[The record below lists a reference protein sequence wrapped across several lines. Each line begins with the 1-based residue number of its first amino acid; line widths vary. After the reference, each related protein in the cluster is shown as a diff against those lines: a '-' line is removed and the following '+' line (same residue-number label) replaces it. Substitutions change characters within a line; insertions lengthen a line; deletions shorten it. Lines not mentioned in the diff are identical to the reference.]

1 MNRLRLHILSLLII
15 LGAMLQAAAQD
26 VMVTVNPV
34 QPTLPPQAMLYVSN
48 PGNYFNVSLINSS
61 GETQNVYL
69 VMDLEQINPNS
80 GLYIKI
86 PALYQPEKPLTVVA
100 GGTHILSMV
109 ELKTLFNHVPN
120 DKIATTPGLFSDYQG
135 GAFGLLPEG
144 QYRMKLV
151 AYRWEPGRDNPI
163 MVSSPSSGQCIF
175 NICYKAQ
182 SPEFLMPM
190 PAVGGD
196 ASVCTMDKKNA
207 LFTWKEPIVA
217 CNPGVARF
225 TYRFKVVQLINGQTP
240 DEAIEYNPTVYEKSG
255 LLSPMCILPQERIR
269 SMIDGH
275 TYVARVTAEQ
285 SGLGNTYLNYSMV
298 ENDGNS
304 DLKLFR
310 FEPDATTVTPD
321 SPDTPDTPS
330 DKKKK
335 DNDDDDD
342 DDDDDDFDMNFG
354 DGKSETTDS
363 LYNFRNPQITVPNFS
378 EYEGARKRFIGDDIG
393 VEWRKA
399 WFVGGT
405 GERQDTVK
413 INYEV
418 QLFKGNPEM
427 ERDDIFASDPVY
439 SHSTYE
445 LSDSIPWSKLSDKV
459 VAGDYMVLRVLA
471 KSENVES
478 VAFIN
483 DSVNVVDFALAERI
497 SKKFFQ
503 CSSLVDISN
512 TNPTTKSAK
521 ELIGKVVGIGQYQ
534 LTIDELKENG
544 KDGGF
549 RGNGRVEWNPLGST
563 MMIKVEFDS
572 LFINTDNIV
581 YAGKAK
587 GMKGD
592 TWASNNGDQVDKL
605 FSDWGI
611 DNLIGDTGIPY
622 ASMLQKEVSNRGRDI
637 AKQLSLGKYY
647 DYYHRAKDFLTSGTL
662 DNIMMPMKLPKSVN
676 KTPVDIQIVNMTF
689 APSWASMDLMGTFT
703 LPESRYTDNNIL
715 ILGAPHTCISPDRL
729 LPESGSMCLLSTI
742 DVKEPSSGF
751 QIKFK
756 APTDITVADDGEAP
770 DDGCYINWQA
780 DSLAA
785 LHIDI
790 DIAIPKLKKV
800 VAGSA
805 TEERPVIN
813 IRTDI
818 KDWNDWTA
826 GASMEDFE
834 AEALPGWTFCPGT
847 IVYDHSSTVNDKNM
861 GSFPAGYDKLK
872 SDIKTNDKEWMG
884 LYVSEVKVKFPKA
897 MQVGKEDDDG
907 DRRLTLAAKNM
918 FFDRSG
924 VSLTFGAEDIISA
937 KTGKLGG
944 WAFTLDNVG
953 VEFLQSN
960 FEKAYFDG
968 NMKLPLVNSDIAYTC
983 NIYNQK
989 RFKKTDAN
997 GYAYIFKVQQ
1007 VEDINFDFLLAVAN
1021 LEQKQTYFFLEAE
1034 DQADGSTNTRLEF
1047 SMGGSITIGYA
1058 DEIQSKLDVVNNKV
1072 DKAKE
1077 QSSFVKKALDG
1088 LPLKLS
1094 VPGIHFTKMR
1104 IANCSTWESIYDK
1117 EETQKKAHAAQAE
1130 ELRRSAWKTLCEEK
1144 ERNLGSE
1151 EHPIYFNMGEWSLAS
1166 LEKKIG
1172 PFNFSLTRYDL
1183 GFSGGAMT
1191 LDLEGKIAL
1200 LEDLVVAK
1208 AGIQLQAEVKNLDD
1222 ISNISLKYKD
1232 CLFNSIEV
1240 SSNLPGITISGR
1252 MDVIRPND
1260 KVKDKGYKGHLK
1272 FALPGNL
1279 FTFDSNGGYFEHKE
1293 EGNNFTWGY
1302 FNIAIGSAV
1311 GLQIPPIELNDI
1323 HGGFYFNCRKDPK
1336 DATKAI
1342 AQKGVIGVTAG
1353 LGIAASGGDNVIGG
1367 KFSLT
1372 VVYDKEHKRLTTF
1385 MLDGNVSAMA
1395 GLVNSRASIVYQNDD
1410 QSKYLRLNVTVD
1422 ATADG
1427 LAKKY
1432 AGEITKYTEQLADS
1446 KILKQMQALNDTIK
1460 TTYDKLG
1467 SMAGLDNLHQE
1478 HSTEE
1483 KHESKDENKNEN
1495 KDNFKATS
1503 GAKISLDFGLTWR
1516 DKGVNFDKVKWHL
1529 YLGKP
1534 QKSERCQFI
1543 LIDLE
1548 AKIVEVKIGADA
1560 YFCVG
1565 NELPDNGALPPI
1577 PENIRQFLTGSR
1589 GSNGVQSADVSKAE
1603 RAREEAMRE
1612 FRANA
1617 TGGVMLGASVWGYIN
1632 VDLGILYADM
1642 GAEAGFDVSITHIGD
1657 EVYCVGVPGAAGW
1670 KGWYGEGQLYA
1681 YLYAKMGLR
1690 LNLGFWKG
1698 SIDLVDAGIGGVLQ
1712 MGLPNP
1718 SYFTGDLR
1726 MKLRLLGGLINFN
1739 RRFQFTCGKKCD
1751 IFYGNALDDFQLW
1764 GESSI
1769 GEETRKNGW
1778 NHKMTISP
1786 DLPTDFTITPMA
1798 RLNEQYPL
1806 LDQTDLHRQMK
1817 QVEAEREILE
1827 TTSTRT
1833 FRFNPSTSQVKLY
1846 EYSDSTMRDS
1856 VIRYYNIEFN
1866 ATKVT
1871 VRGMRSLNPNR
1882 FYKLEITGLA
1892 KELRAGKW
1900 QDPQTYNVKDGYYE
1914 NVPWEQT
1921 KAFYF
1926 RTGNSDGMN
1935 IQDGGDL
1942 QSFVAVAYPSKYNE
1956 LKSAE
1961 PVIAYATDV
1970 QNPLIVLKEKNVLNR
1985 LYSDGKL
1992 KWKLKKDGKV
2002 IEEHDVYA
2010 GWENRVSA
2018 SFNTKVLPGNTYN
2031 LVLDY
2036 EKTKVTKEKVV
2047 AEKTI
2052 QFGEKYYS
2060 KYTNGCRPNGIKP
2073 RTIGGYGVIKIISSR
2088 RYLGRVFEDVKNFK
2102 DDVLHDKIIKDLQF
2116 GPAFHGPH
2124 MDPNENVDLYAD
2136 TMSPQTRKTRVTK
2149 SSGITKASSGT
2160 TSTSGKSSSSGPPQR
2175 KPTTQA
2181 SSTVNLGTRIVPK
2194 DNTSSA
2200 DGDAKKEQNESVKLG
2215 GKQNEKPT
2223 RQPGGILPGAIKKP
2237 KDDGSLQSGVT
2248 NEQTMTPGSTLLGLL
2263 GDKADDQEAPEGFQW
2278 MWEFVFTCYDNR
2290 ETEEPVV
2297 AANLMDLN
2305 VTTIDGDWTT
2315 GYNGRP
2321 LDYELPF
2328 IGTKVARLMSD
2339 GPDLSNIPD
2348 VEIGYKTSLMERQK
2362 KYPNTNTLLAYYDP
2376 FYYISYLANWALIG
2390 GWNIESDRIQTM
2402 VTTTTSL
2409 TYSDLG
2415 GNYSGFLAEG
2425 DVNYNIVNDWE
2436 KIHSNSIYPSGGYG
2450 SKYPLPL
2457 IDNDRYDYVNPI
2469 RCHAT
2474 IPEYN
2479 PKNPAGD
2486 ILKNI
2491 ANVYYLAEDVDKK
2504 IKENAKVVLDK
2515 GGTTFNTK
2523 RANAVEEWNLQHLGT
2538 DIIVSREGLNETT
2551 QIIKIPYYQ
2560 MTLLWCGIIDNS
2572 ESGRKVSLNSIM
2584 KGAGKRA
2591 TPRQSKSQS
2600 RMVLFT
2606 FTGDKGYPE
2615 ATFKAKEAM
2624 KNLKKMIVE
2633 TYRIDDYDVQ
2643 KKEYTV
2649 LHNSSQRDI
2658 TIYEPL
2664 KKFY

>member
-1 MNRLRLHILSLLII
+1 MNRLRFHILSLLII

-34 QPTLPPQAMLYVSN
+34 QPTLPPQAMLYVAN

-80 GLYIKI
+80 GLYVKI
-86 PALYQPEKPLTVVA
+86 PAQYQPDKPITVPS

-109 ELKTLFNHVPN
+109 EMKNLFNHVPN
-120 DKIATTPGLFSDYQG
+120 DRIATTPGLFSDYEG

-144 QYRMKLV
+144 QYRMRLV
-151 AYRWEPGRDNPI
+151 AYRWEPGRDTPV

-175 NICYKAQ
+175 TICYKAQ
-182 SPEFLMPM
+182 APEFLMPM
-190 PAVGGD
+190 PGIGSSSD
-196 ASVCTMDKKNA
+196 ASVCTMDKQNA
-207 LFTWKEPIVA
+207 LFTWKEPIVT
-217 CNPGVARF
+217 CNPGAARF
-225 TYRFKVVQLINGQTP
+225 TYKFKVVQLVSGQTP
-240 DEAIEYNPTVYEKSG
+240 DEAIEYNPAVYEKSG
-255 LLSPMCILPQERIR
+255 LMSPMMILPQERIR
-269 SMIDGH
+269 SMIDDV

-285 SGLGNTYLNYSMV
+285 SGLGSTYLNYSMV

-304 DLKLFR
+304 DLRLFR
-310 FEPDATTVTPD
+310 FEPDATTVVTPPTPD
-321 SPDTPDTPS
+321 NKDKE
-330 DKKKK
+330 DKK
-335 DNDDDDD
+335 DEEEDDDEF
-342 DDDDDDFDMNFG
+342 DFGFG
-354 DGKSETTDS
+354 SGKEEVTDS
-363 LYNFRNPQITVPNFS
+363 VYNFRNPQIIRPSFPGNA
-378 EYEGARKRFIGDDIG
+378 GARKSFTGDDIG
-393 VEWRKA
+393 VEWKKA
-399 WFVGGT
+399 WFVGGV

-418 QLFKGNPEM
+418 QLFRGEPEM
-427 ERDDIFASDPVY
+427 DRADIFASEPVY
-439 SHSTYE
+439 THSTYD
-445 LSDSIPWSKLSDKV
+445 LSDSIKWEKISDKV
-459 VAGDYMVLRVLA
+459 VAGDYMVLRVLP
-471 KSENVES
+471 KSENVQS
-478 VAFIN
+478 VAFVN
-483 DSVNVVDFALAERI
+483 DSVNVIDFALAQRI
-497 SKKFFQ
+497 SQKFFQ
-503 CSSLVDISN
+503 CSSMVNIENLK
-512 TNPTTKSAK
+512 PTKKSAK
-521 ELIGKVVGIGQYQ
+521 DFIGKEVGIGQYQ
-534 LTIDELKENG
+534 LTIDEMKENG

-549 RGNGRVEWNPLGST
+549 RGNGRVEWSPLGLSL
-563 MMIKVEFDS
+563 MVKVEFDS
-572 LFINTDNIV
+572 LFINTDDIV

-622 ASMLQKEVSNRGRDI
+622 AKMLQKEASNKGRDI

-647 DYYHRAKDFLTSGTL
+647 DYYHRAKDFLTEGRL

-676 KTPVDIQIVNMTF
+676 KTPVDIQIVNVTF
-689 APSWASMDLMGTFT
+689 APSWASMDLIGTFT

-729 LPESGSMCLLSTI
+729 LPESGSMCLLSTM

-756 APTDITVADDGEAP
+756 APTDITVADEGQAP
-770 DDGCYINWQA
+770 ADGCYINWQA

-800 VAGSA
+800 ANGTA
-805 TEERPVIN
+805 TDERPVLN
-813 IRTDI
+813 IQTDI
-818 KDWNDWTA
+818 KDWNNWTA
-826 GASMEDFE
+826 SAAMDDFE
-834 AEALPGWTFCPGT
+834 AEALPGWTFCPGA
-847 IVYDHSSTVNDKNM
+847 IVYDHSTTVNDNNM
-861 GSFPAGYDKLK
+861 GSFPAGYDKSK
-872 SDIKTNDKEWMG
+872 ADIRTNDKEWMG
-884 LYVSEVKVKFPKA
+884 LYISKVGVKFPKA
-897 MQVGKEDDDG
+897 MEVGKEDGDG
-907 DRRLTLAAKNM
+907 DRRLTLAAKDM
-918 FFDRSG
+918 FFDKSG
-924 VSLTFGAEDIISA
+924 VSLKFGAEDIISA

-968 NMKLPLVNSDIAYTC
+968 TMKLPLVNSDIAYTC

-989 RFKKTDAN
+989 RFKKDNDN

-1007 VEDINFDFLLAVAN
+1007 VEDINFDFILAEAN

-1034 DQADGSTNTRLEF
+1034 DQADGSTKTRLEF

-1058 DEIQSKLDVVNNKV
+1058 DEIQGKLDEVNNKV
-1072 DKAKE
+1072 EAAKNR
-1077 QSSFVKKALDG
+1077 SSFVKKALDG

-1094 VPGIHFTKMR
+1094 IPGIHFTKMR

-1151 EHPIYFNMGEWSLAS
+1151 DKPIYFNMGEWSLAS

-1172 PFNFSLTRYDL
+1172 PFCFGITRYDL
-1183 GFSGGAMT
+1183 GYSGGAMT
-1191 LDLEGKIAL
+1191 LDLEGKIGL

-1222 ISNISLKYKD
+1222 ISNISLEYKD

-1432 AGEITKYTEQLADS
+1432 AGEIMKYTEQLADS

-1603 RAREEAMRE
+1603 RAREEALRE

-1642 GAEAGFDVSITHIGD
+1642 GATAGFDVSITHIGD

-1769 GEETRKNGW
+1769 GEEVRKNGW

-1985 LYSDGKL
+1985 LYSDGRL
-1992 KWKLKKDGKV
+1992 TWKLKKDGKV
-2002 IEEHDVYA
+2002 IEEQNVYDR
-2010 GWENRVSA
+2010 WENRLSA
-2018 SFNTKVLPGNTYN
+2018 SFKTKVLPGNTYN

-2036 EKTKVTKEKVV
+2036 EKTKVTKEWVET
-2047 AEKTI
+2047 EKTI
-2052 QFGEKYYS
+2052 RFREVDYS
-2060 KYTNGCRPNGIKP
+2060 KNTNGCSPGMALK
-2073 RTIGGYGVIKIISSR
+2073 TIGGHKVIKIISSR
-2088 RYLGRVFEDVKNFK
+2088 RYLGHISGYNRLQDIKENPPINIMDK
-2102 DDVLHDKIIKDLQF
+2102 DRRF
-2116 GPAFHGPH
+2116 GTSFHGPY
-2124 MDPNENVDLYAD
+2124 MDANENVDLYVEA
-2136 TMSPQTRKTRVTK
+2136 MSPQTRKTRVTK
-2149 SSGITKASSGT
+2149 SSAITKASSGT
-2160 TSTSGKSSSSGPPQR
+2160 TSTSGNTTSSETTPTRRQ
-2175 KPTTQA
+2175 PTTQT
-2181 SSTVNLGTRIVPK
+2181 SPSTKLGTRIVPK
-2194 DNTSSA
+2194 SDDTSSSSSTEEV
-2200 DGDAKKEQNESVKLG
+2200 KKEELSMTRIPNGKLS
-2215 GKQNEKPT
+2215 
-2223 RQPGGILPGAIKKP
+2223 GGIKKT
-2237 KDDGSLQSGVT
+2237 DDDALQSGVT
-2248 NEQTMTPGSTLLGLL
+2248 DEKTMSPGIILP
-2263 GDKADDQEAPEGFQW
+2263 DKTDDQEAPEGMEW

-2290 ETEEPVV
+2290 ETEETVV
-2297 AANLMDLN
+2297 AANIMDLN

-2328 IGTKVARLMSD
+2328 IGTTVGMLQYDGAYNGIVPISNMSI
-2339 GPDLSNIPD
+2339 SD
-2348 VEIGYKTSLMERQK
+2348 VEIGYKASDSERQK

-2376 FYYISYLANWALIG
+2376 FCYISYLANWALIG

-2425 DVNYNIVNDWE
+2425 DVNYNIVHDWE
-2436 KIHSNSIYPSGGYG
+2436 KIRRNSVYPSGGYG
-2450 SKYPLPL
+2450 SNYPLPL

-2469 RCHAT
+2469 RSHAA
-2474 IPEYN
+2474 IPTYQ

-2551 QIIKIPYYQ
+2551 QMIKIPYYQ
-2560 MTLLWCGIIDNS
+2560 MTLLWCGIIENS
-2572 ESGRKVSLNSIM
+2572 ESGQKVSLNNIM

-2591 TPRQSKSQS
+2591 TPRQSMKQS

-2624 KNLKKMIVE
+2624 KNLKKMIVH

-2649 LHNSSQRDI
+2649 SYSNSERDI
-2658 TIYEPL
+2658 IINEPL

>member
-1 MNRLRLHILSLLII
+1 MNRLRFHILSLLII

-34 QPTLPPQAMLYVSN
+34 QPTLPPQAMLYVAN

-80 GLYIKI
+80 GLYVKI
-86 PALYQPEKPLTVVA
+86 PAQYQPDKPITVPS

-109 ELKTLFNHVPN
+109 EMKNLFNHVPN
-120 DKIATTPGLFSDYQG
+120 DRIATTPGLFSDYEG

-144 QYRMKLV
+144 QYRMRLV
-151 AYRWEPGRDNPI
+151 AYRWEPGRDTPV

-175 NICYKAQ
+175 TICYKAQ
-182 SPEFLMPM
+182 APEFLMPM
-190 PAVGGD
+190 PGIGSSSD
-196 ASVCTMDKKNA
+196 ASVCTMDKQNA
-207 LFTWKEPIVA
+207 LFTWKEPIVT
-217 CNPGVARF
+217 CNPGAARF
-225 TYRFKVVQLINGQTP
+225 TYKFKVVQLVGGQTP
-240 DEAIEYNPTVYEKSG
+240 DEAIEYNPAVYEKSG
-255 LLSPMCILPQERIR
+255 LMSPMLILPQERIR
-269 SMIDGH
+269 SMIDDM

-285 SGLGNTYLNYSMV
+285 SGLGSTYLNYSMV

-304 DLKLFR
+304 DLRLFR
-310 FEPDATTVTPD
+310 FEPDATTVVTPPTPD
-321 SPDTPDTPS
+321 KE
-330 DKKKK
+330 DKKEDKK
-335 DNDDDDD
+335 NEEEDDDEF
-342 DDDDDDFDMNFG
+342 DFGFG
-354 DGKSETTDS
+354 SGKEEVTDS
-363 LYNFRNPQITVPNFS
+363 VYNFRNPQIIRPSFPGNA
-378 EYEGARKRFIGDDIG
+378 GARKSFTGDDIG
-393 VEWRKA
+393 VEWKKA
-399 WFVGGT
+399 WFVGGV

-418 QLFKGNPEM
+418 QLFRGEPEM
-427 ERDDIFASDPVY
+427 DRADIFASEPVY
-439 SHSTYE
+439 THSTYD
-445 LSDSIPWSKLSDKV
+445 LSDSIKWEKISDKV
-459 VAGDYMVLRVLA
+459 VAGDYMVLRVLP
-471 KSENVES
+471 KSENVQS
-478 VAFIN
+478 VAFVN
-483 DSVNVVDFALAERI
+483 DSVNVIDFALAQRI
-497 SKKFFQ
+497 SQKFFQ
-503 CSSLVDISN
+503 CSSMVNIENLK
-512 TNPTTKSAK
+512 PTKKSAK
-521 ELIGKVVGIGQYQ
+521 DFIGKVVGIGQYQ
-534 LTIDELKENG
+534 LTIDEMKENG

-549 RGNGRVEWNPLGST
+549 RGNGRVEWSPLGLSL
-563 MMIKVEFDS
+563 MVKVEFDS
-572 LFINTDNIV
+572 LFINTDDIV

-592 TWASNNGDQVDKL
+592 TWASNNGEQVDKL

-622 ASMLQKEVSNRGRDI
+622 AKMLQKEASNRGRDI

-647 DYYHRAKDFLTSGTL
+647 DYYHRAKDFLTEGKL

-676 KTPVDIQIVNMTF
+676 KTPVDIQIVNVTF
-689 APSWASMDLMGTFT
+689 APSWASMDLIGTFT

-756 APTDITVADDGEAP
+756 APTDITVADEGQAP
-770 DDGCYINWQA
+770 ADGCYINWQA

-800 VAGSA
+800 ANGTA
-805 TEERPVIN
+805 TDERPVLN
-813 IRTDI
+813 IQTDI
-818 KDWNDWTA
+818 KDWNNWTA
-826 GASMEDFE
+826 SAAMDDFE
-834 AEALPGWTFCPGT
+834 AEALPGWTFCPGA
-847 IVYDHSSTVNDKNM
+847 IVYDHSTTVNDNNM
-861 GSFPAGYDKLK
+861 GSFPAGYDKSK
-872 SDIKTNDKEWMG
+872 ADIRTNDKEWMG
-884 LYVSEVKVKFPKA
+884 LYISKVGVKFPKA
-897 MQVGKEDDDG
+897 MEVGKEDGDG
-907 DRRLTLAAKNM
+907 DRRLTLAAKDM
-918 FFDRSG
+918 FFDKSG
-924 VSLTFGAEDIISA
+924 VSLKFGAEDIISA

-989 RFKKTDAN
+989 RFKKDNDN

-1007 VEDINFDFLLAVAN
+1007 VEDINFDFILAEAN

-1034 DQADGSTNTRLEF
+1034 DQADGSTKTRLEF

-1058 DEIQSKLDVVNNKV
+1058 DEIQGKLDEVNNKV
-1072 DKAKE
+1072 EAAKNR
-1077 QSSFVKKALDG
+1077 SSFVKKALDG

-1094 VPGIHFTKMR
+1094 IPGIHFTKMR

-1151 EHPIYFNMGEWSLAS
+1151 DKPIYFNMGEWSLAS

-1172 PFNFSLTRYDL
+1172 PFCFGITRYDL
-1183 GFSGGAMT
+1183 GYSGGAMT
-1191 LDLEGKIAL
+1191 LDLEGKIGL

-1222 ISNISLKYKD
+1222 ISNISLEYKD

-1260 KVKDKGYKGHLK
+1260 KVKDKGYKGNLK

-1353 LGIAASGGDNVIGG
+1353 LGIAATGGDNVIGG

-1422 ATADG
+1422 AKADG

-1478 HSTEE
+1478 HSKEE
-1483 KHESKDENKNEN
+1483 KHESNEGN
-1495 KDNFKATS
+1495 ESKEKDNFKATS

-1603 RAREEAMRE
+1603 RAREEALRE

-1900 QDPQTYNVKDGYYE
+1900 QDPQTYNVDDGDYE

-1970 QNPLIVLKEKNVLNR
+1970 QNPLIVLKENNVLNR

-2002 IEEHDVYA
+2002 IEEQEVYA
-2010 GWENRVSA
+2010 GWENRASA
-2018 SFNTKVLPGNTYN
+2018 SFKTKVLPGNTYN

-2036 EKTKVTKEKVV
+2036 EKTKVTKETVV

-2052 QFGEKYYS
+2052 HFREKYYS
-2060 KYTNGCRPNGIKP
+2060 NYTNGSCPGLTPK
-2073 RTIGGYGVIKIISSR
+2073 TIGGYKVIKIISSR
-2088 RYLGRVFEDVKNFK
+2088 RYSGPAMNDNIGKNFNEGF
-2102 DDVLHDKIIKDLQF
+2102 LNDKIKKDLRF
-2116 GPAFHGPH
+2116 GPAFHGPY
-2124 MDPNENVDLYAD
+2124 MDANDNVDLYAD
-2136 TMSPQTRKTRVTK
+2136 AMSPQTRKTRVTK
-2149 SSGITKASSGT
+2149 SSAITKASSGT
-2160 TSTSGKSSSSGPPQR
+2160 TSTSGNTSSSETTPTRRQ
-2175 KPTTQA
+2175 PTTQT
-2181 SSTVNLGTRIVPK
+2181 SSSVNLGTRVMPK
-2194 DNTSSA
+2194 SDDSSSSSSTEEV
-2200 DGDAKKEQNESVKLG
+2200 KKEQSL
-2215 GKQNEKPT
+2215 T
-2223 RQPGGILPGAIKKP
+2223 RIPNGTLSGGIKKT
-2237 KDDGSLQSGVT
+2237 DDDALQSGVT
-2248 NEQTMTPGSTLLGLL
+2248 NEQTMKPGSTLLGYLASF
-2263 GDKADDQEAPEGFQW
+2263 KEEAPEGQEW
-2278 MWEFVFTCYDNR
+2278 YWEFVFTCYDNR
-2290 ETEEPVV
+2290 ETEETVV
-2297 AANLMDLN
+2297 AANIMDLN
-2305 VTTIDGDWTT
+2305 VTTVDGDWTT

-2328 IGTKVARLMSD
+2328 IGTKVARLMSN
-2339 GPDLSNIPD
+2339 GPDISKISD
-2348 VEIGYKTSLMERQK
+2348 VEIGYKASDSERQK

-2376 FYYISYLANWALIG
+2376 FCYISYLANWALIG

-2450 SKYPLPL
+2450 SEYPLPL

-2474 IPEYN
+2474 IPTYQ

-2551 QIIKIPYYQ
+2551 QMIKIPYYQ
-2560 MTLLWCGIIDNS
+2560 MTLLWCGIIENS
-2572 ESGRKVSLNSIM
+2572 DSGRKVSLNSIM

-2615 ATFKAKEAM
+2615 ASFKAKEAM

-2649 LHNSSQRDI
+2649 SYSNSQRDI

>member
-1 MNRLRLHILSLLII
+1 MNRLRFHILSLLII

-34 QPTLPPQAMLYVSN
+34 QPTLPPQAMLYVAN

-80 GLYIKI
+80 GLYVKI
-86 PALYQPEKPLTVVA
+86 PAQYQPDKPITVPS

-109 ELKTLFNHVPN
+109 EMKNLFNHVPN
-120 DKIATTPGLFSDYQG
+120 DRIATTPGLFSDYEG

-144 QYRMKLV
+144 QYRMRLV
-151 AYRWEPGRDNPI
+151 AYRWEPGRDTPV

-175 NICYKAQ
+175 TICYKAQ
-182 SPEFLMPM
+182 APEFLMPM
-190 PAVGGD
+190 PGIGNNAD
-196 ASVCTMDKKNA
+196 ASVCTMDKQNA
-207 LFTWKEPIVA
+207 LFTWKEPIVT
-217 CNPGVARF
+217 CNPGAARF
-225 TYRFKVVQLINGQTP
+225 TYKFKVVQLVGGQTP
-240 DEAIEYNPTVYEKSG
+240 DEAIEYNPAVYEKSG
-255 LLSPMCILPQERIR
+255 LMSPMLILPQERIR
-269 SMIDGH
+269 SMIDDM

-285 SGLGNTYLNYSMV
+285 SGLGSTYLNYSMV

-304 DLKLFR
+304 DLRLFR
-310 FEPDATTVTPD
+310 FEPDATTVVTPPTPD
-321 SPDTPDTPS
+321 NKDKE
-330 DKKKK
+330 DKK
-335 DNDDDDD
+335 DEEDEEEDDDEF
-342 DDDDDDFDMNFG
+342 DFGFG
-354 DGKSETTDS
+354 SGKEEVTDS
-363 LYNFRNPQITVPNFS
+363 VYNFRNPQIIRPSFPGNA
-378 EYEGARKRFIGDDIG
+378 GARKSFTGDDIG
-393 VEWRKA
+393 VEWKKA
-399 WFVGGT
+399 WFVGGV

-418 QLFKGNPEM
+418 QLFRGEPEM
-427 ERDDIFASDPVY
+427 DRADIFASEPVY
-439 SHSTYE
+439 THSTYD
-445 LSDSIPWSKLSDKV
+445 LSDSIKWEKISDKV
-459 VAGDYMVLRVLA
+459 VAGDYMVLRVLP
-471 KSENVES
+471 KSENVQS
-478 VAFIN
+478 VAFVN
-483 DSVNVVDFALAERI
+483 DSVNVIDFALAQRI
-497 SKKFFQ
+497 SQKFFQ
-503 CSSLVDISN
+503 CSSMVNIENLK
-512 TNPTTKSAK
+512 PTKKSAK
-521 ELIGKVVGIGQYQ
+521 DFIGKVVGIGQYQ
-534 LTIDELKENG
+534 LTIDEMKENG

-549 RGNGRVEWNPLGST
+549 RGNGRVEWSPLGLSL
-563 MMIKVEFDS
+563 MVKVEFDS
-572 LFINTDNIV
+572 LFINTDDIV

-592 TWASNNGDQVDKL
+592 TWASNNGEQVDKL

-622 ASMLQKEVSNRGRDI
+622 AKMLQKEASNRGRDI

-647 DYYHRAKDFLTSGTL
+647 DYYHRAKDFLTEGKL

-676 KTPVDIQIVNMTF
+676 KTPVDIQIVNVTF
-689 APSWASMDLMGTFT
+689 APSWASMDLIGTFT

-756 APTDITVADDGEAP
+756 APTDITVADEGQAP
-770 DDGCYINWQA
+770 ADGCYINWQA

-800 VAGSA
+800 ANGTA
-805 TEERPVIN
+805 TEERPVLN
-813 IRTDI
+813 IQTDI
-818 KDWNDWTA
+818 KDWNNWTA
-826 GASMEDFE
+826 SAAMDDFE
-834 AEALPGWTFCPGT
+834 AEALPGWTFCPGA
-847 IVYDHSSTVNDKNM
+847 IVYDHSTTVNDNNM
-861 GSFPAGYDKLK
+861 GSFPAGYDKSK
-872 SDIKTNDKEWMG
+872 ADIRTNDKEWMG
-884 LYVSEVKVKFPKA
+884 LYISKVGVKFPKA
-897 MQVGKEDDDG
+897 MEVGKEDGDG
-907 DRRLTLAAKNM
+907 DRRLTLAAKDM
-918 FFDRSG
+918 FFDKSG
-924 VSLTFGAEDIISA
+924 VSLKFGAEDIISA

-944 WAFTLDNVG
+944 WAFTIDNVG

-989 RFKKTDAN
+989 RFKKDNDN

-1007 VEDINFDFLLAVAN
+1007 VEDINFDFILAEAN

-1034 DQADGSTNTRLEF
+1034 DQADGSTKTRLEF

-1058 DEIQSKLDVVNNKV
+1058 DEIQGKLDEVNNKV
-1072 DKAKE
+1072 EAAKNR
-1077 QSSFVKKALDG
+1077 SSFVKNALDG

-1094 VPGIHFTKMR
+1094 IPGIHFTKMR

-1151 EHPIYFNMGEWSLAS
+1151 DKPIYFNMGEWSLAS

-1172 PFNFSLTRYDL
+1172 PFCFGITRYDL
-1183 GFSGGAMT
+1183 GYSGGAMT
-1191 LDLEGKIAL
+1191 LDLEGKIGL

-1222 ISNISLKYKD
+1222 ISNISLEYKD

-1422 ATADG
+1422 AKADG

-1483 KHESKDENKNEN
+1483 KHESKDENKSEQ

-1516 DKGVNFDKVKWHL
+1516 ENGVNYDKVKWHL

-1548 AKIVEVKIGADA
+1548 AKIVEVKIGANA

-1603 RAREEAMRE
+1603 RAREEALRE

-1833 FRFNPSTSQVKLY
+1833 FRFNPSTKQVKLY

-1892 KELRAGKW
+1892 KELRAGNW
-1900 QDPQTYNVKDGYYE
+1900 HDPETYNVKKGKYE
-1914 NVPWEQT
+1914 EVPWEQT

-1942 QSFVAVAYPSKYNE
+1942 QSLVAVAYPSKYNE

-2002 IEEHDVYA
+2002 IEEQEMYA
-2010 GWENRVSA
+2010 GWENRASA
-2018 SFNTKVLPGNTYN
+2018 SFKTKVLPGNTYN

-2036 EKTKVTKEKVV
+2036 EKTKVNKEKVLT
-2047 AEKTI
+2047 EKTI
-2052 QFGEKYYS
+2052 SFREKYYS
-2060 KYTNGCRPNGIKP
+2060 KYTNGGSPNGMAPKS
-2073 RTIGGYGVIKIISSR
+2073 IGGHQVIKIISSR
-2088 RYLGRVFEDVKNFK
+2088 RYLAPALKDIGTLNMNNTVVK
-2102 DDVLHDKIIKDLQF
+2102 DKISKDLRF
-2116 GPAFHGPH
+2116 GPSFHGPA
-2124 MDPNENVDLYAD
+2124 MDPNENAAFYAD
-2136 TMSPQTRKTRVTK
+2136 AMSPQTRKTRVTK

-2160 TSTSGKSSSSGPPQR
+2160 TSSSGNTSSSGTPPTRRQ
-2175 KPTTQA
+2175 PTTQT
-2181 SSTVNLGTRIVPK
+2181 SPSTKLGT
-2194 DNTSSA
+2194 
-2200 DGDAKKEQNESVKLG
+2200 
-2215 GKQNEKPT
+2215 PT
-2223 RQPGGILPGAIKKP
+2223 RRPGGTLSGGIKKT
-2237 KDDGSLQSGVT
+2237 DDDALQSGVT
-2248 NEQTMTPGSTLLGLL
+2248 DEKTMSPGIILP
-2263 GDKADDQEAPEGFQW
+2263 DKTDDQAPEGKEW
-2278 MWEFVFTCYDNR
+2278 MWEYVFTCFDNR

-2305 VTTIDGDWTT
+2305 VNTVDGNWTT

-2328 IGTKVARLMSD
+2328 IGTSVATLKND
-2339 GPDLSNIPD
+2339 GADISNISD

-2362 KYPNTNTLLAYYDP
+2362 KYPNTNTLFAYYDP
-2376 FYYISYLANWALIG
+2376 FCYISYLANWALIG

-2415 GNYSGFLAEG
+2415 GNYSGFLAGG
-2425 DVNYNIVNDWE
+2425 DVSYNIVNDLE
-2436 KIHSNSIYPSGGYG
+2436 KIRRNSVYPSGGYG
-2450 SKYPLPL
+2450 SNYPLPL

-2469 RCHAT
+2469 RSHAT

-2486 ILKNI
+2486 ILTNI

-2551 QIIKIPYYQ
+2551 QMIKIPYYQ

-2572 ESGRKVSLNSIM
+2572 DSGRKVSLNSIM

-2606 FTGDKGYPE
+2606 FTGDNGYPE

-2624 KNLKKMIVE
+2624 KNLKKMIVR

-2658 TIYEPL
+2658 TINEPL
-2664 KKFY
+2664 KIFY

>member
-1 MNRLRLHILSLLII
+1 MNRLRFHILSLLII

-34 QPTLPPQAMLYVSN
+34 QPTLPPQAMLYVAN

-80 GLYIKI
+80 GLYVKI
-86 PALYQPEKPLTVVA
+86 PAQYQPDKPITVPS

-109 ELKTLFNHVPN
+109 EMKNLFNHVPN
-120 DKIATTPGLFSDYQG
+120 DRIATTPGLFSDYEG

-144 QYRMKLV
+144 QYRMRLV
-151 AYRWEPGRDNPI
+151 AYRWEPGRDTPV

-175 NICYKAQ
+175 TICYKAQ
-182 SPEFLMPM
+182 APEFLMPM
-190 PAVGGD
+190 PGIGSSSD
-196 ASVCTMDKKNA
+196 ASVCTMDKQNA
-207 LFTWKEPIVA
+207 LFTWKEPIVT
-217 CNPGVARF
+217 CNPGAARF
-225 TYRFKVVQLINGQTP
+225 TYKFKVVQLVGGQTP
-240 DEAIEYNPTVYEKSG
+240 DEAIEYNPAVYEKSG
-255 LLSPMCILPQERIR
+255 LMSPMLILPQERIR
-269 SMIDGH
+269 SMIDDM

-285 SGLGNTYLNYSMV
+285 SGLGSTYLNYSMV
-298 ENDGNS
+298 ENDGKS
-304 DLKLFR
+304 DLRLFR
-310 FEPDATTVTPD
+310 FEPDATTVVTP
-321 SPDTPDTPS
+321 PTPENKDNK
-330 DKKKK
+330 DKK
-335 DNDDDDD
+335 DEEEDDEF
-342 DDDDDDFDMNFG
+342 DFGFG
-354 DGKSETTDS
+354 SGKEEVTDS
-363 LYNFRNPQITVPNFS
+363 VYNFRNPQIIRPSFPGNA
-378 EYEGARKRFIGDDIG
+378 GARKSFTGDDIG
-393 VEWRKA
+393 VEWKKA
-399 WFVGGT
+399 WFVGGV

-418 QLFKGNPEM
+418 QLFRGEPEM
-427 ERDDIFASDPVY
+427 DRADIFASEPVY
-439 SHSTYE
+439 THSTYD
-445 LSDSIPWSKLSDKV
+445 LSDSIKWEQISDKV
-459 VAGDYMVLRVLA
+459 VAGDYMVLRVLP
-471 KSENVES
+471 KSENVQS
-478 VAFIN
+478 VAFVN
-483 DSVNVVDFALAERI
+483 DSVNVIDFALAQRI
-497 SKKFFQ
+497 SQKFFQ
-503 CSSLVDISN
+503 CSSMVNIENLK
-512 TNPTTKSAK
+512 PTKKSAK
-521 ELIGKVVGIGQYQ
+521 DFIGKVVGIGQYQ
-534 LTIDELKENG
+534 LTIDEMKENG

-549 RGNGRVEWNPLGST
+549 LGNGRVEWSPLGLSL
-563 MMIKVEFDS
+563 MVKVEFDS
-572 LFINTDNIV
+572 LFINTDDIV

-592 TWASNNGDQVDKL
+592 TWASNNGEQVDKL

-622 ASMLQKEVSNRGRDI
+622 AKMLQKEASNRGRDI

-647 DYYHRAKDFLTSGTL
+647 DYYHRAKDFLTEGRL

-676 KTPVDIQIVNMTF
+676 KTPVDIQIVNVTF
-689 APSWASMDLMGTFT
+689 APSWASMDLIGTFT

-756 APTDITVADDGEAP
+756 APTDITVADEGQAP
-770 DDGCYINWQA
+770 ADGCYINWQA

-800 VAGSA
+800 ANGTA
-805 TEERPVIN
+805 TEERPVLN
-813 IRTDI
+813 IQTDI
-818 KDWNDWTA
+818 KDWNNWTA
-826 GASMEDFE
+826 SAAMDDFE
-834 AEALPGWTFCPGT
+834 AEALPGWTFCPGA
-847 IVYDHSSTVNDKNM
+847 IVYDHSTTVNDNNM
-861 GSFPAGYDKLK
+861 GSFPAGYDKSK
-872 SDIKTNDKEWMG
+872 ADIRTNDNEWMG
-884 LYVSEVKVKFPKA
+884 LYISKVGVKFPKA
-897 MQVGKEDDDG
+897 MEVGKEDGDG
-907 DRRLTLAAKNM
+907 DRRLTLAAKDM
-918 FFDRSG
+918 FFDKSG
-924 VSLTFGAEDIISA
+924 VSLKFGAEDIISA

-989 RFKKTDAN
+989 RFKKDNDN

-1007 VEDINFDFLLAVAN
+1007 VEDINFDFILAEAN

-1034 DQADGSTNTRLEF
+1034 DQADGSTKTRLEF

-1058 DEIQSKLDVVNNKV
+1058 DEIQGKLDEVNDKV
-1072 DKAKE
+1072 EAAKNR
-1077 QSSFVKKALDG
+1077 SSFVKKALDG

-1094 VPGIHFTKMR
+1094 IPGIHFTKMR

-1151 EHPIYFNMGEWSLAS
+1151 DKPIYFNMGEWSLAS

-1172 PFNFSLTRYDL
+1172 PFCFGITRYDL

-1191 LDLEGKIAL
+1191 LDLEGKIGL

-1222 ISNISLKYKD
+1222 ISNISLEYKD

-1483 KHESKDENKNEN
+1483 KHESKDENKSEQ

-1603 RAREEAMRE
+1603 RAREEALRE

-1642 GAEAGFDVSITHIGD
+1642 GATAGFDVSITHIGD

-1806 LDQTDLHRQMK
+1806 LDQTDLHRHMK
-1817 QVEAEREILE
+1817 QVEAEKDILE

-1833 FRFNPSTSQVKLY
+1833 FRFNPSTKQVKLY

-1892 KELRAGKW
+1892 KELRAGNW
-1900 QDPQTYNVKDGYYE
+1900 HDPETYNVKKGKYE
-1914 NVPWEQT
+1914 EVPWEQT

-1935 IQDGGDL
+1935 IKDGGDL

-1970 QNPLIVLKEKNVLNR
+1970 QNPLIVLKENNVLNR
-1985 LYSDGKL
+1985 LYSDGRL

-2002 IEEHDVYA
+2002 IEEQLMNAYTN
-2010 GWENRVSA
+2010 NRAYA
-2018 SFNTKVLPGNTYN
+2018 SFNTKVLPGNSYN

-2036 EKTKVTKEKVV
+2036 EKTKTTVDKVLE
-2047 AEKTI
+2047 EKTI
-2052 QFGEKYYS
+2052 SFSEGNYS
-2060 KYTNGCRPNGIKP
+2060 KFTNGASPNGLPPK
-2073 RTIGGYGVIKIISSR
+2073 TIGAHQVVKIISSR
-2088 RYLGRVFEDVKNFK
+2088 RYLVPQTKAEIKENPLK
-2102 DDVLHDKIIKDLQF
+2102 DILDRDRRF
-2116 GPAFHGPH
+2116 GPSFHGPY
-2124 MDPNENVDLYAD
+2124 MDANENVDLYAD
-2136 TMSPQTRKTRVTK
+2136 AMSPQTRKTRVTK
-2149 SSGITKASSGT
+2149 SSAITKASSGT
-2160 TSTSGKSSSSGPPQR
+2160 TSTSGNTSSSETTPTRRQ
-2175 KPTTQA
+2175 PTTQT
-2181 SSTVNLGTRIVPK
+2181 SSSVNLGTRVVPK
-2194 DNTSSA
+2194 ADNSSSSSSTEEV
-2200 DGDAKKEQNESVKLG
+2200 KKEEQSLTRIPNGKLS
-2215 GKQNEKPT
+2215 
-2223 RQPGGILPGAIKKP
+2223 GGIKKT
-2237 KDDGSLQSGVT
+2237 DDDALQSGVT
-2248 NEQTMTPGSTLLGLL
+2248 DVQTMKPGSTLLF
-2263 GDKADDQEAPEGFQW
+2263 DKADDKAAPEGMVW
-2278 MWEFVFTCYDNR
+2278 MWEFVFTCYDTR
-2290 ETEEPVV
+2290 YTEERMVT
-2297 AANLMDLN
+2297 NLMDLN

-2328 IGTKVARLMSD
+2328 IGTKVGMIQYD
-2339 GPDLSNIPD
+2339 GSDLSNIPD

-2436 KIHSNSIYPSGGYG
+2436 KIRSNSIYPSGGYG
-2450 SKYPLPL
+2450 SNYPLPL

-2469 RCHAT
+2469 RSHAT

-2515 GGTTFNTK
+2515 GGTTFKTK

-2551 QIIKIPYYQ
+2551 QMIKIPYYQ
-2560 MTLLWCGIIDNS
+2560 MTLLWCGIIENA
-2572 ESGRKVSLNSIM
+2572 ESGHKVSLNSIM

-2591 TPRQSKSQS
+2591 TPRQSMNQS

-2624 KNLKKMIVE
+2624 KNLKKMIVR
-2633 TYRIDDYDVQ
+2633 TYRINDYDVQ

-2649 LHNSSQRDI
+2649 LYDSSKRDI
-2658 TIYEPL
+2658 TINEPL

>member
-1 MNRLRLHILSLLII
+1 MNRLRFHILSLLII

-34 QPTLPPQAMLYVSN
+34 QPTLPPQAMLYVAN

-80 GLYIKI
+80 GLYVKI
-86 PALYQPEKPLTVVA
+86 PAQYQPDKPITVPA

-109 ELKTLFNHVPN
+109 EMKNLFNHVPN
-120 DKIATTPGLFSDYQG
+120 DRIATTPGLFSDYEG

-144 QYRMKLV
+144 QYRMRLV
-151 AYRWEPGRDNPI
+151 AYRWEPGRDTPL

-175 NICYKAQ
+175 TICYKAQ
-182 SPEFLMPM
+182 APEFLMPM
-190 PAVGGD
+190 PGIGNNAD
-196 ASVCTMDKKNA
+196 ASVCTMDKQNA
-207 LFTWKEPIVA
+207 LFTWKEPIVT
-217 CNPGVARF
+217 CNPGAARF
-225 TYRFKVVQLINGQTP
+225 TYKFKVVQLVGGQTP
-240 DEAIEYNPTVYEKSG
+240 DEAIEYNPAVYEKSG
-255 LLSPMCILPQERIR
+255 LMSPMLILPQERIR
-269 SMIDGH
+269 SMIDDM

-285 SGLGNTYLNYSMV
+285 SGLGSNYLNYSMV
-298 ENDGNS
+298 ENDGKS
-304 DLKLFR
+304 DLRLFR
-310 FEPDATTVTPD
+310 FEPDATTVVTP
-321 SPDTPDTPS
+321 PTPENKDNKDKE
-330 DKKKK
+330 DKK
-335 DNDDDDD
+335 DEEEDDEF
-342 DDDDDDFDMNFG
+342 DFGFG
-354 DGKSETTDS
+354 SGKEEVTDS
-363 LYNFRNPQITVPNFS
+363 VYNFRNPQIIRPSFPGNA
-378 EYEGARKRFIGDDIG
+378 GARKSFTGDDIG
-393 VEWRKA
+393 VEWKKA
-399 WFVGGT
+399 WFVGGV

-418 QLFKGNPEM
+418 QLFRGEPEM
-427 ERDDIFASDPVY
+427 DRADIFASEPVY
-439 SHSTYE
+439 THSTYD
-445 LSDSIPWSKLSDKV
+445 LSDSIKWEQISDKV
-459 VAGDYMVLRVLA
+459 VAGDYMVLRVLP
-471 KSENVES
+471 KSENVQS
-478 VAFIN
+478 VAFVN
-483 DSVNVVDFALAERI
+483 DSVNVIDFALAQRI
-497 SKKFFQ
+497 SQKFFQ
-503 CSSLVDISN
+503 CSSMVNIENLK
-512 TNPTTKSAK
+512 PTKKSAK
-521 ELIGKVVGIGQYQ
+521 DFIGKVVGIGQYQ
-534 LTIDELKENG
+534 LTIDEMKENG

-549 RGNGRVEWNPLGST
+549 RGNGRVEWSPLGLSL
-563 MMIKVEFDS
+563 MVKVEFDS
-572 LFINTDNIV
+572 LFINTDDIV

-592 TWASNNGDQVDKL
+592 TWASNNGEQVDKL

-622 ASMLQKEVSNRGRDI
+622 AKMLQKEASNRGRDI

-647 DYYHRAKDFLTSGTL
+647 DYYHRAKDFLTEGKL

-676 KTPVDIQIVNMTF
+676 KTPVDIQIVNVTF
-689 APSWASMDLMGTFT
+689 APSWASMDLIGTFT

-756 APTDITVADDGEAP
+756 APTDITVADEGQASA
-770 DDGCYINWQA
+770 DGCYINWQA

-800 VAGSA
+800 ANGTA
-805 TEERPVIN
+805 TEERPVLN
-813 IRTDI
+813 IQTDI
-818 KDWNDWTA
+818 KDWNNWTA
-826 GASMEDFE
+826 SAAMDDFE
-834 AEALPGWTFCPGT
+834 AEALPGWTFCPGA
-847 IVYDHSSTVNDKNM
+847 IVYDHSTTVNDNNM
-861 GSFPAGYDKLK
+861 GSFPAGYDKSK
-872 SDIKTNDKEWMG
+872 ADIRTNDKEWMG
-884 LYVSEVKVKFPKA
+884 LYISKVGVKFPKA
-897 MQVGKEDDDG
+897 MEVGKEDGDG
-907 DRRLTLAAKNM
+907 DRRLTLAAKDM
-918 FFDRSG
+918 FFDKSG
-924 VSLTFGAEDIISA
+924 VSLKFGAEDIISA

-989 RFKKTDAN
+989 RFKKDNDN

-1007 VEDINFDFLLAVAN
+1007 VEDINFDFILAEAN

-1034 DQADGSTNTRLEF
+1034 DQADGSTKTRLEF

-1058 DEIQSKLDVVNNKV
+1058 DEIQGKLDVVNNKV

-1094 VPGIHFTKMR
+1094 IPGIHFTKMR

-1151 EHPIYFNMGEWSLAS
+1151 DKPIYFNMGEWSLAS

-1172 PFNFSLTRYDL
+1172 PFCFGITRYDL
-1183 GFSGGAMT
+1183 GYSGGAMT
-1191 LDLEGKIAL
+1191 LDLEGKIGL

-1222 ISNISLKYKD
+1222 ISNISLEYKD

-1432 AGEITKYTEQLADS
+1432 AGEITKYTQQLADS

-1483 KHESKDENKNEN
+1483 KHESKDENKSEQ

-1603 RAREEAMRE
+1603 RAREEAIRE

-1642 GAEAGFDVSITHIGD
+1642 GATAGFDVSITHIGD

-1817 QVEAEREILE
+1817 QVEAEKDILE

-1833 FRFNPSTSQVKLY
+1833 FRFNPSTKQVKLY

-1900 QDPQTYNVKDGYYE
+1900 QDPQTYNVDDGDYE

-1942 QSFVAVAYPSKYNE
+1942 QSLVAVAYPSKYNE

-2002 IEEHDVYA
+2002 IEEQLMNAYTSNLNMNN
-2010 GWENRVSA
+2010 G
-2018 SFNTKVLPGNTYN
+2018 VL
-2031 LVLDY
+2031 
-2036 EKTKVTKEKVV
+2036 K
-2047 AEKTI
+2047 
-2052 QFGEKYYS
+2052 
-2060 KYTNGCRPNGIKP
+2060 
-2073 RTIGGYGVIKIISSR
+2073 
-2088 RYLGRVFEDVKNFK
+2088 
-2102 DDVLHDKIIKDLQF
+2102 DKIDKDLRFGRF
-2116 GPAFHGPH
+2116 GPAFHGPY
-2124 MDPNENVDLYAD
+2124 MDANENVDLYAD
-2136 TMSPQTRKTRVTK
+2136 AMSPQTRKTRVTK
-2149 SSGITKASSGT
+2149 SSAITKASSGT
-2160 TSTSGKSSSSGPPQR
+2160 TSTSGNTSSSETTPTRRQ
-2175 KPTTQA
+2175 PTTQT
-2181 SSTVNLGTRIVPK
+2181 SSSVNLGTRVMPK
-2194 DNTSSA
+2194 SDDSSSSSSTEEV
-2200 DGDAKKEQNESVKLG
+2200 KKEEQSL
-2215 GKQNEKPT
+2215 T
-2223 RQPGGILPGAIKKP
+2223 RIPNGTLSGGIKKT
-2237 KDDGSLQSGVT
+2237 DDDALQSGVT
-2248 NEQTMTPGSTLLGLL
+2248 NEQTMSPGSTLLGYLAAY
-2263 GDKADDQEAPEGFQW
+2263 KEEAPEGMEW
-2278 MWEFVFTCYDNR
+2278 NWEFVFTCYDNR
-2290 ETEEPVV
+2290 ETEETVV
-2297 AANLMDLN
+2297 AANIMDLN

-2315 GYNGRP
+2315 GNNGRP

-2328 IGTKVARLMSD
+2328 IGTKVGMIQYD
-2339 GPDLSNIPD
+2339 GSDLSNIPD

-2436 KIHSNSIYPSGGYG
+2436 KIRRNSVYPSGGYG
-2450 SKYPLPL
+2450 SEYPLPL

-2469 RCHAT
+2469 RSHAT
-2474 IPEYN
+2474 IPEYQ

-2486 ILKNI
+2486 ILTSI

-2515 GGTTFNTK
+2515 GGTTFKTK

-2538 DIIVSREGLNETT
+2538 DIIVSREGLNEIT
-2551 QIIKIPYYQ
+2551 QMIKIPYYQ

-2572 ESGRKVSLNSIM
+2572 DSGRKVSLNSIM

-2615 ATFKAKEAM
+2615 ASFKAKEAM
-2624 KNLKKMIVE
+2624 KNLKKMIVR

-2649 LHNSSQRDI
+2649 LHNSSKRDI
-2658 TIYEPL
+2658 TISEPL

>member
-1 MNRLRLHILSLLII
+1 MNRLRFHILSLLII

-34 QPTLPPQAMLYVSN
+34 QPTLPPQAMLYVAN

-80 GLYIKI
+80 GLYVKI
-86 PALYQPEKPLTVVA
+86 PAQYQPDKPITVPS

-109 ELKTLFNHVPN
+109 EMKNLFNHVPN
-120 DKIATTPGLFSDYQG
+120 DRIATTPGLFSDYEG

-144 QYRMKLV
+144 QYRMRLV
-151 AYRWEPGRDNPI
+151 AYRWEPGRDTPV

-175 NICYKAQ
+175 TICYKAQ
-182 SPEFLMPM
+182 APEFLMPM
-190 PAVGGD
+190 PGIGSSSD
-196 ASVCTMDKKNA
+196 ASVCTMDKQNA
-207 LFTWKEPIVA
+207 LFTWKEPIVT
-217 CNPGVARF
+217 CNPGAARF
-225 TYRFKVVQLINGQTP
+225 TYKFKVVQLVSGQTP
-240 DEAIEYNPTVYEKSG
+240 DEAIEYNPAVYEKSG
-255 LLSPMCILPQERIR
+255 LMSPMMILPQERIR
-269 SMIDGH
+269 SMIDDV

-285 SGLGNTYLNYSMV
+285 SGLGSTYLNYSMV

-304 DLKLFR
+304 DLRLFR
-310 FEPDATTVTPD
+310 FEPDATTVVTPPTPD
-321 SPDTPDTPS
+321 NKDKE
-330 DKKKK
+330 DKK
-335 DNDDDDD
+335 DEEEDDEF
-342 DDDDDDFDMNFG
+342 DFGFG
-354 DGKSETTDS
+354 SGKEEVTDS
-363 LYNFRNPQITVPNFS
+363 VYNFRNPQIIRPSFPGNA
-378 EYEGARKRFIGDDIG
+378 GARKSFTGDDIG
-393 VEWRKA
+393 VEWKKA
-399 WFVGGT
+399 WFVGGV

-418 QLFKGNPEM
+418 QLFRGEPEM
-427 ERDDIFASDPVY
+427 DRADIFASEPVY
-439 SHSTYE
+439 THSTYD
-445 LSDSIPWSKLSDKV
+445 LSDSIKWEKISDKV
-459 VAGDYMVLRVLA
+459 VAGDYMVLRVLP
-471 KSENVES
+471 KSENVQS
-478 VAFIN
+478 VAFVN
-483 DSVNVVDFALAERI
+483 DSVNVIDFALAQRI
-497 SKKFFQ
+497 SQKFFQ
-503 CSSLVDISN
+503 CSSMVNIENLK
-512 TNPTTKSAK
+512 PTKKSAK
-521 ELIGKVVGIGQYQ
+521 DFIGKEVGIGQYQ
-534 LTIDELKENG
+534 LTIDEMKENG

-549 RGNGRVEWNPLGST
+549 RGNGRVEWSPLGLSL
-563 MMIKVEFDS
+563 MVKVEFDS
-572 LFINTDNIV
+572 LFINTDDIV

-622 ASMLQKEVSNRGRDI
+622 AKMLQKEASNKGRDI

-647 DYYHRAKDFLTSGTL
+647 DYYHRAKDFLTEGRL

-676 KTPVDIQIVNMTF
+676 KTPVDIQIVNVTF
-689 APSWASMDLMGTFT
+689 APSWASMDLIGTFT

-756 APTDITVADDGEAP
+756 APTDITVADEGQAP
-770 DDGCYINWQA
+770 ADGCYINWQA

-800 VAGSA
+800 ANGTA
-805 TEERPVIN
+805 TDERPVLN
-813 IRTDI
+813 IQTDI
-818 KDWNDWTA
+818 KDWNNWTA
-826 GASMEDFE
+826 SAAMDDFE
-834 AEALPGWTFCPGT
+834 AEALPGWTFCPGA
-847 IVYDHSSTVNDKNM
+847 IVYDHSTTVNDNNM
-861 GSFPAGYDKLK
+861 GSFPAGYDKSK
-872 SDIKTNDKEWMG
+872 ADIRTNDKEWMG
-884 LYVSEVKVKFPKA
+884 LYISKVGVKFPKA
-897 MQVGKEDDDG
+897 MEVGKEDGDG
-907 DRRLTLAAKNM
+907 DRRLTLAAKDM
-918 FFDRSG
+918 FFDKSG
-924 VSLTFGAEDIISA
+924 VSLKFGAEDIISA

-968 NMKLPLVNSDIAYTC
+968 TMKLPLVNSDIAYTC

-989 RFKKTDAN
+989 RFKKDNDN

-1007 VEDINFDFLLAVAN
+1007 VEDINFDFILAEAN

-1034 DQADGSTNTRLEF
+1034 DQADGSTKTRLEF

-1058 DEIQSKLDVVNNKV
+1058 DEIQGKLDEVNNKI

-1077 QSSFVKKALDG
+1077 RSSFVKNALDG

-1094 VPGIHFTKMR
+1094 IPGIHFTKMR

-1151 EHPIYFNMGEWSLAS
+1151 DKPIYFNMGEWSLAS

-1172 PFNFSLTRYDL
+1172 PFCFGITRYDL
-1183 GFSGGAMT
+1183 GYSGGAMT
-1191 LDLEGKIAL
+1191 LDLEGKIGL

-1222 ISNISLKYKD
+1222 ISNISLEYKD

-1311 GLQIPPIELNDI
+1311 GLQIPPIEINDI

-1483 KHESKDENKNEN
+1483 KHESKDENKSEQ

-1503 GAKISLDFGLTWR
+1503 GAKISLDFALTWR

-1603 RAREEAMRE
+1603 RAREEAIRE

-1642 GAEAGFDVSITHIGD
+1642 GATAGFDVSITHIGD

-1769 GEETRKNGW
+1769 GEEVRKNGW

-1900 QDPQTYNVKDGYYE
+1900 QDPQTYNVDDGDYE

-1942 QSFVAVAYPSKYNE
+1942 QSLVAVAYPSKYNE
-1956 LKSAE
+1956 LKSSD

-2002 IEEHDVYA
+2002 IEEQEVYA
-2010 GWENRVSA
+2010 GWENRASA
-2018 SFNTKVLPGNTYN
+2018 SFKTKVLPGNTYN

-2036 EKTKVTKEKVV
+2036 EKTKVTKETVV

-2052 QFGEKYYS
+2052 RFREKHYS
-2060 KYTNGCRPNGIKP
+2060 NYTNGSCPGLTPK
-2073 RTIGGYGVIKIISSR
+2073 TIGGYKVIKIISSKR
-2088 RYLGRVFEDVKNFK
+2088 SLGYAMNDNIGKNFNEGF
-2102 DDVLHDKIIKDLQF
+2102 LNDKIKKDLRF
-2116 GPAFHGPH
+2116 GPAFHGPY
-2124 MDPNENVDLYAD
+2124 MDANENVDLYAD
-2136 TMSPQTRKTRVTK
+2136 AMSPQTRKTRVTK
-2149 SSGITKASSGT
+2149 SSAITKASSGT
-2160 TSTSGKSSSSGPPQR
+2160 TSSSGNTSSSGTPPTRRQPTTQTSPSTKLGTRVVPKSDDSSSS
-2175 KPTTQA
+2175 
-2181 SSTVNLGTRIVPK
+2181 SSTEEKKEEQSLTRIP
-2194 DNTSSA
+2194 NGTLS
-2200 DGDAKKEQNESVKLG
+2200 
-2215 GKQNEKPT
+2215 
-2223 RQPGGILPGAIKKP
+2223 GGIKKT
-2237 KDDGSLQSGVT
+2237 DDDALQSGVT
-2248 NEQTMTPGSTLLGLL
+2248 NEQTMNPGSTLLG
-2263 GDKADDQEAPEGFQW
+2263 KMMYDQEAPEGQEW
-2278 MWEFVFTCYDNR
+2278 YWEFVFTCYDNR

-2297 AANLMDLN
+2297 AANIMDLN

-2328 IGTKVARLMSD
+2328 IGTTVARLMSD

-2450 SKYPLPL
+2450 SEYPLPL

-2474 IPEYN
+2474 IPTYQ

-2606 FTGDKGYPE
+2606 FTGDNGYPE

-2624 KNLKKMIVE
+2624 KNLKKMIVH

-2649 LHNSSQRDI
+2649 LHNSSKRDI

>member
-1 MNRLRLHILSLLII
+1 MNRLRFHILSLLII

-34 QPTLPPQAMLYVSN
+34 QPTLPPQAMLYVAN

-80 GLYIKI
+80 GLYVKI
-86 PALYQPEKPLTVVA
+86 PAQYQPDKPITVPS

-109 ELKTLFNHVPN
+109 EMKNLFNHVPN
-120 DKIATTPGLFSDYQG
+120 DRIATTPGLFSDYEG

-144 QYRMKLV
+144 QYRMRLV
-151 AYRWEPGRDNPI
+151 AYRWEPGRDTPV

-175 NICYKAQ
+175 TICYKAQ
-182 SPEFLMPM
+182 APEFLMPM
-190 PAVGGD
+190 PGIGGSSD
-196 ASVCTMDKKNA
+196 ASVCTMDKQNA
-207 LFTWKEPIVA
+207 LFTWKEPIVT
-217 CNPGVARF
+217 CNPGAARF
-225 TYRFKVVQLINGQTP
+225 TYKFKVVQLVGGQTP
-240 DEAIEYNPTVYEKSG
+240 DEAIEYNPAVYEKSG
-255 LLSPMCILPQERIR
+255 LMSPMLILPQERIR
-269 SMIDGH
+269 SMIDDI

-285 SGLGNTYLNYSMV
+285 SGLGSNYLNYSMV

-304 DLKLFR
+304 DLRLFR
-310 FEPDATTVTPD
+310 FEPDATTVVTPPTPD
-321 SPDTPDTPS
+321 KKDKEDKE
-330 DKKKK
+330 DKK
-335 DNDDDDD
+335 DEEEEDDEF
-342 DDDDDDFDMNFG
+342 DFGFG
-354 DGKSETTDS
+354 SGKEEVTDS
-363 LYNFRNPQITVPNFS
+363 VYNFRNPQIIRPSFPGNA
-378 EYEGARKRFIGDDIG
+378 GARKSFTGDDIG
-393 VEWRKA
+393 VEWKKA
-399 WFVGGT
+399 WFVGGV

-418 QLFKGNPEM
+418 QLFRGEPEM
-427 ERDDIFASDPVY
+427 DRADIFASEPVY
-439 SHSTYE
+439 THSTYD
-445 LSDSIPWSKLSDKV
+445 LSDSIKWEKISDKV
-459 VAGDYMVLRVLA
+459 VAGDYMVLRVLP
-471 KSENVES
+471 KSENVQS
-478 VAFIN
+478 VAFVN
-483 DSVNVVDFALAERI
+483 DSVNVIDFALAQRI
-497 SKKFFQ
+497 SQKFFQ
-503 CSSLVDISN
+503 CSSMVNIDNLK
-512 TNPTTKSAK
+512 PTKKSAK
-521 ELIGKVVGIGQYQ
+521 DFIGKVVGIGQYQ
-534 LTIDELKENG
+534 LTIDEMKENG

-549 RGNGRVEWNPLGST
+549 RGNGRVEWSPLGLSL
-563 MMIKVEFDS
+563 MVKVEFDS
-572 LFINTDNIV
+572 LFINTDDIV

-622 ASMLQKEVSNRGRDI
+622 AKMLQKEASNKGRDI

-647 DYYHRAKDFLTSGTL
+647 DYYHRAKDFLTEGRL

-676 KTPVDIQIVNMTF
+676 KTPVDIQIVNVTF
-689 APSWASMDLMGTFT
+689 APSWASMDLIGTFT

-756 APTDITVADDGEAP
+756 APTDITVADEGQAP
-770 DDGCYINWQA
+770 ADGCYINWQA

-800 VAGSA
+800 ANGTA
-805 TEERPVIN
+805 TDERPVLN
-813 IRTDI
+813 IQTDV
-818 KDWNDWTA
+818 KDWNNWTA
-826 GASMEDFE
+826 SAAMDDFE
-834 AEALPGWTFCPGT
+834 AEALPGWTFCPGA
-847 IVYDHSSTVNDKNM
+847 IVYDHSTTVNDNNM
-861 GSFPAGYDKLK
+861 GSFPAGYDKSK
-872 SDIKTNDKEWMG
+872 ADIRTNDKEWMG
-884 LYVSEVKVKFPKA
+884 LYISKVGVKFPKA
-897 MQVGKEDDDG
+897 MEVGKEDGDG
-907 DRRLTLAAKNM
+907 DRRLTLAAKDM
-918 FFDRSG
+918 FFDKSG
-924 VSLTFGAEDIISA
+924 VSLKFGAEDIISA

-989 RFKKTDAN
+989 RFKKDNDN

-1007 VEDINFDFLLAVAN
+1007 VEDINFDFILAEAN

-1034 DQADGSTNTRLEF
+1034 DQADGSTKTRLEF

-1058 DEIQSKLDVVNNKV
+1058 DEIQGKLDEVNNKV
-1072 DKAKE
+1072 EAAKNR
-1077 QSSFVKKALDG
+1077 SSFVKKALDG

-1094 VPGIHFTKMR
+1094 IPGIHFTKMR

-1151 EHPIYFNMGEWSLAS
+1151 DKPIYFNMGEWSLAS

-1172 PFNFSLTRYDL
+1172 PFCFGITRYDL
-1183 GFSGGAMT
+1183 GYSGGAMT
-1191 LDLEGKIAL
+1191 LDLEGKIGL

-1222 ISNISLKYKD
+1222 ISNISLEYKD

-1252 MDVIRPND
+1252 MDVIRPNE
-1260 KVKDKGYKGHLK
+1260 KVKDKGYKGNLK

-1422 ATADG
+1422 AKADG

-1478 HSTEE
+1478 HSKEE

-1516 DKGVNFDKVKWHL
+1516 DKGVTFDKVKWHL

-1603 RAREEAMRE
+1603 RAREEALRE

-1642 GAEAGFDVSITHIGD
+1642 GATAGFDVSITHIGD

-1856 VIRYYNIEFN
+1856 VVRYYNIEFN

-1892 KELRAGKW
+1892 KELRAGNW
-1900 QDPQTYNVKDGYYE
+1900 HDPETYNVKKGKYE
-1914 NVPWEQT
+1914 EVPWEQT

-1942 QSFVAVAYPSKYNE
+1942 QSLVAVAYPSKYNE

-2002 IEEHDVYA
+2002 IEEQEVYA
-2010 GWENRVSA
+2010 GWENRASA
-2018 SFNTKVLPGNTYN
+2018 SFKTKVLPGNTYN

-2036 EKTKVTKEKVV
+2036 EKTKVTKELVE

-2052 QFGEKYYS
+2052 MFREKDYS
-2060 KYTNGCRPNGIKP
+2060 KYTNGSCPGLIP
-2073 RTIGGYGVIKIISSR
+2073 ETIDGHKVIKIISSKR
-2088 RYLGRVFEDVKNFK
+2088 LLLPVTKNFKNFK
-2102 DDVLHDKIIKDLQF
+2102 DDVLHDKIIKDLRF
-2116 GPAFHGPH
+2116 GPAFHGPY
-2124 MDPNENVDLYAD
+2124 MDANENVDLYAD
-2136 TMSPQTRKTRVTK
+2136 AMSPQTRKTRVTK
-2149 SSGITKASSGT
+2149 SSAITKASSGT
-2160 TSTSGKSSSSGPPQR
+2160 TSTSGNTSSSETTPTRRQ
-2175 KPTTQA
+2175 PTTQT
-2181 SSTVNLGTRIVPK
+2181 SPSVNLGTRVVPK
-2194 DNTSSA
+2194 SDDSSSSSSTE
-2200 DGDAKKEQNESVKLG
+2200 DKKEEQSL
-2215 GKQNEKPT
+2215 T
-2223 RQPGGILPGAIKKP
+2223 RIPNGTLSGGIKKT
-2237 KDDGSLQSGVT
+2237 DDDALQSGVT
-2248 NEQTMTPGSTLLGLL
+2248 NEQTMKPVFSLFGN
-2263 GDKADDQEAPEGFQW
+2263 AYNQEAPEGQEW
-2278 MWEFVFTCYDNR
+2278 YWEFVFTCYDNR

-2297 AANLMDLN
+2297 AANIMDLN
-2305 VTTIDGDWTT
+2305 VTTVDGDWTT

-2328 IGTKVARLMSD
+2328 IGTKVARLMSN
-2339 GPDLSNIPD
+2339 GPDISKISD
-2348 VEIGYKTSLMERQK
+2348 VEIGYKASDSERQK

-2376 FYYISYLANWALIG
+2376 FCYISYLANWALIG

-2425 DVNYNIVNDWE
+2425 DVSYNIVNDWE

-2450 SKYPLPL
+2450 SEYPLPL

-2474 IPEYN
+2474 IPTYN

-2538 DIIVSREGLNETT
+2538 DIVVSREGLNETT
-2551 QIIKIPYYQ
+2551 QMIKIPYYQ
-2560 MTLLWCGIIDNS
+2560 MTLLWCGIIENS

-2591 TPRQSKSQS
+2591 TPRQSMKQS

-2615 ATFKAKEAM
+2615 ASFKAKEAM

-2649 LHNSSQRDI
+2649 LHSSSQRDI
-2658 TIYEPL
+2658 TINEPL

>member
-1 MNRLRLHILSLLII
+1 MNRLRFHILSLLII

-34 QPTLPPQAMLYVSN
+34 QPTLPPQAMLYVAN

-80 GLYIKI
+80 GLYVKI
-86 PALYQPEKPLTVVA
+86 PAQYQPDKPITVPS

-109 ELKTLFNHVPN
+109 EMKNLFNHVPN
-120 DKIATTPGLFSDYQG
+120 DRIATTPGLFSDYEG

-144 QYRMKLV
+144 QYRMRLV
-151 AYRWEPGRDNPI
+151 AYRWEPGRDTPV

-175 NICYKAQ
+175 TICYKAQ
-182 SPEFLMPM
+182 APEFLMPM
-190 PAVGGD
+190 PGIGSSSD
-196 ASVCTMDKKNA
+196 ASVCTMDKQNA
-207 LFTWKEPIVA
+207 LFTWKEPIVT
-217 CNPGVARF
+217 CNPGAARF
-225 TYRFKVVQLINGQTP
+225 TYKFKVVQLVGGQTP
-240 DEAIEYNPTVYEKSG
+240 DEAIEYNPAVYEKSG
-255 LLSPMCILPQERIR
+255 LMSPMLILPQERIR
-269 SMIDGH
+269 SMIDDM

-285 SGLGNTYLNYSMV
+285 SGLGSNYLNYSMV
-298 ENDGNS
+298 ENDGKS
-304 DLKLFR
+304 DLRLFR
-310 FEPDATTVTPD
+310 FEPDATTVVTPPTPD
-321 SPDTPDTPS
+321 NKDKE
-330 DKKKK
+330 DKK
-335 DNDDDDD
+335 DEEEEDDEF
-342 DDDDDDFDMNFG
+342 DFGFG
-354 DGKSETTDS
+354 SGKEEVTDS
-363 LYNFRNPQITVPNFS
+363 VYNFRNPQIIRPSFPGNA
-378 EYEGARKRFIGDDIG
+378 GARKSFTGDDIG
-393 VEWRKA
+393 VEWKKA
-399 WFVGGT
+399 WFVGGV

-418 QLFKGNPEM
+418 QLFRGEPEM
-427 ERDDIFASDPVY
+427 DRADIFASEPVY
-439 SHSTYE
+439 THSTYD
-445 LSDSIPWSKLSDKV
+445 LSDSIKWEKISDKV
-459 VAGDYMVLRVLA
+459 VAGDYMVLRVLP
-471 KSENVES
+471 KSENVQS
-478 VAFIN
+478 VAFVN
-483 DSVNVVDFALAERI
+483 DSVNVIDFALAQRI
-497 SKKFFQ
+497 SQKFFQ
-503 CSSLVDISN
+503 CSSMVNIENLK
-512 TNPTTKSAK
+512 PTKKSAK
-521 ELIGKVVGIGQYQ
+521 DFIGKVVGIGQYQ
-534 LTIDELKENG
+534 LTIDEMKENG

-549 RGNGRVEWNPLGST
+549 RGNGRVEWSPLGLSL
-563 MMIKVEFDS
+563 MVKVEFDS
-572 LFINTDNIV
+572 LFINTDDIV

-622 ASMLQKEVSNRGRDI
+622 AKMLQKEASNRGRDI

-647 DYYHRAKDFLTSGTL
+647 DYYHRAKDFLTEGRL

-676 KTPVDIQIVNMTF
+676 KTPVDIQIVNVTF
-689 APSWASMDLMGTFT
+689 APSWASMDLIGTFT

-756 APTDITVADDGEAP
+756 APTDITVADEGQAP
-770 DDGCYINWQA
+770 ADGCYINWQA

-800 VAGSA
+800 ANSTA
-805 TEERPVIN
+805 TDERPVLN
-813 IRTDI
+813 IQTDI
-818 KDWNDWTA
+818 KDWNNWTA
-826 GASMEDFE
+826 SAAMDDFE
-834 AEALPGWTFCPGT
+834 AEALPGWTFCPGA
-847 IVYDHSSTVNDKNM
+847 IVYDHSTTVNDNNM
-861 GSFPAGYDKLK
+861 GSFPAGYDKSK
-872 SDIKTNDKEWMG
+872 ADIRTNDKEWMG
-884 LYVSEVKVKFPKA
+884 LYISKVGVKFPKA
-897 MQVGKEDDDG
+897 MEVGKEDGDG
-907 DRRLTLAAKNM
+907 DRRLTLAAKDM
-918 FFDRSG
+918 FFDKSG
-924 VSLTFGAEDIISA
+924 VSLKFGAEDIISA

-989 RFKKTDAN
+989 RFKKDNDN

-1007 VEDINFDFLLAVAN
+1007 VEDINFDFILAEAN

-1034 DQADGSTNTRLEF
+1034 DQADGSTKTRLEF

-1058 DEIQSKLDVVNNKV
+1058 DEIQGKLDEVNDKV
-1072 DKAKE
+1072 EAAKNR
-1077 QSSFVKKALDG
+1077 SSFVKKALDG

-1094 VPGIHFTKMR
+1094 IPGIHFTKMR

-1151 EHPIYFNMGEWSLAS
+1151 DKPIYFNMGEWSLAS

-1172 PFNFSLTRYDL
+1172 PFCFGITRYDL
-1183 GFSGGAMT
+1183 GYSGGAMT
-1191 LDLEGKIAL
+1191 LDLEGKIGL

-1222 ISNISLKYKD
+1222 ISNISLEYKD

-1260 KVKDKGYKGHLK
+1260 KVKDKGYKGNLK

-1422 ATADG
+1422 AKADG

-1478 HSTEE
+1478 HSKEE

-1516 DKGVNFDKVKWHL
+1516 DKGVTFDKVKWHL

-1603 RAREEAMRE
+1603 RAREEALRE

-1642 GAEAGFDVSITHIGD
+1642 GATAGFDVSITHIGD

-1769 GEETRKNGW
+1769 GEEVRKNGW

-1833 FRFNPSTSQVKLY
+1833 FRFNPSTKQVKLY

-1892 KELRAGKW
+1892 KELRAGNW
-1900 QDPQTYNVKDGYYE
+1900 HDPETYNVKKGKYE
-1914 NVPWEQT
+1914 EVPWEQT

-1942 QSFVAVAYPSKYNE
+1942 QSLVAVAYPSKYNE

-2002 IEEHDVYA
+2002 IEEQEVYA
-2010 GWENRVSA
+2010 GWENRASA
-2018 SFNTKVLPGNTYN
+2018 SFKTKVLPGNTYN

-2036 EKTKVTKEKVV
+2036 EKTKVTKEFVV

-2052 QFGEKYYS
+2052 RFREKYYS
-2060 KYTNGCRPNGIKP
+2060 NYTNGASPNGRMAPK
-2073 RTIGGYGVIKIISSR
+2073 TIGGYGVIKIISSR
-2088 RYLGRVFEDVKNFK
+2088 RFLGYAMNDNIGKNFNEGF
-2102 DDVLHDKIIKDLQF
+2102 LNDKIKKDLRF
-2116 GPAFHGPH
+2116 GPAFHGPY
-2124 MDPNENVDLYAD
+2124 MDANENVDLYAD
-2136 TMSPQTRKTRVTK
+2136 AMSPQTRKTRVTK
-2149 SSGITKASSGT
+2149 SSAITKASSGT
-2160 TSTSGKSSSSGPPQR
+2160 TSTSGNTSSSETTPTRRQPTTQTSSSTKLGTRVVPKSDNSSSSSSTEEVKKEEQSLTR
-2175 KPTTQA
+2175 KP
-2181 SSTVNLGTRIVPK
+2181 NGTL
-2194 DNTSSA
+2194 S
-2200 DGDAKKEQNESVKLG
+2200 
-2215 GKQNEKPT
+2215 
-2223 RQPGGILPGAIKKP
+2223 GGIKKT
-2237 KDDGSLQSGVT
+2237 DDDALQSGVT
-2248 NEQTMTPGSTLLGLL
+2248 DEQTMKPGSTLLGYLASF
-2263 GDKADDQEAPEGFQW
+2263 KEEAPEGQEW
-2278 MWEFVFTCYDNR
+2278 YWEFVFTCYDNR

-2297 AANLMDLN
+2297 AANIMDLN
-2305 VTTIDGDWTT
+2305 VTTVDGDWIT

-2328 IGTKVARLMSD
+2328 IGTKVARLMSN
-2339 GPDLSNIPD
+2339 GPDISKISD
-2348 VEIGYKTSLMERQK
+2348 VEIGYKASDSERQK

-2376 FYYISYLANWALIG
+2376 FCYISYLANWALIG

-2415 GNYSGFLAEG
+2415 GNYSGYLAEG

-2474 IPEYN
+2474 IPTYQ

-2551 QIIKIPYYQ
+2551 QMIKIPYYQ
-2560 MTLLWCGIIDNS
+2560 MTLLWCGIIENS

-2591 TPRQSKSQS
+2591 TPRQSMKQS

-2615 ATFKAKEAM
+2615 ASFKAKEAM

-2649 LHNSSQRDI
+2649 LHSNSQRDI

>member
-1 MNRLRLHILSLLII
+1 MNRLRFHILSLLII

-34 QPTLPPQAMLYVSN
+34 QPTLPPQAMLYVAN

-80 GLYIKI
+80 GLYVKI
-86 PALYQPEKPLTVVA
+86 PAQYQPDKPITVPS

-109 ELKTLFNHVPN
+109 EMKNLFNHVPN
-120 DKIATTPGLFSDYQG
+120 DRIATTPGLFSDYEG

-144 QYRMKLV
+144 QYRMRLV
-151 AYRWEPGRDNPI
+151 AYRWEPGRDTPV

-175 NICYKAQ
+175 TICYKAQ
-182 SPEFLMPM
+182 APEFLMPM
-190 PAVGGD
+190 PGIGSSSD
-196 ASVCTMDKKNA
+196 ASVCTMDKQNA
-207 LFTWKEPIVA
+207 LFTWKEPIVT
-217 CNPGVARF
+217 CNPGAARF
-225 TYRFKVVQLINGQTP
+225 TYKFKVVQLVGGQTP
-240 DEAIEYNPTVYEKSG
+240 DEAIEYNPAVYEKSG
-255 LLSPMCILPQERIR
+255 LMSPMLILPQERIR
-269 SMIDGH
+269 SMIDDM

-285 SGLGNTYLNYSMV
+285 SGLGSNYLNYSMV

-304 DLKLFR
+304 DLRLFR
-310 FEPDATTVTPD
+310 FEPDATTVVTPPTPD
-321 SPDTPDTPS
+321 NKDKE
-330 DKKKK
+330 DKK
-335 DNDDDDD
+335 DEEEDDDEF
-342 DDDDDDFDMNFG
+342 DFGFG
-354 DGKSETTDS
+354 SGKEEVTDS
-363 LYNFRNPQITVPNFS
+363 VYNFRNPQIIRPSFPGNA
-378 EYEGARKRFIGDDIG
+378 GARKSFTGDDIG
-393 VEWRKA
+393 VEWKKA
-399 WFVGGT
+399 WFVGGV

-418 QLFKGNPEM
+418 QLFRGEPEM
-427 ERDDIFASDPVY
+427 DRADIFASEPVY
-439 SHSTYE
+439 THSTYD
-445 LSDSIPWSKLSDKV
+445 LSDSIKWEKISDKV
-459 VAGDYMVLRVLA
+459 VAGDYMVLRVLP
-471 KSENVES
+471 KSENVQS
-478 VAFIN
+478 VAFVN
-483 DSVNVVDFALAERI
+483 DSVNVIDFALAQRI
-497 SKKFFQ
+497 SQKFFQ
-503 CSSLVDISN
+503 CSSMVNIENLK
-512 TNPTTKSAK
+512 PTKKSAK
-521 ELIGKVVGIGQYQ
+521 DFIGKVVGIGQYQ
-534 LTIDELKENG
+534 LTIDEMKENG

-549 RGNGRVEWNPLGST
+549 RGNGRVEWSPLGLSL
-563 MMIKVEFDS
+563 MVKVEFDS
-572 LFINTDNIV
+572 LFINTDDIV

-592 TWASNNGDQVDKL
+592 TWASNNGEQVDKL

-622 ASMLQKEVSNRGRDI
+622 AKMLQKEASNRGRDI

-647 DYYHRAKDFLTSGTL
+647 DYYHRAKDFLTEGRL

-676 KTPVDIQIVNMTF
+676 KTPVDIQIVNVTF
-689 APSWASMDLMGTFT
+689 APSWASMDLIGTFT

-756 APTDITVADDGEAP
+756 APTDITVADEGQAP
-770 DDGCYINWQA
+770 ADGCYINWQA

-800 VAGSA
+800 ANGTA
-805 TEERPVIN
+805 TDERPVLN
-813 IRTDI
+813 IQTDI
-818 KDWNDWTA
+818 KDWNNWTA
-826 GASMEDFE
+826 SAAMDDFE
-834 AEALPGWTFCPGT
+834 AEALPGWTFCPGA
-847 IVYDHSSTVNDKNM
+847 IVYDHSTTVNDNNM
-861 GSFPAGYDKLK
+861 GSFPAGYDKSK
-872 SDIKTNDKEWMG
+872 ADIRTNDKEWMG
-884 LYVSEVKVKFPKA
+884 LYISKVGVKFPKA
-897 MQVGKEDDDG
+897 MEVGKEDGDG
-907 DRRLTLAAKNM
+907 DRRLTLAAKDM
-918 FFDRSG
+918 FFDKSG
-924 VSLTFGAEDIISA
+924 VSLKFGAEDIISA

-989 RFKKTDAN
+989 RFKKDNDN

-1007 VEDINFDFLLAVAN
+1007 VEDINFDFILAEAN

-1034 DQADGSTNTRLEF
+1034 DQADGSTKTRLEF

-1058 DEIQSKLDVVNNKV
+1058 DEIQGKLDEVNNKV
-1072 DKAKE
+1072 EAAKNR
-1077 QSSFVKKALDG
+1077 SSFVKKALDG

-1094 VPGIHFTKMR
+1094 IPGIHFTKMR

-1151 EHPIYFNMGEWSLAS
+1151 DKPIYFNMGEWSLAS

-1172 PFNFSLTRYDL
+1172 PFCFGITRYDL
-1183 GFSGGAMT
+1183 GYSGGAMT
-1191 LDLEGKIAL
+1191 LDLEGKIGL

-1222 ISNISLKYKD
+1222 ISNISLEYKD

-1432 AGEITKYTEQLADS
+1432 AGEITKYTEQLTDS

-1478 HSTEE
+1478 HSKEE
-1483 KHESKDENKNEN
+1483 KHESKEGNESKE

-1603 RAREEAMRE
+1603 RAREEAIRE

-1769 GEETRKNGW
+1769 GEEVRKNGW

-1900 QDPQTYNVKDGYYE
+1900 QDPQTYNVDDGDYE

-2002 IEEHDVYA
+2002 IEEQEVYA
-2010 GWENRVSA
+2010 GWENRASA
-2018 SFNTKVLPGNTYN
+2018 SFKTKVLPGNTYN

-2036 EKTKVTKEKVV
+2036 EKTKVTKETVV

-2052 QFGEKYYS
+2052 HFREKNYS
-2060 KYTNGCRPNGIKP
+2060 NYTNGSCPGLTPK
-2073 RTIGGYGVIKIISSR
+2073 TIGGYKVIKIISSR
-2088 RYLGRVFEDVKNFK
+2088 RYSGPAMNDNIGKNFNEGF
-2102 DDVLHDKIIKDLQF
+2102 LNDKIKKDLRF
-2116 GPAFHGPH
+2116 GPAFHGPY
-2124 MDPNENVDLYAD
+2124 MDANENIDLYAD
-2136 TMSPQTRKTRVTK
+2136 AMSPQTRKTRVTK
-2149 SSGITKASSGT
+2149 SSAITKASSGT
-2160 TSTSGKSSSSGPPQR
+2160 TSTSGNTSSSETTPTRRQ
-2175 KPTTQA
+2175 PTTQT
-2181 SSTVNLGTRIVPK
+2181 SSSVNLGTRVVPK
-2194 DNTSSA
+2194 SDDSSSSSSTEEV
-2200 DGDAKKEQNESVKLG
+2200 KKEEQSL
-2215 GKQNEKPT
+2215 T
-2223 RQPGGILPGAIKKP
+2223 RIPNGTLSGGIKKT
-2237 KDDGSLQSGVT
+2237 DDDALQSGVT
-2248 NEQTMTPGSTLLGLL
+2248 NEQMMKPVFSLFGN
-2263 GDKADDQEAPEGFQW
+2263 AYDQEAPEGQEW
-2278 MWEFVFTCYDNR
+2278 YWEFVFTCYDNR

-2328 IGTKVARLMSD
+2328 IGTKVARLMSN

-2348 VEIGYKTSLMERQK
+2348 VEIGYKTSAMERQK

-2450 SKYPLPL
+2450 SEYPLPL

-2474 IPEYN
+2474 IPTYQ

-2551 QIIKIPYYQ
+2551 QMIKIPYYQ

-2606 FTGDKGYPE
+2606 FTGDNGYPE

-2649 LHNSSQRDI
+2649 SYSNSQRDI

>member
-1 MNRLRLHILSLLII
+1 MNRLRFHILSLLII

-34 QPTLPPQAMLYVSN
+34 QPTLPPQAMLYVAN

-80 GLYIKI
+80 GLYVKI
-86 PALYQPEKPLTVVA
+86 PAQYQPDKPITVPS

-109 ELKTLFNHVPN
+109 EMKNLFNHVPN
-120 DKIATTPGLFSDYQG
+120 DRIATTPGLFSDYEG

-144 QYRMKLV
+144 QYRMRLV
-151 AYRWEPGRDNPI
+151 AYRWEPGRDAPV

-175 NICYKAQ
+175 TICYKAQ
-182 SPEFLMPM
+182 APEFLMPM
-190 PAVGGD
+190 PGIGSSSD
-196 ASVCTMDKKNA
+196 ASVCTMDKQNA
-207 LFTWKEPIVA
+207 LFTWKEPIVT
-217 CNPGVARF
+217 CNPGAARF
-225 TYRFKVVQLINGQTP
+225 TYKFKVVQLVGGQTP
-240 DEAIEYNPTVYEKSG
+240 DEAIEYNPAVYEKSG
-255 LLSPMCILPQERIR
+255 LMSPMLILPQERIR
-269 SMIDGH
+269 SMIDDM

-285 SGLGNTYLNYSMV
+285 SGLGSNYLNYSMV
-298 ENDGNS
+298 ENDGKS
-304 DLKLFR
+304 DLRLFR
-310 FEPDATTVTPD
+310 FEPDATTVVTP
-321 SPDTPDTPS
+321 PTPENKDKE
-330 DKKKK
+330 DKK
-335 DNDDDDD
+335 DDEEDDDEF
-342 DDDDDDFDMNFG
+342 DFGFG
-354 DGKSETTDS
+354 SGKEEVTDS
-363 LYNFRNPQITVPNFS
+363 VYNFRNPQIIRPSFPGNA
-378 EYEGARKRFIGDDIG
+378 GARKSFTGDDIG
-393 VEWRKA
+393 VEWKKA
-399 WFVGGT
+399 WFVGGV

-418 QLFKGNPEM
+418 QLFRGEPEM
-427 ERDDIFASDPVY
+427 DRADIFASEPVY
-439 SHSTYE
+439 THSTYD
-445 LSDSIPWSKLSDKV
+445 LSDSIKWEKISDKV
-459 VAGDYMVLRVLA
+459 VAGDYMVLRVLP
-471 KSENVES
+471 KSENVQS
-478 VAFIN
+478 VAFVN
-483 DSVNVVDFALAERI
+483 DSVNVIDFALAQRI
-497 SKKFFQ
+497 SQKFFQ
-503 CSSLVDISN
+503 CSSMVNIENLK
-512 TNPTTKSAK
+512 PTKKSAK
-521 ELIGKVVGIGQYQ
+521 DFIGKVVGIGQYQ
-534 LTIDELKENG
+534 LTIDEMKENG

-549 RGNGRVEWNPLGST
+549 RGNGRVEWSPLGLSL
-563 MMIKVEFDS
+563 MVKVEFDS
-572 LFINTDNIV
+572 LFINTDDIV

-592 TWASNNGDQVDKL
+592 TWASNNGEQVDKL

-622 ASMLQKEVSNRGRDI
+622 AKMLQKEASNRGRDI

-647 DYYHRAKDFLTSGTL
+647 DYYHRAKDFLTEGRL

-676 KTPVDIQIVNMTF
+676 KTPVDIQIVNVTF
-689 APSWASMDLMGTFT
+689 APSWASMDLIGTFT

-756 APTDITVADDGEAP
+756 APTDITVADEGQAP
-770 DDGCYINWQA
+770 ADGCYINWQA

-800 VAGSA
+800 ANGTA
-805 TEERPVIN
+805 TEERPVLN
-813 IRTDI
+813 IQTDI
-818 KDWNDWTA
+818 KDWNNWTA
-826 GASMEDFE
+826 SAAMDDFE
-834 AEALPGWTFCPGT
+834 AEALPGWTFCPGA
-847 IVYDHSSTVNDKNM
+847 IVYDHSNTTNDNNM
-861 GSFPAGYDKLK
+861 GSFPAGYDKSK
-872 SDIKTNDKEWMG
+872 ADIRTNDNEWMG
-884 LYVSEVKVKFPKA
+884 LYISKVGVKFPKA
-897 MQVGKEDDDG
+897 MEVGKEDGDG
-907 DRRLTLAAKNM
+907 DRRLTLAAKDM
-918 FFDRSG
+918 FFDKSG
-924 VSLTFGAEDIISA
+924 VSLKFGAEDIISA

-989 RFKKTDAN
+989 RFKKDNDN

-1007 VEDINFDFLLAVAN
+1007 VEDINFDFILAEAN

-1034 DQADGSTNTRLEF
+1034 DQADGSTKTRLEF

-1058 DEIQSKLDVVNNKV
+1058 DEIQGKLDEVNNKV
-1072 DKAKE
+1072 EAAKNR
-1077 QSSFVKKALDG
+1077 SSFVKNALDG

-1094 VPGIHFTKMR
+1094 IPGIHFTKMR

-1151 EHPIYFNMGEWSLAS
+1151 DKPIYFNMGEWSLAS

-1172 PFNFSLTRYDL
+1172 PFCFGITRYDL
-1183 GFSGGAMT
+1183 GYSGGAMT
-1191 LDLEGKIAL
+1191 LDLEGKIGL

-1222 ISNISLKYKD
+1222 ISNISLEYKD

-1483 KHESKDENKNEN
+1483 KHESKDENKSEQ

-1603 RAREEAMRE
+1603 RAREEAIRE

-1698 SIDLVDAGIGGVLQ
+1698 SVDLVDAGIGGVLQ

-1833 FRFNPSTSQVKLY
+1833 FRFNPSTKQVKLY

-1900 QDPQTYNVKDGYYE
+1900 QDPQTYNVDNGDYE

-1921 KAFYF
+1921 KAYYF

-1956 LKSAE
+1956 LKSAD

-2002 IEEHDVYA
+2002 IEEQEVYA
-2010 GWENRVSA
+2010 GWENRASA
-2018 SFNTKVLPGNTYN
+2018 SFNTKVMPGNTYN

-2036 EKTKVTKEKVV
+2036 EKTKVNKEEFLT
-2047 AEKTI
+2047 EKTI
-2052 QFGEKYYS
+2052 RFREKYYS
-2060 KYTNGCRPNGIKP
+2060 KYTNVSSPSIVPK
-2073 RTIGGYGVIKIISSR
+2073 TIGGYKVIKIISSR
-2088 RYLGRVFEDVKNFK
+2088 RYLERALKDNIGVNFK
-2102 DDVLHDKIIKDLQF
+2102 DDVLNDKINKELRF
-2116 GPAFHGPH
+2116 GPAFHGPY
-2124 MDPNENVDLYAD
+2124 MDANENVDLYAD
-2136 TMSPQTRKTRVTK
+2136 AMSPQTRKTRVTK
-2149 SSGITKASSGT
+2149 SSAITKASSGT
-2160 TSTSGKSSSSGPPQR
+2160 TSTSGNTSSSETTPTRRQPTTQTSPSTKLGTHVVPKSDDTSSSS
-2175 KPTTQA
+2175 
-2181 SSTVNLGTRIVPK
+2181 STEEKKEEQSLTRIP
-2194 DNTSSA
+2194 N
-2200 DGDAKKEQNESVKLG
+2200 GKLS
-2215 GKQNEKPT
+2215 
-2223 RQPGGILPGAIKKP
+2223 GGIKKT
-2237 KDDGSLQSGVT
+2237 DDDALQSGVT
-2248 NEQTMTPGSTLLGLL
+2248 DVQTMKPGSTLLGI
-2263 GDKADDQEAPEGFQW
+2263 KTYDQEAPEGMEW
-2278 MWEFVFTCYDNR
+2278 EWEFVFTTMDTK

-2297 AANLMDLN
+2297 AANIMDLN
-2305 VTTIDGDWTT
+2305 VTTVDGDWTT

-2328 IGTKVARLMSD
+2328 IGTKVARLMSN
-2339 GPDLSNIPD
+2339 GPDISKISD
-2348 VEIGYKTSLMERQK
+2348 VEIGYKASDSERQK

-2376 FYYISYLANWALIG
+2376 FCYISYLANWALIG

-2450 SKYPLPL
+2450 SEYSLPL

-2474 IPEYN
+2474 IPTYQ

-2515 GGTTFNTK
+2515 GGTTFKTK

-2538 DIIVSREGLNETT
+2538 DIIVSREGLNEIT
-2551 QIIKIPYYQ
+2551 QMIKIPYYQ
-2560 MTLLWCGIIDNS
+2560 MTLLWCGIIENA
-2572 ESGRKVSLNSIM
+2572 ESGSKVSLNSIM

-2591 TPRQSKSQS
+2591 TPRQSMNQS

-2624 KNLKKMIVE
+2624 KNLKKMIVH

-2649 LHNSSQRDI
+2649 SYSNSERDI

>member
-1 MNRLRLHILSLLII
+1 MNRLRFHILSLLII

-34 QPTLPPQAMLYVSN
+34 QPTLPPQAMLYVAN

-80 GLYIKI
+80 GLYVKI
-86 PALYQPEKPLTVVA
+86 PAQYQPDKPITVPS

-109 ELKTLFNHVPN
+109 EMKNLFNHVPN
-120 DKIATTPGLFSDYQG
+120 DRIATTPGLFSDYEG

-144 QYRMKLV
+144 QYRMRLV
-151 AYRWEPGRDNPI
+151 AYRWEPGRDTPV

-175 NICYKAQ
+175 TICYKAQ
-182 SPEFLMPM
+182 APEFLMPM
-190 PAVGGD
+190 PGIGSSSD
-196 ASVCTMDKKNA
+196 ASVCTMDKQNA
-207 LFTWKEPIVA
+207 LFTWKEPIVT
-217 CNPGVARF
+217 CNPGAARF
-225 TYRFKVVQLINGQTP
+225 TYKFKVVQLVGGQTP
-240 DEAIEYNPTVYEKSG
+240 DEAIEYNPAVYEKSG
-255 LLSPMCILPQERIR
+255 LMSPMLILPQERIR
-269 SMIDGH
+269 SMIDNM

-285 SGLGNTYLNYSMV
+285 SGLGSNYLNYSMV

-304 DLKLFR
+304 DLRLFR
-310 FEPDATTVTPD
+310 FEPDATTVVTPPTPD
-321 SPDTPDTPS
+321 NKDKE
-330 DKKKK
+330 DKK
-335 DNDDDDD
+335 DEEEDDDEF
-342 DDDDDDFDMNFG
+342 DFGFG
-354 DGKSETTDS
+354 SGKEEVTDS
-363 LYNFRNPQITVPNFS
+363 VYNFRNPQIIRPSFPGNA
-378 EYEGARKRFIGDDIG
+378 GARKSFTGDDIG
-393 VEWRKA
+393 VEWKKA
-399 WFVGGT
+399 WFVGGV

-418 QLFKGNPEM
+418 QLFRGEPEM
-427 ERDDIFASDPVY
+427 DRADIFASEPVY
-439 SHSTYE
+439 THSTYD
-445 LSDSIPWSKLSDKV
+445 LSDSIKWEKISDKV
-459 VAGDYMVLRVLA
+459 VAGDYMVLRVLP
-471 KSENVES
+471 KSENVQS
-478 VAFIN
+478 VAFVN
-483 DSVNVVDFALAERI
+483 DSVNVIDFALAQRI
-497 SKKFFQ
+497 SQKFFQ
-503 CSSLVDISN
+503 CSSMVNIENLK
-512 TNPTTKSAK
+512 PTKKSAK
-521 ELIGKVVGIGQYQ
+521 DFIGKVVGIGQYQ
-534 LTIDELKENG
+534 LTIDEMKENG

-549 RGNGRVEWNPLGST
+549 RGNGRVEWSPLGLSL
-563 MMIKVEFDS
+563 MVKVEFDS
-572 LFINTDNIV
+572 LFINTDDIV

-592 TWASNNGDQVDKL
+592 TWVSNNGEQVDKL

-622 ASMLQKEVSNRGRDI
+622 AKMLQKEASNRGRDI

-647 DYYHRAKDFLTSGTL
+647 DYYHRAKDFLTEGKL

-676 KTPVDIQIVNMTF
+676 KTPVDIQIVNVTF
-689 APSWASMDLMGTFT
+689 APSWASMDLIGTFT

-756 APTDITVADDGEAP
+756 APTDITVADEGQAP
-770 DDGCYINWQA
+770 ADGCYINWQA

-785 LHIDI
+785 LHVDI

-800 VAGSA
+800 ANGTA
-805 TEERPVIN
+805 TDERPVLN
-813 IRTDI
+813 IQTDI
-818 KDWNDWTA
+818 KDWNNWTA
-826 GASMEDFE
+826 SAAMDDFE
-834 AEALPGWTFCPGT
+834 AEALPGWTFCPGA
-847 IVYDHSSTVNDKNM
+847 IVYDHSTTVNDNNM
-861 GSFPAGYDKLK
+861 GSFPAGYDKSK
-872 SDIKTNDKEWMG
+872 ADIRTNDKEWMG
-884 LYVSEVKVKFPKA
+884 LYISKVGVKFPKA
-897 MQVGKEDDDG
+897 MEVGKEDGDG
-907 DRRLTLAAKNM
+907 DRRLTLAAKDM
-918 FFDRSG
+918 FFDKSG
-924 VSLTFGAEDIISA
+924 VSLKFGAEDVISA

-989 RFKKTDAN
+989 RFKKDNDN

-1007 VEDINFDFLLAVAN
+1007 VEDINFDFILAEAN

-1034 DQADGSTNTRLEF
+1034 DQADGSTKTRLEF

-1058 DEIQSKLDVVNNKV
+1058 DEIQGKLDEVNNKI

-1077 QSSFVKKALDG
+1077 RSSFVKNALDG

-1094 VPGIHFTKMR
+1094 IPGIHFTKMR
-1104 IANCSTWESIYDK
+1104 IANCSMWESIYDK

-1151 EHPIYFNMGEWSLAS
+1151 DKPIYFNMGEWSLAS

-1172 PFNFSLTRYDL
+1172 PFCFGITRYDL
-1183 GFSGGAMT
+1183 GYSGGAMT
-1191 LDLEGKIAL
+1191 LDLEGKIGL

-1222 ISNISLKYKD
+1222 ISNISLEYKD

-1422 ATADG
+1422 AKADG

-1483 KHESKDENKNEN
+1483 KHESKDENKSEQ

-1603 RAREEAMRE
+1603 RAREEAIRE

-1690 LNLGFWKG
+1690 LNLGFWNG

-1892 KELRAGKW
+1892 KELRAGNW
-1900 QDPQTYNVKDGYYE
+1900 HDPETYNVKKGKYE
-1914 NVPWEQT
+1914 EVPWEQT

-1942 QSFVAVAYPSKYNE
+1942 QSLVAVAYPSKYNE

-2002 IEEHDVYA
+2002 IEEQEVYA
-2010 GWENRVSA
+2010 GWENRASA

-2036 EKTKVTKEKVV
+2036 EKTKVNKEKVLT
-2047 AEKTI
+2047 EKTI
-2052 QFGEKYYS
+2052 SFREKYYS
-2060 KYTNGCRPNGIKP
+2060 KYTNGGSPNGIAPK
-2073 RTIGGYGVIKIISSR
+2073 TIGGYQVIKIISSR
-2088 RYLGRVFEDVKNFK
+2088 RYQVPAIKDIGTLNMNNTVVK
-2102 DDVLHDKIIKDLQF
+2102 DKISKDLRF
-2116 GPAFHGPH
+2116 GPSFHGPA
-2124 MDPNENVDLYAD
+2124 MDPNENAAFYAD
-2136 TMSPQTRKTRVTK
+2136 AMSPQTRKTRVTK

-2160 TSTSGKSSSSGPPQR
+2160 TSSSGNTSSSDTPPTRR
-2175 KPTTQA
+2175 KPTTQT
-2181 SSTVNLGTRIVPK
+2181 SPSTNLGTPTRRPGGTLSGGI
-2194 DNTSSA
+2194 
-2200 DGDAKKEQNESVKLG
+2200 KKEPDN
-2215 GKQNEKPT
+2215 ND
-2223 RQPGGILPGAIKKP
+2223 A
-2237 KDDGSLQSGVT
+2237 LQSGVSD
-2248 NEQTMTPGSTLLGLL
+2248 EKTMSPGIILPGKTE
-2263 GDKADDQEAPEGFQW
+2263 DKAAEGMEW
-2278 MWEFVFTCYDNR
+2278 MWEYVFTCYDNR

-2297 AANLMDLN
+2297 AANIMDLN

-2315 GYNGRP
+2315 GNNGRP

-2328 IGTKVARLMSD
+2328 IGTKVGMIQYD
-2339 GPDLSNIPD
+2339 GSDLSNIPD

-2425 DVNYNIVNDWE
+2425 DVNYNIVNDWD
-2436 KIHSNSIYPSGGYG
+2436 KIRRNSVYPSGGYG
-2450 SKYPLPL
+2450 SEYPLPL

-2469 RCHAT
+2469 RSHAT

-2486 ILKNI
+2486 ILTSI

-2538 DIIVSREGLNETT
+2538 DIIVSREGLNEIT
-2551 QIIKIPYYQ
+2551 QMIKIPYYQ

-2572 ESGRKVSLNSIM
+2572 DSGRKVSLNSIM

-2606 FTGDKGYPE
+2606 FTGDNGYPE
-2615 ATFKAKEAM
+2615 ASFKAKEAM
-2624 KNLKKMIVE
+2624 KNLKKMIVR

-2649 LHNSSQRDI
+2649 LHNNSQRDI
-2658 TIYEPL
+2658 TINEPL

>member
-1 MNRLRLHILSLLII
+1 MNRLRFHILSLLII
-15 LGAMLQAAAQD
+15 LGAMLQTAAQD

-34 QPTLPPQAMLYVSN
+34 QPTLPPQAMLYVAN

-80 GLYIKI
+80 GLYVKI
-86 PALYQPEKPLTVVA
+86 PAQYQPDKPITVPS

-109 ELKTLFNHVPN
+109 EMKNLFNHVPN
-120 DKIATTPGLFSDYQG
+120 DRIATTPGLFSDYEG

-144 QYRMKLV
+144 QYRMRLV
-151 AYRWEPGRDNPI
+151 AYRWEPGRDAPV

-175 NICYKAQ
+175 TICYKAQ
-182 SPEFLMPM
+182 APEFLMPM
-190 PAVGGD
+190 PGIGSSSD
-196 ASVCTMDKKNA
+196 ASVCTMDKQNA
-207 LFTWKEPIVA
+207 LFTWKEPIVT
-217 CNPGVARF
+217 CNPGAARF
-225 TYRFKVVQLINGQTP
+225 TYKFKVVQLVGGQTP
-240 DEAIEYNPTVYEKSG
+240 DEAIEYNPAVYEKSG
-255 LLSPMCILPQERIR
+255 LMSPMLILPQERIR
-269 SMIDGH
+269 SMIDDM

-304 DLKLFR
+304 DLRLFR
-310 FEPDATTVTPD
+310 FEPDATTVVTPPTPD
-321 SPDTPDTPS
+321 NKDKE
-330 DKKKK
+330 DKK
-335 DNDDDDD
+335 DEEEDDDEF
-342 DDDDDDFDMNFG
+342 DFGFG
-354 DGKSETTDS
+354 SGKEEVTDS
-363 LYNFRNPQITVPNFS
+363 VYNFRNPQIIRPSFPGNA
-378 EYEGARKRFIGDDIG
+378 GARKSFTGDDIG
-393 VEWRKA
+393 VEWKKA
-399 WFVGGT
+399 WFVGGV

-418 QLFKGNPEM
+418 QLFRGEPEM
-427 ERDDIFASDPVY
+427 DRADIFASEPVY
-439 SHSTYE
+439 THSTYD
-445 LSDSIPWSKLSDKV
+445 LSDSIKWEQISDKV
-459 VAGDYMVLRVLA
+459 VAGDYMVLRVLP
-471 KSENVES
+471 KSENVQS
-478 VAFIN
+478 VAFVN
-483 DSVNVVDFALAERI
+483 DSVNVIDFALAQRI
-497 SKKFFQ
+497 SQKFFQ
-503 CSSLVDISN
+503 CSSMVNIENLK
-512 TNPTTKSAK
+512 PTKKSAK
-521 ELIGKVVGIGQYQ
+521 DFIGKVVGIGQYQ
-534 LTIDELKENG
+534 LTIDEMKENG

-549 RGNGRVEWNPLGST
+549 RGNGRVEWSPLGLSL
-563 MMIKVEFDS
+563 MVKVEFDS
-572 LFINTDNIV
+572 LFINTDDIV

-592 TWASNNGDQVDKL
+592 TWASNNGEQVDKL

-622 ASMLQKEVSNRGRDI
+622 AKMLQKEASNRGRDI

-647 DYYHRAKDFLTSGTL
+647 DYYHRAKDFLTEGKL

-676 KTPVDIQIVNMTF
+676 KTPVDIQIVNVTF
-689 APSWASMDLMGTFT
+689 APSWASMDLIGTFT

-756 APTDITVADDGEAP
+756 APTDITVADEGQAP
-770 DDGCYINWQA
+770 ADGCYINWQA

-800 VAGSA
+800 ANGTA
-805 TEERPVIN
+805 TEERPVLN
-813 IRTDI
+813 IQTDI
-818 KDWNDWTA
+818 KDWNNWTA
-826 GASMEDFE
+826 SAAMDDFE
-834 AEALPGWTFCPGT
+834 AEALPGWTFCPGA
-847 IVYDHSSTVNDKNM
+847 IVYDHSTTVNDNNM
-861 GSFPAGYDKLK
+861 GSFPAGYDKSK
-872 SDIKTNDKEWMG
+872 ADIRTNDKEWMG
-884 LYVSEVKVKFPKA
+884 LYISKVGVKFPKA
-897 MQVGKEDDDG
+897 MEVGKEDGDG
-907 DRRLTLAAKNM
+907 DRRLTLAAKDM
-918 FFDRSG
+918 FFDKSG
-924 VSLTFGAEDIISA
+924 VSLKFGAEDIISA

-989 RFKKTDAN
+989 RFKKDNDN

-1007 VEDINFDFLLAVAN
+1007 VEDINFDFILAEAN

-1034 DQADGSTNTRLEF
+1034 DQADGSTKTRLEF

-1058 DEIQSKLDVVNNKV
+1058 DEIQGKLDEVNNKV
-1072 DKAKE
+1072 EAAKNR
-1077 QSSFVKKALDG
+1077 SSFVKNALDG

-1094 VPGIHFTKMR
+1094 IPGIHFTKMR

-1151 EHPIYFNMGEWSLAS
+1151 DKPIYFNMGEWSLAS

-1172 PFNFSLTRYDL
+1172 PFCFGITRYDL

-1191 LDLEGKIAL
+1191 LDLEGKIGL

-1222 ISNISLKYKD
+1222 ISNISLEYKD

-1516 DKGVNFDKVKWHL
+1516 DKGVTFDKVKWHL

-1589 GSNGVQSADVSKAE
+1589 GSNGVLSADVSKAE
-1603 RAREEAMRE
+1603 RAREEAIRE

-1786 DLPTDFTITPMA
+1786 DLPTDFTITPIA

-1833 FRFNPSTSQVKLY
+1833 FRFNPSTKQVKLY

-1892 KELRAGKW
+1892 KELRAGNW
-1900 QDPQTYNVKDGYYE
+1900 HDPETYNVKKGKYE
-1914 NVPWEQT
+1914 EVPWEQT

-1942 QSFVAVAYPSKYNE
+1942 QSLVAVAYPSKYNE
-1956 LKSAE
+1956 LKSAD

-2002 IEEHDVYA
+2002 IEEQEVYA
-2010 GWENRVSA
+2010 GWENRASA

-2036 EKTKVTKEKVV
+2036 EKTKVNKEKVLT
-2047 AEKTI
+2047 EKTI
-2052 QFGEKYYS
+2052 SFREKYYS
-2060 KYTNGCRPNGIKP
+2060 KYTNGGSPNGIAPK
-2073 RTIGGYGVIKIISSR
+2073 TIGGYQVIKIISSR
-2088 RYLGRVFEDVKNFK
+2088 RYQVPAIKDIGTLNMNNTVVK
-2102 DDVLHDKIIKDLQF
+2102 DKISKDLRF
-2116 GPAFHGPH
+2116 GPSFHGPA
-2124 MDPNENVDLYAD
+2124 MDPNENAAFYAD
-2136 TMSPQTRKTRVTK
+2136 AMSPQTRKTRVTK

-2160 TSTSGKSSSSGPPQR
+2160 TSSSGNTSSSDTPPTRR
-2175 KPTTQA
+2175 KPTTQT
-2181 SSTVNLGTRIVPK
+2181 SPSTNLGTPTRRPGGTLSGGI
-2194 DNTSSA
+2194 
-2200 DGDAKKEQNESVKLG
+2200 KKEPDN
-2215 GKQNEKPT
+2215 ND
-2223 RQPGGILPGAIKKP
+2223 A
-2237 KDDGSLQSGVT
+2237 LQSGVSD
-2248 NEQTMTPGSTLLGLL
+2248 EKTMSPGIILPGKTE
-2263 GDKADDQEAPEGFQW
+2263 DKAAEGMEW
-2278 MWEFVFTCYDNR
+2278 MWEYVFTCYDNR

-2305 VTTIDGDWTT
+2305 VTTVDGNWTT

-2328 IGTKVARLMSD
+2328 IGTSVATLKND
-2339 GPDLSNIPD
+2339 GADISNISD

-2362 KYPNTNTLLAYYDP
+2362 KYPNTNTLFAYYDP
-2376 FYYISYLANWALIG
+2376 FCYISYLANWALIG
-2390 GWNIESDRIQTM
+2390 GWNIESDRIQAM

-2415 GNYSGFLAEG
+2415 GNYSGFLAGG
-2425 DVNYNIVNDWE
+2425 DVSYNIVNDLE
-2436 KIHSNSIYPSGGYG
+2436 KIRRNSIYPSGGYG
-2450 SKYPLPL
+2450 SNYPLPL

-2469 RCHAT
+2469 RSHAT

-2486 ILKNI
+2486 ILTNI

-2504 IKENAKVVLDK
+2504 IKENAKVVLEK

-2538 DIIVSREGLNETT
+2538 DIVVSREGLNEIT
-2551 QIIKIPYYQ
+2551 QMIKIPYYQ

-2572 ESGRKVSLNSIM
+2572 DSGRKVSLNSIM

-2624 KNLKKMIVE
+2624 KNLKKMIVR

-2658 TIYEPL
+2658 TINEPL

>member
-1 MNRLRLHILSLLII
+1 MNRLRFHILSLLII

-34 QPTLPPQAMLYVSN
+34 QPTLPPQAMLYVAN

-80 GLYIKI
+80 GLYVKI
-86 PALYQPEKPLTVVA
+86 PAQYQPDKPITVPS

-109 ELKTLFNHVPN
+109 EMKNLFNHVPN
-120 DKIATTPGLFSDYQG
+120 DRIATTPGLFSDYEG

-144 QYRMKLV
+144 QYRMRLV
-151 AYRWEPGRDNPI
+151 AYRWEPGRDTPV

-175 NICYKAQ
+175 TIYYKAQ
-182 SPEFLMPM
+182 APEFLMPM
-190 PAVGGD
+190 PGIGSSSD
-196 ASVCTMDKKNA
+196 ASVCTMDKQNA
-207 LFTWKEPIVA
+207 LFTWKEPIVT
-217 CNPGVARF
+217 CNPGAARF
-225 TYRFKVVQLINGQTP
+225 TYKFKVVQLVSGQMP
-240 DEAIEYNPTVYEKSG
+240 DEAIEYNPAVYEKSG
-255 LLSPMCILPQERIR
+255 LMSPMMILPQERIR
-269 SMIDGH
+269 SMIDDV

-285 SGLGNTYLNYSMV
+285 SGLGSTYLNYSMV

-304 DLKLFR
+304 DLRLFR
-310 FEPDATTVTPD
+310 FEPDATTVVTPPTPD
-321 SPDTPDTPS
+321 NKDKE
-330 DKKKK
+330 DKK
-335 DNDDDDD
+335 DEEEDDDEF
-342 DDDDDDFDMNFG
+342 DFGFG
-354 DGKSETTDS
+354 SGKEEVTDS
-363 LYNFRNPQITVPNFS
+363 VYNFRNPQIIRPSFPGNA
-378 EYEGARKRFIGDDIG
+378 GARKSFTGDDIG
-393 VEWRKA
+393 VEWKKA
-399 WFVGGT
+399 WFVGGV

-418 QLFKGNPEM
+418 QLFRGEPEM
-427 ERDDIFASDPVY
+427 DRADIFASEPVY
-439 SHSTYE
+439 THSTYD
-445 LSDSIPWSKLSDKV
+445 LSDSIKWEKISDKV
-459 VAGDYMVLRVLA
+459 VAGDYMVLRVLP
-471 KSENVES
+471 KSENVQS
-478 VAFIN
+478 VAFVN
-483 DSVNVVDFALAERI
+483 DSVNVIDFALAQRI
-497 SKKFFQ
+497 SQKFFQ
-503 CSSLVDISN
+503 CSSMVNIENLK
-512 TNPTTKSAK
+512 PTKKSAK
-521 ELIGKVVGIGQYQ
+521 DFIGKEVGIGQYQ
-534 LTIDELKENG
+534 LTIDEMKENG

-549 RGNGRVEWNPLGST
+549 RGNGRVEWSPLGLSL
-563 MMIKVEFDS
+563 MVKVEFDS
-572 LFINTDNIV
+572 LFINTDDIV

-622 ASMLQKEVSNRGRDI
+622 AKMLQKEASNKGRDI

-647 DYYHRAKDFLTSGTL
+647 DYYHRAKDFLTEGRL

-676 KTPVDIQIVNMTF
+676 KTPVDIQIVNVTF
-689 APSWASMDLMGTFT
+689 APSWASMDLIGTFT

-729 LPESGSMCLLSTI
+729 LPESGSMCLLSTM

-756 APTDITVADDGEAP
+756 APTDITVADEGQAP
-770 DDGCYINWQA
+770 ADGCYINWQA

-800 VAGSA
+800 ANGTA
-805 TEERPVIN
+805 TDERPVLN
-813 IRTDI
+813 IQTDI
-818 KDWNDWTA
+818 KDWNNWTA
-826 GASMEDFE
+826 SAAMDDFE
-834 AEALPGWTFCPGT
+834 AEALPGWTFCPGA
-847 IVYDHSSTVNDKNM
+847 IVYDHSTTVNDNNM
-861 GSFPAGYDKLK
+861 GSFPAGYDKSK
-872 SDIKTNDKEWMG
+872 ADIRTNDKEWMG
-884 LYVSEVKVKFPKA
+884 LYISKVGVKFPKA
-897 MQVGKEDDDG
+897 MEVGKEDGDG
-907 DRRLTLAAKNM
+907 DRRLTLAAKDM
-918 FFDRSG
+918 FFDKSG
-924 VSLTFGAEDIISA
+924 VSLKFGAEDIISA

-968 NMKLPLVNSDIAYTC
+968 TMKLPLVNSDIAYTC

-989 RFKKTDAN
+989 RFKKDNDN

-1007 VEDINFDFLLAVAN
+1007 VEDINFDFILAEAN

-1034 DQADGSTNTRLEF
+1034 DQADGSTKTRLEF

-1058 DEIQSKLDVVNNKV
+1058 DEIQGKLDEVNNKI

-1077 QSSFVKKALDG
+1077 RSSFVKNALDG

-1094 VPGIHFTKMR
+1094 IPGIHFTKMR

-1151 EHPIYFNMGEWSLAS
+1151 DKPIYFNMGEWSLAS

-1172 PFNFSLTRYDL
+1172 PFCFGITRYDL
-1183 GFSGGAMT
+1183 GYSGGAMT
-1191 LDLEGKIAL
+1191 LDLEGKIGL

-1222 ISNISLKYKD
+1222 ISNISLEYKD

-1311 GLQIPPIELNDI
+1311 GLQIPPIEINDI

-1422 ATADG
+1422 AKADG

-1833 FRFNPSTSQVKLY
+1833 FRFNPSTKQVKLY

-1856 VIRYYNIEFN
+1856 VVRYYNIEFN

-1892 KELRAGKW
+1892 KELRAGTW
-1900 QDPQTYNVKDGYYE
+1900 HDPETYNVKKGKPE
-1914 NVPWEQT
+1914 EVPWEQT

-1935 IQDGGDL
+1935 LQDGGDL
-1942 QSFVAVAYPSKYNE
+1942 QSLVAVAYPSKYNE
-1956 LKSAE
+1956 LKSAD

-2002 IEEHDVYA
+2002 IEEQEVYA
-2010 GWENRVSA
+2010 GWENRASA
-2018 SFNTKVLPGNTYN
+2018 SFKTKVLPGNTYN

-2036 EKTKVTKEKVV
+2036 EKTKVTKETVV

-2052 QFGEKYYS
+2052 RFREKYYS
-2060 KYTNGCRPNGIKP
+2060 NYTNGGWPGLTPK
-2073 RTIGGYGVIKIISSR
+2073 TIGGYKVIKIISSKR
-2088 RYLGRVFEDVKNFK
+2088 SLGYAMNDNIGKNFNEGF
-2102 DDVLHDKIIKDLQF
+2102 LNDKIKKDLRF
-2116 GPAFHGPH
+2116 GPAFHGPY
-2124 MDPNENVDLYAD
+2124 MDANENVDLYAD
-2136 TMSPQTRKTRVTK
+2136 AMSPQTRKTRVTK
-2149 SSGITKASSGT
+2149 SSAITKASSGT
-2160 TSTSGKSSSSGPPQR
+2160 TSSSGNTSSSGTPPTRRQPTTQTSSSTKLGTRVVPKSDDSSSS
-2175 KPTTQA
+2175 
-2181 SSTVNLGTRIVPK
+2181 SSTEEKKEEQSLTRIP
-2194 DNTSSA
+2194 NGTLS
-2200 DGDAKKEQNESVKLG
+2200 
-2215 GKQNEKPT
+2215 
-2223 RQPGGILPGAIKKP
+2223 GGIKKT
-2237 KDDGSLQSGVT
+2237 DDDALQSGVT
-2248 NEQTMTPGSTLLGLL
+2248 NEQTMKPGSTLLG
-2263 GDKADDQEAPEGFQW
+2263 KMMYDQEAPEGQEW
-2278 MWEFVFTCYDNR
+2278 YWEFVFTCYDNR

-2328 IGTKVARLMSD
+2328 IGTTVARLMSN
-2339 GPDLSNIPD
+2339 GPDISKISD
-2348 VEIGYKTSLMERQK
+2348 VEIGYKASDSERQK

-2376 FYYISYLANWALIG
+2376 FCYISYLANWALIG

-2450 SKYPLPL
+2450 SEYPLPL

-2474 IPEYN
+2474 IPTYQ

-2551 QIIKIPYYQ
+2551 QMIKIPYYQ
-2560 MTLLWCGIIDNS
+2560 MTLLWCGIIENS
-2572 ESGRKVSLNSIM
+2572 ESGRKVSLNNIM

-2591 TPRQSKSQS
+2591 TPRQSMKQS

-2615 ATFKAKEAM
+2615 ASFKAKEAM

-2649 LHNSSQRDI
+2649 LHNSSKRDI
-2658 TIYEPL
+2658 IINEPL

>member
-1 MNRLRLHILSLLII
+1 MNRLRFHILSLLII

-34 QPTLPPQAMLYVSN
+34 QPTLPPQAMLYVAN

-80 GLYIKI
+80 GLYVKI
-86 PALYQPEKPLTVVA
+86 PAQYQPDKPITVPS

-109 ELKTLFNHVPN
+109 EMKNLFNHVPN
-120 DKIATTPGLFSDYQG
+120 DRIATTPGLFSDYEG

-144 QYRMKLV
+144 QYRMRLV
-151 AYRWEPGRDNPI
+151 AYRWEPGRDAPV

-175 NICYKAQ
+175 TICYKAQ
-182 SPEFLMPM
+182 APEFLMPM
-190 PAVGGD
+190 PGIGSSSD
-196 ASVCTMDKKNA
+196 ASVCTMDKQNA
-207 LFTWKEPIVA
+207 LFTWKEPIVT
-217 CNPGVARF
+217 CNPGAARF
-225 TYRFKVVQLINGQTP
+225 TYKFKVVQLVGGQTP
-240 DEAIEYNPTVYEKSG
+240 DEAIEYNPAVYEKSG
-255 LLSPMCILPQERIR
+255 LMSPMMILPQERIR
-269 SMIDGH
+269 SMIDDM

-285 SGLGNTYLNYSMV
+285 SGLGSNYLNYSMV

-304 DLKLFR
+304 DLRLFR
-310 FEPDATTVTPD
+310 FEPDATTVVTPPTPD
-321 SPDTPDTPS
+321 NKDNKDKE
-330 DKKKK
+330 DKK
-335 DNDDDDD
+335 DEEEDDDEF
-342 DDDDDDFDMNFG
+342 DFGFG
-354 DGKSETTDS
+354 SGKEEVTDS
-363 LYNFRNPQITVPNFS
+363 VYNFRNPQIIRPSFPGNA
-378 EYEGARKRFIGDDIG
+378 GARKSFTGDDIG
-393 VEWRKA
+393 VEWKKA
-399 WFVGGT
+399 WFVGGV

-418 QLFKGNPEM
+418 QLFRGEPEM
-427 ERDDIFASDPVY
+427 DRADIFASEPVY
-439 SHSTYE
+439 THSTYD
-445 LSDSIPWSKLSDKV
+445 LSDSIKWEKISDKV
-459 VAGDYMVLRVLA
+459 VAGDYMVLRVLP
-471 KSENVES
+471 KSENVQS
-478 VAFIN
+478 VAFVN
-483 DSVNVVDFALAERI
+483 DSVNVIDFALAQRI
-497 SKKFFQ
+497 SQKFFQ
-503 CSSLVDISN
+503 CSSMVNIENLK
-512 TNPTTKSAK
+512 PTKKSAK
-521 ELIGKVVGIGQYQ
+521 DFIGKEVGIGQYQ
-534 LTIDELKENG
+534 LTIDEMKENG

-549 RGNGRVEWNPLGST
+549 RGNGRVEWSPLGLSL
-563 MMIKVEFDS
+563 MVKVEFDS
-572 LFINTDNIV
+572 LFINTDDIV

-592 TWASNNGDQVDKL
+592 TWASNNGEQVDKL

-622 ASMLQKEVSNRGRDI
+622 AKMLQKEASNRGRDI

-647 DYYHRAKDFLTSGTL
+647 DYYHRAKDFLTEGRL

-676 KTPVDIQIVNMTF
+676 KTPVDIQIVNVTF
-689 APSWASMDLMGTFT
+689 APSWASMDLIGTFT

-756 APTDITVADDGEAP
+756 APTDITVADEGQAP
-770 DDGCYINWQA
+770 ADGCYINWQA

-800 VAGSA
+800 ANGTA
-805 TEERPVIN
+805 TDERPVLN
-813 IRTDI
+813 IQTDI
-818 KDWNDWTA
+818 KDWNNWTA
-826 GASMEDFE
+826 SAAMDDFE
-834 AEALPGWTFCPGT
+834 AEALPGWTFCPGA
-847 IVYDHSSTVNDKNM
+847 IVYDHSTTVNDNNM
-861 GSFPAGYDKLK
+861 GSFPAGYDKSK
-872 SDIKTNDKEWMG
+872 ADIRTNDKEWMG
-884 LYVSEVKVKFPKA
+884 LYISKVGVKFPKA
-897 MQVGKEDDDG
+897 MEVGKEDGDG
-907 DRRLTLAAKNM
+907 DRRLTLAAKDM
-918 FFDRSG
+918 FFDKSG
-924 VSLTFGAEDIISA
+924 VSLKFGAEDIISA

-989 RFKKTDAN
+989 RFKKDNDN

-1007 VEDINFDFLLAVAN
+1007 VEDINFDFLLAEAN

-1034 DQADGSTNTRLEF
+1034 DQADGSTKTRLEF

-1058 DEIQSKLDVVNNKV
+1058 DEIQGKLDEVNNKV
-1072 DKAKE
+1072 EAAKNR
-1077 QSSFVKKALDG
+1077 SSFVKKALDG

-1094 VPGIHFTKMR
+1094 IPGIHFTKMR

-1151 EHPIYFNMGEWSLAS
+1151 DKPIYFNMGEWSLAS

-1172 PFNFSLTRYDL
+1172 PFCFGITRYDL
-1183 GFSGGAMT
+1183 GYSGGAMT
-1191 LDLEGKIAL
+1191 LDLEGKIGL

-1222 ISNISLKYKD
+1222 ISNISLEYKD

-1260 KVKDKGYKGHLK
+1260 KVKDKGYKGNLK

-1422 ATADG
+1422 AKADG

-1478 HSTEE
+1478 HSKEE

-1603 RAREEAMRE
+1603 RAREEALRE

-1642 GAEAGFDVSITHIGD
+1642 GATAGFDVSITHIGD

-1769 GEETRKNGW
+1769 GEEVRKNGW

-1900 QDPQTYNVKDGYYE
+1900 QDPQTYNVDDGDYE

-1926 RTGNSDGMN
+1926 RTGDGMN

-1970 QNPLIVLKEKNVLNR
+1970 QNPLIVLKENNVLNR
-1985 LYSDGKL
+1985 LYSDGRL

-2002 IEEHDVYA
+2002 IEEQEMYA
-2010 GWENRVSA
+2010 GWDNIASA
-2018 SFNTKVLPGNTYN
+2018 SFKTKVLPGNSYN

-2036 EKTKVTKEKVV
+2036 EKTKTTVDKVLE
-2047 AEKTI
+2047 EKTI
-2052 QFGEKYYS
+2052 SFSEGNYS
-2060 KYTNGCRPNGIKP
+2060 KFTNGASPNGLP
-2073 RTIGGYGVIKIISSR
+2073 PTTIGAHQVVKIISSR
-2088 RYLGRVFEDVKNFK
+2088 RYLVPQPKAEIKESPLRDILNK
-2102 DDVLHDKIIKDLQF
+2102 DRHF
-2116 GPAFHGPH
+2116 GPSFHGPY
-2124 MDPNENVDLYAD
+2124 MDANENVDLYAD
-2136 TMSPQTRKTRVTK
+2136 AMSPQTRKTRVTK
-2149 SSGITKASSGT
+2149 SSAITKASSGT
-2160 TSTSGKSSSSGPPQR
+2160 TSTSGNTSSSETTPTRRQ
-2175 KPTTQA
+2175 PTTQT
-2181 SSTVNLGTRIVPK
+2181 SPSVNLGTRVMPK
-2194 DNTSSA
+2194 SDDSSSSSSTEEV
-2200 DGDAKKEQNESVKLG
+2200 KKEEQSL
-2215 GKQNEKPT
+2215 T
-2223 RQPGGILPGAIKKP
+2223 RIPNGTLSGGIKKT
-2237 KDDGSLQSGVT
+2237 DDDALQSGVT
-2248 NEQTMTPGSTLLGLL
+2248 DVQTRIPGSTLLGNNAA
-2263 GDKADDQEAPEGFQW
+2263 GQAPEGMVW
-2278 MWEFVFTCYDNR
+2278 MWEFVFTCYDTR
-2290 ETEEPVV
+2290 YTEERVV
-2297 AANLMDLN
+2297 TNLMDLN

-2328 IGTKVARLMSD
+2328 IGTKVGMIQYD
-2339 GPDLSNIPD
+2339 GSDLSNIPD
-2348 VEIGYKTSLMERQK
+2348 VEIGYKTSKSERQK

-2436 KIHSNSIYPSGGYG
+2436 KIRSNSIYPSGGYG
-2450 SKYPLPL
+2450 SEYPLPL
-2457 IDNDRYDYVNPI
+2457 IDNDRYNYVNPI
-2469 RCHAT
+2469 RSHAT

-2515 GGTTFNTK
+2515 GGTTFKTK

-2538 DIIVSREGLNETT
+2538 DIVVSREGVNETT
-2551 QIIKIPYYQ
+2551 QMIKIPYYQ
-2560 MTLLWCGIIDNS
+2560 MTLLWCGIIENA
-2572 ESGRKVSLNSIM
+2572 ESGQKVSLNSIM

-2591 TPRQSKSQS
+2591 TPRQSMSQS

-2615 ATFKAKEAM
+2615 ASFKAKEAM
-2624 KNLKKMIVE
+2624 KNLKKMIVR
-2633 TYRIDDYDVQ
+2633 TYRINYYDVQ

-2649 LHNSSQRDI
+2649 LYDSSKRDI
-2658 TIYEPL
+2658 TINEPL

>member
-1 MNRLRLHILSLLII
+1 MNRLRFHILSLLII

-34 QPTLPPQAMLYVSN
+34 QPTLPPQAMLYVAN

-80 GLYIKI
+80 GLYVKI
-86 PALYQPEKPLTVVA
+86 PAQYQPDKPITVPS

-109 ELKTLFNHVPN
+109 EMKNLFNHVPN
-120 DKIATTPGLFSDYQG
+120 DRIATTPGLFSDYEG

-144 QYRMKLV
+144 QYRMRLV
-151 AYRWEPGRDNPI
+151 AYRWEPGRDAPV

-175 NICYKAQ
+175 TICYKAQ
-182 SPEFLMPM
+182 APEFLMPM
-190 PAVGGD
+190 PGIGSSSD
-196 ASVCTMDKKNA
+196 ASVCTMDKQNA
-207 LFTWKEPIVA
+207 LFTWKEPIVT
-217 CNPGVARF
+217 CNPGAARF
-225 TYRFKVVQLINGQTP
+225 TYKFKVVQLVGGQTP
-240 DEAIEYNPTVYEKSG
+240 DEAIEYNPAVYEKSG
-255 LLSPMCILPQERIR
+255 LMSPMMILPQERIR
-269 SMIDGH
+269 SMIDDM

-285 SGLGNTYLNYSMV
+285 SGLGSNYLNYSMV
-298 ENDGNS
+298 ENDGKS
-304 DLKLFR
+304 DLRLFR
-310 FEPDATTVTPD
+310 FEPDATTVVTPPTPD
-321 SPDTPDTPS
+321 NKDKEE
-330 DKKKK
+330 DKK
-335 DNDDDDD
+335 NEEEDDDEF
-342 DDDDDDFDMNFG
+342 DFGFG
-354 DGKSETTDS
+354 SGKEEVTDS
-363 LYNFRNPQITVPNFS
+363 VYNFRNPQIIRPSFPGNA
-378 EYEGARKRFIGDDIG
+378 GARKSFTGDDIG
-393 VEWRKA
+393 VEWKKA
-399 WFVGGT
+399 WFVGGV

-418 QLFKGNPEM
+418 QLFRGEPEM
-427 ERDDIFASDPVY
+427 DRADIFASEPVY
-439 SHSTYE
+439 THSTYD
-445 LSDSIPWSKLSDKV
+445 LSDSIKWEQISDKV
-459 VAGDYMVLRVLA
+459 VAGDYMVLRVLP
-471 KSENVES
+471 KSENVQS
-478 VAFIN
+478 VAFVN
-483 DSVNVVDFALAERI
+483 DSVNVIDFALAQRI
-497 SKKFFQ
+497 SQKFFQ
-503 CSSLVDISN
+503 CSSMVNIENLK
-512 TNPTTKSAK
+512 PTKKSAK
-521 ELIGKVVGIGQYQ
+521 DFIGKVVGIGQYQ
-534 LTIDELKENG
+534 LTIDEMKENC

-549 RGNGRVEWNPLGST
+549 RGNGRVEWSPLGLSL
-563 MMIKVEFDS
+563 MVKVEFDS
-572 LFINTDNIV
+572 LFINTDDIV

-592 TWASNNGDQVDKL
+592 TWASNNGEQVDKL

-622 ASMLQKEVSNRGRDI
+622 AKMLQKEASNRGRDI

-647 DYYHRAKDFLTSGTL
+647 DYYHRAKDFLTEGRL

-676 KTPVDIQIVNMTF
+676 KTPVDIQIVNVTF
-689 APSWASMDLMGTFT
+689 APSWASMDLIGTFT

-756 APTDITVADDGEAP
+756 APTDITVADEGQAP
-770 DDGCYINWQA
+770 ADGCYINWQA

-800 VAGSA
+800 ANGTA
-805 TEERPVIN
+805 TDERPVLN
-813 IRTDI
+813 IQTDI
-818 KDWNDWTA
+818 KDWNNWTA
-826 GASMEDFE
+826 SAAMDDFE
-834 AEALPGWTFCPGT
+834 AEALPGWTFCPGA
-847 IVYDHSSTVNDKNM
+847 IVYDHSTTVNDNNM
-861 GSFPAGYDKLK
+861 GSFPAGYDKSK
-872 SDIKTNDKEWMG
+872 ADIRTNDKEWMG
-884 LYVSEVKVKFPKA
+884 LYISKVGVKFPKA
-897 MQVGKEDDDG
+897 MEVGKEDGDG
-907 DRRLTLAAKNM
+907 DRRLTLAAKDM
-918 FFDRSG
+918 FFDKSG
-924 VSLTFGAEDIISA
+924 VSLKFGAEDIISA

-989 RFKKTDAN
+989 RFKKDNDN

-1007 VEDINFDFLLAVAN
+1007 VEDINFDFILAEAN

-1034 DQADGSTNTRLEF
+1034 DQADGSTKTRLEF

-1058 DEIQSKLDVVNNKV
+1058 DEIQGKLDEVNDKV
-1072 DKAKE
+1072 EAAKNR
-1077 QSSFVKKALDG
+1077 SSFVKNALDG

-1094 VPGIHFTKMR
+1094 IPGIHFTKMR

-1151 EHPIYFNMGEWSLAS
+1151 DKPIYFNMGEWSLAS

-1172 PFNFSLTRYDL
+1172 PFCFGITRYDL
-1183 GFSGGAMT
+1183 GYSGGAMT
-1191 LDLEGKIAL
+1191 LDLEGKIGL

-1222 ISNISLKYKD
+1222 ISNISLEYKD

-1260 KVKDKGYKGHLK
+1260 KVKDKGYKGNLK

-1422 ATADG
+1422 AKADG

-1478 HSTEE
+1478 HSKEE

-1516 DKGVNFDKVKWHL
+1516 DKGVTFDKVKWHL

-1603 RAREEAMRE
+1603 RAREEALRE

-1642 GAEAGFDVSITHIGD
+1642 GATAGFDVSITHIGD

-1769 GEETRKNGW
+1769 GEEVRKNGW

-1892 KELRAGKW
+1892 KELRAGNW
-1900 QDPQTYNVKDGYYE
+1900 HDPKTYNVKKGKYE
-1914 NVPWEQT
+1914 EVPWEQT

-1956 LKSAE
+1956 LKSAD

-2002 IEEHDVYA
+2002 IEEQEVYA
-2010 GWENRVSA
+2010 GWENRASA
-2018 SFNTKVLPGNTYN
+2018 SFKTKVLPGNTYN

-2036 EKTKVTKEKVV
+2036 EKTKVTKETVV

-2052 QFGEKYYS
+2052 HLREKYYS
-2060 KYTNGCRPNGIKP
+2060 NYTNGSCPGLTP
-2073 RTIGGYGVIKIISSR
+2073 ETICGYKVIKIISSR
-2088 RYLGRVFEDVKNFK
+2088 RYSGPAMNDNIGKNFK
-2102 DDVLHDKIIKDLQF
+2102 EDFLNDKIKKDLRFGRF
-2116 GPAFHGPH
+2116 GPAFHGPY
-2124 MDPNENVDLYAD
+2124 MDANENIDLYAD
-2136 TMSPQTRKTRVTK
+2136 AMSPQTRKTRVTK
-2149 SSGITKASSGT
+2149 SSGT
-2160 TSTSGKSSSSGPPQR
+2160 TPTRRQ
-2175 KPTTQA
+2175 PTTQT
-2181 SSTVNLGTRIVPK
+2181 SSSVNLGTRVMPK
-2194 DNTSSA
+2194 SDDSSSSSSTEEV
-2200 DGDAKKEQNESVKLG
+2200 KKEEQSL
-2215 GKQNEKPT
+2215 T
-2223 RQPGGILPGAIKKP
+2223 RIPNGTLSGGIKKT
-2237 KDDGSLQSGVT
+2237 DDDALQSGVT
-2248 NEQTMTPGSTLLGLL
+2248 NEQTMKPVFSLFGN
-2263 GDKADDQEAPEGFQW
+2263 AYDQEAPEGQEW
-2278 MWEFVFTCYDNR
+2278 YWEFVFTCYDNR
-2290 ETEEPVV
+2290 ETEEPVI
-2297 AANLMDLN
+2297 AANIMDLN

-2328 IGTKVARLMSD
+2328 IGTKVARLMSN
-2339 GPDLSNIPD
+2339 GPDISKISD
-2348 VEIGYKTSLMERQK
+2348 VEIGYKASDSERQK

-2376 FYYISYLANWALIG
+2376 FSYISYLANWALIG

-2425 DVNYNIVNDWE
+2425 DVSYNIVNDWE
-2436 KIHSNSIYPSGGYG
+2436 KIRCNSVYPSGGYG
-2450 SKYPLPL
+2450 SEYPLPL

-2469 RCHAT
+2469 RSHAT

-2504 IKENAKVVLDK
+2504 IKENAKVVLEK
-2515 GGTTFNTK
+2515 GGTTFETK

-2538 DIIVSREGLNETT
+2538 DIIVSRDGLNETT
-2551 QIIKIPYYQ
+2551 QMIKIPYYQ

-2572 ESGRKVSLNSIM
+2572 DSGRKVSLNSIM

-2606 FTGDKGYPE
+2606 FTGDNGYPE

-2624 KNLKKMIVE
+2624 KNLKKMIVH

-2658 TIYEPL
+2658 TINEPL

>member
-1 MNRLRLHILSLLII
+1 MNRLRFHILSLLII
-15 LGAMLQAAAQD
+15 LGAMLQAVAQD

-34 QPTLPPQAMLYVSN
+34 QPTLPPQAMLYVAN

-69 VMDLEQINPNS
+69 AMDLEQINPNS
-80 GLYIKI
+80 GLYVKI
-86 PALYQPEKPLTVVA
+86 PAQYQPDKPITVPS

-109 ELKTLFNHVPN
+109 EMKNLFNHVPN
-120 DKIATTPGLFSDYQG
+120 DRIATTPGLFSDYEG

-144 QYRMKLV
+144 QYRMRLV
-151 AYRWEPGRDNPI
+151 AYRWEPGRDTPV

-175 NICYKAQ
+175 TICYKAQ
-182 SPEFLMPM
+182 APEFLMPM
-190 PAVGGD
+190 PGIGSSSD
-196 ASVCTMDKKNA
+196 ASVCTMDKQNA
-207 LFTWKEPIVA
+207 LFTWKEPIVT
-217 CNPGVARF
+217 CNPGAARF
-225 TYRFKVVQLINGQTP
+225 TYKFKVVQLVGGQTP
-240 DEAIEYNPTVYEKSG
+240 DEAIEYNPAVYEKSG
-255 LLSPMCILPQERIR
+255 LMSPMLILPQERIR
-269 SMIDGH
+269 SMIDDM

-285 SGLGNTYLNYSMV
+285 SGLGSNYLNYSMV

-304 DLKLFR
+304 DLRLFR
-310 FEPDATTVTPD
+310 FEPDATTVVTPPTPD
-321 SPDTPDTPS
+321 NK
-330 DKKKK
+330 DKEEKK
-335 DNDDDDD
+335 DEEEDDDEF
-342 DDDDDDFDMNFG
+342 DFGFG
-354 DGKSETTDS
+354 SGKEEVTDS
-363 LYNFRNPQITVPNFS
+363 VYNFRNPQIIRPSFPGNA
-378 EYEGARKRFIGDDIG
+378 GARKSFTGDDIG
-393 VEWRKA
+393 VEWKKA
-399 WFVGGT
+399 WFVGGV

-418 QLFKGNPEM
+418 QLFRGEPEM
-427 ERDDIFASDPVY
+427 DRADIFASEPVY
-439 SHSTYE
+439 THSTYD
-445 LSDSIPWSKLSDKV
+445 LSDSIKWEQISDKV
-459 VAGDYMVLRVLA
+459 VAGDYMVLRVLP
-471 KSENVES
+471 KSENVQS
-478 VAFIN
+478 VAFVN
-483 DSVNVVDFALAERI
+483 DSVNVIDFALAQRI
-497 SKKFFQ
+497 SQKFFQ
-503 CSSLVDISN
+503 CSSMVNIENLK
-512 TNPTTKSAK
+512 PTKKSAK
-521 ELIGKVVGIGQYQ
+521 DFIGKVVGIGQYQ
-534 LTIDELKENG
+534 LTIDEMKENG

-549 RGNGRVEWNPLGST
+549 RGNGRVEWSPLGLSL
-563 MMIKVEFDS
+563 MVKVEFDS
-572 LFINTDNIV
+572 LFINTDDIV

-592 TWASNNGDQVDKL
+592 TWASNNGEQVDKL

-622 ASMLQKEVSNRGRDI
+622 AKMLQKEASNRGRDI

-647 DYYHRAKDFLTSGTL
+647 DYYHRAKDFLTEGRL

-676 KTPVDIQIVNMTF
+676 KTPVDIQIVNVTF
-689 APSWASMDLMGTFT
+689 APSWASMDLIGTFT

-756 APTDITVADDGEAP
+756 APTDITVADEGQAP
-770 DDGCYINWQA
+770 TDGCYINWQA

-800 VAGSA
+800 ANGTA
-805 TEERPVIN
+805 TDERPVLN
-813 IRTDI
+813 IQTDI
-818 KDWNDWTA
+818 KDWNNWTA
-826 GASMEDFE
+826 SAAMDDFE
-834 AEALPGWTFCPGT
+834 AEALPGWTFCPGA
-847 IVYDHSSTVNDKNM
+847 IVYDHSTTVNDNNM
-861 GSFPAGYDKLK
+861 GSFPAGYDKSK
-872 SDIKTNDKEWMG
+872 ADIRTNDKEWMG
-884 LYVSEVKVKFPKA
+884 LYISKVGVKFPKA
-897 MQVGKEDDDG
+897 MEVGKEDGDG
-907 DRRLTLAAKNM
+907 DRRLTLAAKDM
-918 FFDRSG
+918 FFDKSG
-924 VSLTFGAEDIISA
+924 VSLKFGAEDIISA

-989 RFKKTDAN
+989 RFKKDNDN

-1007 VEDINFDFLLAVAN
+1007 VEDINFDFILAEAN

-1034 DQADGSTNTRLEF
+1034 DQADGSTKTRLEF

-1058 DEIQSKLDVVNNKV
+1058 DEIQGKLDEVNNKV
-1072 DKAKE
+1072 EAAKNR
-1077 QSSFVKKALDG
+1077 SSFVKKALDG

-1094 VPGIHFTKMR
+1094 IPGIHFTKMR

-1151 EHPIYFNMGEWSLAS
+1151 DKPIYFNMGEWSLAS

-1172 PFNFSLTRYDL
+1172 PFCFGITRYDL
-1183 GFSGGAMT
+1183 GYSGGAMT
-1191 LDLEGKIAL
+1191 LDLEGKIGL

-1222 ISNISLKYKD
+1222 ISNISLEYKD

-1311 GLQIPPIELNDI
+1311 GLQIPPIEINDI

-1422 ATADG
+1422 AKADG

-1483 KHESKDENKNEN
+1483 KHESKEGNESKE

-1769 GEETRKNGW
+1769 GEEVRKNGW

-1833 FRFNPSTSQVKLY
+1833 FRFNPSTKQVKLY

-1856 VIRYYNIEFN
+1856 VVRYYNIEFN

-1882 FYKLEITGLA
+1882 FYKLEITGFA
-1892 KELRAGKW
+1892 KELRAGTW
-1900 QDPQTYNVKDGYYE
+1900 QDPQTYNVENGDYE

-1942 QSFVAVAYPSKYNE
+1942 QSLVAVAYPSKYNE
-1956 LKSAE
+1956 LKSSD

-2002 IEEHDVYA
+2002 IEEQEVYA
-2010 GWENRVSA
+2010 GWENRASA
-2018 SFNTKVLPGNTYN
+2018 SFKTKVLPGNTYN

-2036 EKTKVTKEKVV
+2036 EKTKVTKETVV

-2052 QFGEKYYS
+2052 RFREKYYS
-2060 KYTNGCRPNGIKP
+2060 NYTNGGWPGLTPK
-2073 RTIGGYGVIKIISSR
+2073 TIGGYKVIKIISSKR
-2088 RYLGRVFEDVKNFK
+2088 SLGYAMNDNIGKNFNEGF
-2102 DDVLHDKIIKDLQF
+2102 LNDKIKKDLRF
-2116 GPAFHGPH
+2116 GPAFHGPY
-2124 MDPNENVDLYAD
+2124 MDANENVDLYAD
-2136 TMSPQTRKTRVTK
+2136 AMSPQTRKTRVTK
-2149 SSGITKASSGT
+2149 SSAITKASSGT
-2160 TSTSGKSSSSGPPQR
+2160 TSSSGNTSSSGTPPTRRQPTTQTSSSTKLGTRVVPKSDDSSSS
-2175 KPTTQA
+2175 
-2181 SSTVNLGTRIVPK
+2181 SSTEEKKEEQSLTRIP
-2194 DNTSSA
+2194 NGTLS
-2200 DGDAKKEQNESVKLG
+2200 
-2215 GKQNEKPT
+2215 
-2223 RQPGGILPGAIKKP
+2223 GGIKKT
-2237 KDDGSLQSGVT
+2237 DDDALQSGVT
-2248 NEQTMTPGSTLLGLL
+2248 NEQTMTPGSTLLG
-2263 GDKADDQEAPEGFQW
+2263 KMMYDQEAPEGQEW
-2278 MWEFVFTCYDNR
+2278 YWEFVFTCYDNR

-2297 AANLMDLN
+2297 AANIMDLN
-2305 VTTIDGDWTT
+2305 VTTIDGNWTT
-2315 GYNGRP
+2315 GNNGRP

-2328 IGTKVARLMSD
+2328 IGTSVARLQND
-2339 GPDLSNIPD
+2339 GPDISNISD

-2376 FYYISYLANWALIG
+2376 FCYISYLANWALIG

-2425 DVNYNIVNDWE
+2425 DVNYNIVNDLE
-2436 KIHSNSIYPSGGYG
+2436 KIRRNSIYPSGGYG
-2450 SKYPLPL
+2450 SEYPLPL

-2469 RCHAT
+2469 RSHAT

-2551 QIIKIPYYQ
+2551 QMIKIPYYQ
-2560 MTLLWCGIIDNS
+2560 MTLLWCGIIENS

-2591 TPRQSKSQS
+2591 TPRQSMNQS

-2615 ATFKAKEAM
+2615 ASFKAKEAM

-2649 LHNSSQRDI
+2649 LHNSSKRDI

>member
-1 MNRLRLHILSLLII
+1 MNRLRFHILSLLII

-34 QPTLPPQAMLYVSN
+34 QPTLPPQAMLYVAN

-80 GLYIKI
+80 GLYVKI
-86 PALYQPEKPLTVVA
+86 PAQYQPDKPITVPS

-109 ELKTLFNHVPN
+109 EMKNLFNHVPN
-120 DKIATTPGLFSDYQG
+120 DRIATTPGLFSDYEG

-144 QYRMKLV
+144 QYRMRLV
-151 AYRWEPGRDNPI
+151 AYRWEPGRDAPV

-175 NICYKAQ
+175 TICYKAQ
-182 SPEFLMPM
+182 APEFLMPM
-190 PAVGGD
+190 PGIGNNAD
-196 ASVCTMDKKNA
+196 ASVCTMDKQNA
-207 LFTWKEPIVA
+207 LFTWKEPIVT
-217 CNPGVARF
+217 CNPGAARF
-225 TYRFKVVQLINGQTP
+225 TYKFKVVQLVSGQTP
-240 DEAIEYNPTVYEKSG
+240 DEAIEYNPAVYEKSG
-255 LLSPMCILPQERIR
+255 LMSPMMILPQERIR
-269 SMIDGH
+269 SMIDDV

-285 SGLGNTYLNYSMV
+285 SGLGSTYLNYSMV

-304 DLKLFR
+304 DLRLFR
-310 FEPDATTVTPD
+310 FEPDATTVVTPPTPD
-321 SPDTPDTPS
+321 NKDKE
-330 DKKKK
+330 DKK
-335 DNDDDDD
+335 DEEEDDDEF
-342 DDDDDDFDMNFG
+342 DFGFG
-354 DGKSETTDS
+354 SGKEEVTDS
-363 LYNFRNPQITVPNFS
+363 VYNFRNPQIIRPSFPGNA
-378 EYEGARKRFIGDDIG
+378 GARKSFTGDDIG
-393 VEWRKA
+393 VEWKKA
-399 WFVGGT
+399 WFVGGV

-418 QLFKGNPEM
+418 QLFRGEPEM
-427 ERDDIFASDPVY
+427 DRADIFASEPVY
-439 SHSTYE
+439 THSTYD
-445 LSDSIPWSKLSDKV
+445 LSDSIKWEKISDKV
-459 VAGDYMVLRVLA
+459 VAGDYMVLRVLP
-471 KSENVES
+471 KSENVQS
-478 VAFIN
+478 VAFVN
-483 DSVNVVDFALAERI
+483 DSVNVIDFALAQRI
-497 SKKFFQ
+497 SQKFFQ
-503 CSSLVDISN
+503 CSSMVNIENLK
-512 TNPTTKSAK
+512 PTKKSAK
-521 ELIGKVVGIGQYQ
+521 DFIGKEVGIGQYQ
-534 LTIDELKENG
+534 LTIDEMKENG

-549 RGNGRVEWNPLGST
+549 RGNGRVEWSPLGLSL
-563 MMIKVEFDS
+563 MVKVEFDS
-572 LFINTDNIV
+572 LFINTDDIV

-592 TWASNNGDQVDKL
+592 TWASNNGEQVDKL

-622 ASMLQKEVSNRGRDI
+622 AKMLQKEASNKGRDI

-647 DYYHRAKDFLTSGTL
+647 DYYHRAKDFLTEGRL

-676 KTPVDIQIVNMTF
+676 KTPVDIQIVNVTF
-689 APSWASMDLMGTFT
+689 APSWASMDLIGTFT

-756 APTDITVADDGEAP
+756 APTDITVADEGQAP
-770 DDGCYINWQA
+770 ADGCYINWQA

-800 VAGSA
+800 ANGTA
-805 TEERPVIN
+805 TDERPVLN
-813 IRTDI
+813 IQTDI
-818 KDWNDWTA
+818 KDWNNWTA
-826 GASMEDFE
+826 SAAMDDFE
-834 AEALPGWTFCPGT
+834 AEALPGWTFCPGA
-847 IVYDHSSTVNDKNM
+847 IVYDHSTTVNDNNM
-861 GSFPAGYDKLK
+861 GSFPAGYDKSK
-872 SDIKTNDKEWMG
+872 ADIRTNDKEWMG
-884 LYVSEVKVKFPKA
+884 LYISKVGVKFPKA
-897 MQVGKEDDDG
+897 MEVGKEDGDG
-907 DRRLTLAAKNM
+907 DRRLTLAAKDM
-918 FFDRSG
+918 FFDKSG
-924 VSLTFGAEDIISA
+924 VSLKFGAEDIISA

-989 RFKKTDAN
+989 RFKKDNDN

-1007 VEDINFDFLLAVAN
+1007 VEDINFDFILAEAN

-1034 DQADGSTNTRLEF
+1034 DQADGSTKTRLEF

-1058 DEIQSKLDVVNNKV
+1058 DEIQGKLDEVNNKV
-1072 DKAKE
+1072 EAAKNR
-1077 QSSFVKKALDG
+1077 SSFVKKALDG

-1094 VPGIHFTKMR
+1094 IPGIHFTKMR

-1130 ELRRSAWKTLCEEK
+1130 ELRRDAWKTLCEEK

-1151 EHPIYFNMGEWSLAS
+1151 DKPIYFNMGEWSLAS

-1172 PFNFSLTRYDL
+1172 PFCFGITRYDL
-1183 GFSGGAMT
+1183 GYSGGAMT
-1191 LDLEGKIAL
+1191 LDLEGKIGL

-1222 ISNISLKYKD
+1222 ISNISLEYKD

-1311 GLQIPPIELNDI
+1311 GLQIPPIEINDI

-1353 LGIAASGGDNVIGG
+1353 LGIAASGGG

-1483 KHESKDENKNEN
+1483 KHESKDENKSEQ

-1603 RAREEAMRE
+1603 RAREEAIRE

-1833 FRFNPSTSQVKLY
+1833 FRFNPSTKQVKLY

-1856 VIRYYNIEFN
+1856 VVRYYNIEFN

-1882 FYKLEITGLA
+1882 FYKLEITGFA
-1892 KELRAGKW
+1892 KELRAGNW
-1900 QDPQTYNVKDGYYE
+1900 HDPETYDVKKGKP
-1914 NVPWEQT
+1914 VPTPWEQT

-1942 QSFVAVAYPSKYNE
+1942 QSLVAVAYPSKYNE

-2002 IEEHDVYA
+2002 IEEQEVYA
-2010 GWENRVSA
+2010 GWENRASA
-2018 SFNTKVLPGNTYN
+2018 SFKTKVLPGNTYN

-2036 EKTKVTKEKVV
+2036 EKTKVTKETVV

-2052 QFGEKYYS
+2052 RFREKHYS
-2060 KYTNGCRPNGIKP
+2060 NYTNGSCPGLTPK
-2073 RTIGGYGVIKIISSR
+2073 TIGGYKVIKIISSK
-2088 RYLGRVFEDVKNFK
+2088 RYLGYAMNDNIGKNFNEGF
-2102 DDVLHDKIIKDLQF
+2102 LNDKIKKDLRF
-2116 GPAFHGPH
+2116 GPAFHGPY
-2124 MDPNENVDLYAD
+2124 MDANENVDLYAD
-2136 TMSPQTRKTRVTK
+2136 AMSPQTRKTRVTK
-2149 SSGITKASSGT
+2149 SSAITKASSGT
-2160 TSTSGKSSSSGPPQR
+2160 TSSSGNTSSSETTPTRRQPTTQTSPSTKLGTRVVPKSDDSSSS
-2175 KPTTQA
+2175 
-2181 SSTVNLGTRIVPK
+2181 SSTEEVKKEEQSLTRIP
-2194 DNTSSA
+2194 NGTLS
-2200 DGDAKKEQNESVKLG
+2200 
-2215 GKQNEKPT
+2215 
-2223 RQPGGILPGAIKKP
+2223 GGIKKT
-2237 KDDGSLQSGVT
+2237 DDDALQSGVT
-2248 NEQTMTPGSTLLGLL
+2248 NEQTMTPVFSLFGN
-2263 GDKADDQEAPEGFQW
+2263 AYDQEAPEGQEW
-2278 MWEFVFTCYDNR
+2278 YWEFVFICYDNR
-2290 ETEEPVV
+2290 ETKEPVV
-2297 AANLMDLN
+2297 AANIMDLN

-2450 SKYPLPL
+2450 SEYPLPL

-2538 DIIVSREGLNETT
+2538 DIVVSREGLNETT
-2551 QIIKIPYYQ
+2551 QMIKIPYYQ

-2572 ESGRKVSLNSIM
+2572 DSGRKVSLNSIM

-2615 ATFKAKEAM
+2615 ASFKAKEAM

-2649 LHNSSQRDI
+2649 LHNSSKRDI

>member
-1 MNRLRLHILSLLII
+1 MNRLRFHILSLLII

-34 QPTLPPQAMLYVSN
+34 QPTLPPQAMLYVAN

-80 GLYIKI
+80 GLYVKI
-86 PALYQPEKPLTVVA
+86 PAQYQPDKPITVPS

-109 ELKTLFNHVPN
+109 EMKNLFNHVPN
-120 DKIATTPGLFSDYQG
+120 DRIATTPGLFSDYEG

-144 QYRMKLV
+144 QYRMRLV
-151 AYRWEPGRDNPI
+151 AYRWEPGRDTPV

-175 NICYKAQ
+175 TICYKAQ
-182 SPEFLMPM
+182 APEFLMPM
-190 PAVGGD
+190 PGIGSSSD
-196 ASVCTMDKKNA
+196 ASVCTMDKQNA
-207 LFTWKEPIVA
+207 LFTWKEPIVT
-217 CNPGVARF
+217 CNPGAARF
-225 TYRFKVVQLINGQTP
+225 TYKFKVVQLVSGQTP
-240 DEAIEYNPTVYEKSG
+240 DEAIEYNPAVYEKSG
-255 LLSPMCILPQERIR
+255 LMSPMMILPQERIR
-269 SMIDGH
+269 SMIDDV

-285 SGLGNTYLNYSMV
+285 SGLGSTYLNYSMV

-304 DLKLFR
+304 DLRLFR
-310 FEPDATTVTPD
+310 FEPDATTVVTPPTPD
-321 SPDTPDTPS
+321 NKDKE
-330 DKKKK
+330 DKK
-335 DNDDDDD
+335 DEEEDDDEF
-342 DDDDDDFDMNFG
+342 DFGFG
-354 DGKSETTDS
+354 SGKEEVTDS
-363 LYNFRNPQITVPNFS
+363 VYNFRNPQIIRPSFPGNA
-378 EYEGARKRFIGDDIG
+378 GARKSFTGDDIG
-393 VEWRKA
+393 VEWKKA
-399 WFVGGT
+399 WFVGGV

-418 QLFKGNPEM
+418 QLFRGEPEM
-427 ERDDIFASDPVY
+427 DRADIFASEPVY
-439 SHSTYE
+439 THSTYD
-445 LSDSIPWSKLSDKV
+445 LSDSIKWEKISDKV
-459 VAGDYMVLRVLA
+459 VAGDYMVLRVLP
-471 KSENVES
+471 KSENVQS
-478 VAFIN
+478 VAFVN
-483 DSVNVVDFALAERI
+483 DSVNVIDFALAQRI
-497 SKKFFQ
+497 SQKFFQ
-503 CSSLVDISN
+503 CSSMLNIEN
-512 TNPTTKSAK
+512 LKPTKKSAK
-521 ELIGKVVGIGQYQ
+521 DFIGKEVGIGQYQ
-534 LTIDELKENG
+534 LTIDEMKENG

-549 RGNGRVEWNPLGST
+549 RGNGRVEWSPLGLSL
-563 MMIKVEFDS
+563 MVKVEFDS
-572 LFINTDNIV
+572 LFINTDDIV

-622 ASMLQKEVSNRGRDI
+622 AKMLQKEASNKGRDI

-647 DYYHRAKDFLTSGTL
+647 DYYHRAKDFLMEGRL

-676 KTPVDIQIVNMTF
+676 KTPVDIQIVNVTF
-689 APSWASMDLMGTFT
+689 APSWASMDLIGTFT

-756 APTDITVADDGEAP
+756 APTDITVADEGQAP
-770 DDGCYINWQA
+770 ADGCYINWQA

-800 VAGSA
+800 ANGTA
-805 TEERPVIN
+805 TDERPVLN
-813 IRTDI
+813 IQTDI
-818 KDWNDWTA
+818 KDWNNWTA
-826 GASMEDFE
+826 SAAMDDFE
-834 AEALPGWTFCPGT
+834 AEALPGWTFCPGA
-847 IVYDHSSTVNDKNM
+847 IVYDHSTTVNDNNM
-861 GSFPAGYDKLK
+861 GSFPAGYDKSK
-872 SDIKTNDKEWMG
+872 ADIRTNDKEWMG
-884 LYVSEVKVKFPKA
+884 LYISKVGVKFPKA
-897 MQVGKEDDDG
+897 MEVGKEDGDG
-907 DRRLTLAAKNM
+907 DRRLTLAAKDM
-918 FFDRSG
+918 FFDKSG
-924 VSLTFGAEDIISA
+924 VSLKFGAEDIISA

-989 RFKKTDAN
+989 RFKKDNDN

-1007 VEDINFDFLLAVAN
+1007 VEDINFDFILAEAN

-1034 DQADGSTNTRLEF
+1034 DQADGSTKTRLEF

-1058 DEIQSKLDVVNNKV
+1058 DEIQGKLDNVNNKI

-1077 QSSFVKKALDG
+1077 RSSFVKNALDG

-1094 VPGIHFTKMR
+1094 IPGIHFTKMR

-1151 EHPIYFNMGEWSLAS
+1151 DKPIYFNMGEWSLAS

-1172 PFNFSLTRYDL
+1172 PFCFGITRYDL
-1183 GFSGGAMT
+1183 GYSGGAMT
-1191 LDLEGKIAL
+1191 LDLEGKIGL

-1222 ISNISLKYKD
+1222 ISNISLEYKD

-1252 MDVIRPND
+1252 MDVIRPNE

-1311 GLQIPPIELNDI
+1311 GLQIPPIEINDI

-1483 KHESKDENKNEN
+1483 KHESKDENKSEQ

-1603 RAREEAMRE
+1603 RAREEAIRE

-1769 GEETRKNGW
+1769 GEEVRKNGW

-1856 VIRYYNIEFN
+1856 VVRYYNIEFN

-1882 FYKLEITGLA
+1882 FYKLEITGFA
-1892 KELRAGKW
+1892 KELRAGTW
-1900 QDPQTYNVKDGYYE
+1900 HDPETYDVKKGKYE
-1914 NVPWEQT
+1914 PTPWEQT

-1942 QSFVAVAYPSKYNE
+1942 QSLVAVAYPSKYNE
-1956 LKSAE
+1956 LKSSD

-2002 IEEHDVYA
+2002 IEEQLMNVYTS
-2010 GWENRVSA
+2010 NRASA
-2018 SFNTKVLPGNTYN
+2018 SFKTKVLPGNTYN

-2036 EKTKVTKEKVV
+2036 EKTKVTKETVV

-2052 QFGEKYYS
+2052 HFREKYYS
-2060 KYTNGCRPNGIKP
+2060 NYTNGSCPGLTPK
-2073 RTIGGYGVIKIISSR
+2073 TIGGYKVIKIISSR
-2088 RYLGRVFEDVKNFK
+2088 RYSGPAMNDNIIGTNFK
-2102 DDVLHDKIIKDLQF
+2102 EDVLHDKIIKDLRF
-2116 GPAFHGPH
+2116 GPAFHGPY
-2124 MDPNENVDLYAD
+2124 MDANENVDLYAD
-2136 TMSPQTRKTRVTK
+2136 AMSPQTRKTRVTK
-2149 SSGITKASSGT
+2149 SSAITKASSGT
-2160 TSTSGKSSSSGPPQR
+2160 TSTSGNTSSSETTPTRRQ
-2175 KPTTQA
+2175 PTTQT
-2181 SSTVNLGTRIVPK
+2181 SPSVNLGTRIVPK
-2194 DNTSSA
+2194 SDDSSSSSSTEE
-2200 DGDAKKEQNESVKLG
+2200 KKEEQSL
-2215 GKQNEKPT
+2215 T
-2223 RQPGGILPGAIKKP
+2223 RIPNGTLSGGIKKT
-2237 KDDGSLQSGVT
+2237 DDDALQSGVT
-2248 NEQTMTPGSTLLGLL
+2248 NEQTMTPGSTLLGYLAAY
-2263 GDKADDQEAPEGFQW
+2263 KEEAPEGQEW
-2278 MWEFVFTCYDNR
+2278 YWEFVFTCYDNR

-2297 AANLMDLN
+2297 AANIMDLN

-2328 IGTKVARLMSD
+2328 IGTTVARLMSD

-2436 KIHSNSIYPSGGYG
+2436 KIRSNSIYPSGGYG
-2450 SKYPLPL
+2450 SEYPLPL

-2474 IPEYN
+2474 IPTYQ

-2551 QIIKIPYYQ
+2551 QMIKIPYYQ

-2615 ATFKAKEAM
+2615 ASFKAKEAM

-2649 LHNSSQRDI
+2649 LHNSSKRDI
-2658 TIYEPL
+2658 IINEPL

>member
-1 MNRLRLHILSLLII
+1 MNRLRFHILSLLII
-15 LGAMLQAAAQD
+15 LGAMLQADAQD

-34 QPTLPPQAMLYVSN
+34 QPTLPPQAMLYVAN

-80 GLYIKI
+80 GLYVKI
-86 PALYQPEKPLTVVA
+86 PAQYQPDKPITVPS

-109 ELKTLFNHVPN
+109 EMKNLFNHVPN
-120 DKIATTPGLFSDYQG
+120 DRIATTPGLFSDYEG

-144 QYRMKLV
+144 QYRMRLV
-151 AYRWEPGRDNPI
+151 AYRWEPGRDTPV

-175 NICYKAQ
+175 TICYKAQ
-182 SPEFLMPM
+182 APEFLMPM
-190 PAVGGD
+190 PGIGSSSD
-196 ASVCTMDKKNA
+196 ASVCTMDKQNA
-207 LFTWKEPIVA
+207 LFTWKEPIVT
-217 CNPGVARF
+217 CNPGAARF
-225 TYRFKVVQLINGQTP
+225 TYKFKVVQLIGGQTP
-240 DEAIEYNPTVYEKSG
+240 DEAIEYNPAVYEKSG
-255 LLSPMCILPQERIR
+255 LMSPMMILPQERIR
-269 SMIDGH
+269 SMIDDM

-285 SGLGNTYLNYSMV
+285 SGLGSNYLNYSMV
-298 ENDGNS
+298 ENDGKS
-304 DLKLFR
+304 DLRLFR
-310 FEPDATTVTPD
+310 FEPDATTVVTPPTPD
-321 SPDTPDTPS
+321 NKDKE
-330 DKKKK
+330 DKK
-335 DNDDDDD
+335 DEEEDDDEF
-342 DDDDDDFDMNFG
+342 DFGFG
-354 DGKSETTDS
+354 SGKEEVTDS
-363 LYNFRNPQITVPNFS
+363 VYNFRNPQIIRPSFPGNA
-378 EYEGARKRFIGDDIG
+378 GARKSFTGDDIG
-393 VEWRKA
+393 VEWKKA
-399 WFVGGT
+399 WFVGGV

-418 QLFKGNPEM
+418 QLFRGEPEM
-427 ERDDIFASDPVY
+427 DRADIFASEPVY
-439 SHSTYE
+439 THSTYD
-445 LSDSIPWSKLSDKV
+445 LSDSIKWEKISDKV
-459 VAGDYMVLRVLA
+459 VAGDYMVLRVLP
-471 KSENVES
+471 KSENVQS
-478 VAFIN
+478 VAF
-483 DSVNVVDFALAERI
+483 VNVIDFALAQRI
-497 SKKFFQ
+497 SQKFFQ
-503 CSSLVDISN
+503 CSSMVNIENLK
-512 TNPTTKSAK
+512 PTKKSAK
-521 ELIGKVVGIGQYQ
+521 DFIGKVVGIGQYQ
-534 LTIDELKENG
+534 LTIDEMKENG

-549 RGNGRVEWNPLGST
+549 RGNGRVEWSPLGLSL
-563 MMIKVEFDS
+563 MVKVEFDS
-572 LFINTDNIV
+572 LFINTDDIV

-592 TWASNNGDQVDKL
+592 TWASNNGEQVDKL

-622 ASMLQKEVSNRGRDI
+622 AKMLQKEASNRGRDI

-647 DYYHRAKDFLTSGTL
+647 DYYHRAKDFLTEGRL

-676 KTPVDIQIVNMTF
+676 KTPVDIQIVNVTF
-689 APSWASMDLMGTFT
+689 APSWASMDLIGTFT

-756 APTDITVADDGEAP
+756 APTDITVADEGQAP
-770 DDGCYINWQA
+770 ADGCYINWQA

-800 VAGSA
+800 ANGTA
-805 TEERPVIN
+805 TDERPVLN
-813 IRTDI
+813 IQTDI
-818 KDWNDWTA
+818 KDWNNWTA
-826 GASMEDFE
+826 SAAMDDFE
-834 AEALPGWTFCPGT
+834 AEALPGWTFCPGA
-847 IVYDHSSTVNDKNM
+847 IVYDHSTTVNDNNM
-861 GSFPAGYDKLK
+861 GSFPAGYDKSK
-872 SDIKTNDKEWMG
+872 ADIRTNDKEWMG
-884 LYVSEVKVKFPKA
+884 LYISKVGVKFPKA
-897 MQVGKEDDDG
+897 MEVGKEDGDG
-907 DRRLTLAAKNM
+907 DRRLTLAAKDM
-918 FFDRSG
+918 FFDKSG
-924 VSLTFGAEDIISA
+924 VSLKFGAEDIISA

-989 RFKKTDAN
+989 RFKKDNDN

-1007 VEDINFDFLLAVAN
+1007 VEDINFDFILAEAN

-1034 DQADGSTNTRLEF
+1034 DQADGSTKTRLEF

-1058 DEIQSKLDVVNNKV
+1058 DEIQGKLDEVNNKV
-1072 DKAKE
+1072 EAAKNR
-1077 QSSFVKKALDG
+1077 SSFVKKALDG

-1094 VPGIHFTKMR
+1094 IPGIHFTKMR

-1151 EHPIYFNMGEWSLAS
+1151 DKPIYFNMGEWSLAS

-1172 PFNFSLTRYDL
+1172 PFCFGITRYDL
-1183 GFSGGAMT
+1183 GYSGGAMT
-1191 LDLEGKIAL
+1191 LDLEGKIGL

-1222 ISNISLKYKD
+1222 ISNISLEYKD

-1252 MDVIRPND
+1252 MDVIRPNE

-1311 GLQIPPIELNDI
+1311 GLQIPPIEINDI

-1422 ATADG
+1422 AKADG

-1483 KHESKDENKNEN
+1483 KHESKEGNESEQ

-1603 RAREEAMRE
+1603 RAREEAIRE

-1642 GAEAGFDVSITHIGD
+1642 GATAGFDVSITHIGD

-1681 YLYAKMGLR
+1681 FLYAKMGLR

-1769 GEETRKNGW
+1769 GEEVRKNGW

-1856 VIRYYNIEFN
+1856 VVRYYNIEFN

-1900 QDPQTYNVKDGYYE
+1900 QDPQTYNVDDGDYE

-1956 LKSAE
+1956 LKSSD

-1970 QNPLIVLKEKNVLNR
+1970 QNPLIVLKENNVLNR

-2002 IEEHDVYA
+2002 IEEQEVYA
-2010 GWENRVSA
+2010 GWENRASA
-2018 SFNTKVLPGNTYN
+2018 SFKTKVLPGNTYN

-2036 EKTKVTKEKVV
+2036 EKTNVTKETVV

-2052 QFGEKYYS
+2052 HFQEKGYS
-2060 KYTNGCRPNGIKP
+2060 NYTDVCCPGLIPK
-2073 RTIGGYGVIKIISSR
+2073 TIGGYKVIKIISSR
-2088 RYLGRVFEDVKNFK
+2088 RYLGPALNDIVGKNFK
-2102 DDVLHDKIIKDLQF
+2102 EDVLHDKIIKDLRF
-2116 GPAFHGPH
+2116 GPAFHGPY
-2124 MDPNENVDLYAD
+2124 MDANENVDLYAD
-2136 TMSPQTRKTRVTK
+2136 VMSPQTRKTRVTK
-2149 SSGITKASSGT
+2149 SSAITKASSGT
-2160 TSTSGKSSSSGPPQR
+2160 TSTSGNTSSSETTPTRRQ
-2175 KPTTQA
+2175 PTTQT
-2181 SSTVNLGTRIVPK
+2181 SPSVNLGTRVVPK
-2194 DNTSSA
+2194 SDDSSSSSSTEEV
-2200 DGDAKKEQNESVKLG
+2200 KKEEQSL
-2215 GKQNEKPT
+2215 T
-2223 RQPGGILPGAIKKP
+2223 RIPNGTLSGGIKKT
-2237 KDDGSLQSGVT
+2237 DDDALQSGVT
-2248 NEQTMTPGSTLLGLL
+2248 NEQTMKPVLSLFGN
-2263 GDKADDQEAPEGFQW
+2263 AYDQEAPEGQEW
-2278 MWEFVFTCYDNR
+2278 YWEFVFTCYDNR
-2290 ETEEPVV
+2290 ETEETVV
-2297 AANLMDLN
+2297 AANIMDLN
-2305 VTTIDGDWTT
+2305 VTTVDGDWTT
-2315 GYNGRP
+2315 GNNGRP

-2328 IGTKVARLMSD
+2328 IGTKVARLMSN

-2348 VEIGYKTSLMERQK
+2348 VEIGYKTSAMERQK
-2362 KYPNTNTLLAYYDP
+2362 KYPNTNTLLAYYAP

-2436 KIHSNSIYPSGGYG
+2436 KIHSNSVYPSGGYG
-2450 SKYPLPL
+2450 SEYPLPL

-2474 IPEYN
+2474 IPTYQ

-2486 ILKNI
+2486 ILTNI

-2551 QIIKIPYYQ
+2551 QMIKIPYYQ

-2615 ATFKAKEAM
+2615 ASFKAKEAM
-2624 KNLKKMIVE
+2624 KNLKKMIVH

-2649 LHNSSQRDI
+2649 LHNSSKRDI
-2658 TIYEPL
+2658 TINEPL
-2664 KKFY
+2664 KKYY

>member
-1 MNRLRLHILSLLII
+1 MNRLRFHILSLLII

-34 QPTLPPQAMLYVSN
+34 QPTLPPQAMLYVAN

-80 GLYIKI
+80 GLYVKI
-86 PALYQPEKPLTVVA
+86 PAQYQPDKPITVPS

-109 ELKTLFNHVPN
+109 EMKNLFNHVPN
-120 DKIATTPGLFSDYQG
+120 DRIATTPGLFSDYEG

-144 QYRMKLV
+144 QYRMRLV
-151 AYRWEPGRDNPI
+151 AYRWEPGRDAPV

-175 NICYKAQ
+175 TICYKAQ
-182 SPEFLMPM
+182 APEFLMPM
-190 PAVGGD
+190 PGIGSSSD
-196 ASVCTMDKKNA
+196 ASVCTMDKQNA
-207 LFTWKEPIVA
+207 LFTWKEPIVT
-217 CNPGVARF
+217 CNPGAARF
-225 TYRFKVVQLINGQTP
+225 TYKFKVVQLVGGQTP
-240 DEAIEYNPTVYEKSG
+240 DEAIEYNPAVYEKSG
-255 LLSPMCILPQERIR
+255 LMSPMMILPQERIR
-269 SMIDGH
+269 SMIDDM

-285 SGLGNTYLNYSMV
+285 SGLGSNYLNYSMV
-298 ENDGNS
+298 ENDGKSN
-304 DLKLFR
+304 LRLFR
-310 FEPDATTVTPD
+310 FEPDATTVVTPPTPD
-321 SPDTPDTPS
+321 KE
-330 DKKKK
+330 DKKEDKK
-335 DNDDDDD
+335 NEEEDDDEF
-342 DDDDDDFDMNFG
+342 DFGFG
-354 DGKSETTDS
+354 SGKEEVTDS
-363 LYNFRNPQITVPNFS
+363 VYNFRNPQIIRPSFPGNA
-378 EYEGARKRFIGDDIG
+378 GARKSFTGDDIG
-393 VEWRKA
+393 VEWKKA
-399 WFVGGT
+399 WFVGGV

-418 QLFKGNPEM
+418 QLFRGEPEM
-427 ERDDIFASDPVY
+427 DRADIFASEPVY
-439 SHSTYE
+439 THSTYD
-445 LSDSIPWSKLSDKV
+445 LSDSIKWEKISDKV
-459 VAGDYMVLRVLA
+459 VAGDYMVLRVLP
-471 KSENVES
+471 KSENVQS
-478 VAFIN
+478 VAFVN
-483 DSVNVVDFALAERI
+483 DSVNVIDFALAQRI
-497 SKKFFQ
+497 SQKFFQ
-503 CSSLVDISN
+503 CSSMVNIENLK
-512 TNPTTKSAK
+512 PTKKSAK
-521 ELIGKVVGIGQYQ
+521 DFIGKVVGIGQYQ
-534 LTIDELKENG
+534 LTIDEMKENG

-549 RGNGRVEWNPLGST
+549 RGNGRVEWSPLGLSL
-563 MMIKVEFDS
+563 MVKVEFDS
-572 LFINTDNIV
+572 LFINTDDIV

-592 TWASNNGDQVDKL
+592 TWASNNGEQVDKL

-622 ASMLQKEVSNRGRDI
+622 AKMLQKEASNRGRDI

-647 DYYHRAKDFLTSGTL
+647 DYYHRAKDFLTEGRL

-676 KTPVDIQIVNMTF
+676 KTPVDIQIVNVTF
-689 APSWASMDLMGTFT
+689 APSWASMDLIGTFT

-756 APTDITVADDGEAP
+756 APTDITVADEGQAP
-770 DDGCYINWQA
+770 ADGCYINWQA

-800 VAGSA
+800 ANGTA
-805 TEERPVIN
+805 TDERPVLN
-813 IRTDI
+813 IQTDI
-818 KDWNDWTA
+818 KDWNNWTA
-826 GASMEDFE
+826 SAAMDDFE
-834 AEALPGWTFCPGT
+834 AEALPGWTFCPGA
-847 IVYDHSSTVNDKNM
+847 IVYDHSTTVNDNNM
-861 GSFPAGYDKLK
+861 GSFPTGYDKSK
-872 SDIKTNDKEWMG
+872 ADIRTNDKEWMG
-884 LYVSEVKVKFPKA
+884 LYISKVGVKFPKA
-897 MQVGKEDDDG
+897 MEVGKEDGDG
-907 DRRLTLAAKNM
+907 DRRLTLAAKDM
-918 FFDRSG
+918 FFDKSG
-924 VSLTFGAEDIISA
+924 VSLKFGAEDIISA

-989 RFKKTDAN
+989 RFKKDNDN

-1007 VEDINFDFLLAVAN
+1007 VEDINFDFILAEAN

-1034 DQADGSTNTRLEF
+1034 DQADGSTKTRLEF

-1058 DEIQSKLDVVNNKV
+1058 DEIQGKLDEVNNKV
-1072 DKAKE
+1072 EAAKNR
-1077 QSSFVKKALDG
+1077 SSFVKKALDG

-1094 VPGIHFTKMR
+1094 IPGIHFTKMR

-1151 EHPIYFNMGEWSLAS
+1151 GKPIYFNMGEWSLAS

-1172 PFNFSLTRYDL
+1172 PFCFGITRYDL
-1183 GFSGGAMT
+1183 GYSGGAMT
-1191 LDLEGKIAL
+1191 LDLEGKIGL

-1222 ISNISLKYKD
+1222 ISNISLEYKD

-1260 KVKDKGYKGHLK
+1260 KVKDKGYKGNLK

-1422 ATADG
+1422 AKADG

-1483 KHESKDENKNEN
+1483 KHESKDENKSEQ

-1603 RAREEAMRE
+1603 RAREEALRE

-1642 GAEAGFDVSITHIGD
+1642 GATAGFDVSITHIGD

-1892 KELRAGKW
+1892 KELRAGNW
-1900 QDPQTYNVKDGYYE
+1900 HDPETYNVKKGKYE
-1914 NVPWEQT
+1914 EVPWEQT

-1935 IQDGGDL
+1935 IKDGGDL

-1956 LKSAE
+1956 LKSSD

-1970 QNPLIVLKEKNVLNR
+1970 QNPLIVLKEYNVLNR
-1985 LYSDGKL
+1985 LYSDGRL

-2002 IEEHDVYA
+2002 IEEQLMKAYTD
-2010 GWENRVSA
+2010 NRAYA
-2018 SFNTKVLPGNTYN
+2018 SFNTKVLPGNSYN

-2036 EKTKVTKEKVV
+2036 EKTKTTVDKFLV
-2047 AEKTI
+2047 EKTI
-2052 QFGEKYYS
+2052 SFSEGNYS
-2060 KYTNGCRPNGIKP
+2060 KFTNGASPNGLPPK
-2073 RTIGGYGVIKIISSR
+2073 TIGAYQVVKIISSR
-2088 RYLGRVFEDVKNFK
+2088 RYLVPQPKVEIKESPLRDILNK
-2102 DDVLHDKIIKDLQF
+2102 DRHF
-2116 GPAFHGPH
+2116 GPSFHGPY
-2124 MDPNENVDLYAD
+2124 MDANENVDLYAD
-2136 TMSPQTRKTRVTK
+2136 AMSPQTRKTRVTK
-2149 SSGITKASSGT
+2149 SSAITKASSGT
-2160 TSTSGKSSSSGPPQR
+2160 TSTSGNTTSSDTTPTRRQPTTQISPSTKLGTHVVPKSDDTSSSS
-2175 KPTTQA
+2175 
-2181 SSTVNLGTRIVPK
+2181 STEEVKKEELSMTRIS
-2194 DNTSSA
+2194 NGTLS
-2200 DGDAKKEQNESVKLG
+2200 GE
-2215 GKQNEKPT
+2215 
-2223 RQPGGILPGAIKKP
+2223 IKKTN
-2237 KDDGSLQSGVT
+2237 DDALQSGVT
-2248 NEQTMTPGSTLLGLL
+2248 DVQTMIPGSTLLGN
-2263 GDKADDQEAPEGFQW
+2263 KADDKAAPEGMVW
-2278 MWEFVFTCYDNR
+2278 MWEFVFTSYDTR
-2290 ETEEPVV
+2290 YIEEKVV
-2297 AANLMDLN
+2297 TNLMDLN

-2315 GYNGRP
+2315 GNNGRP

-2328 IGTKVARLMSD
+2328 IGTKVATLKND
-2339 GPDLSNIPD
+2339 GADISNISD
-2348 VEIGYKTSLMERQK
+2348 VEIGYKASDSERQK

-2376 FYYISYLANWALIG
+2376 FSYISYLANWALIG

-2425 DVNYNIVNDWE
+2425 DVNYNIVNDLE
-2436 KIHSNSIYPSGGYG
+2436 KIRRNSIYPSGGYG
-2450 SKYPLPL
+2450 SNYPLPL

-2469 RCHAT
+2469 RSHAT
-2474 IPEYN
+2474 IPTYQ

-2538 DIIVSREGLNETT
+2538 DIIVSREGLNEIT
-2551 QIIKIPYYQ
+2551 QMIKIPYYQ

-2572 ESGRKVSLNSIM
+2572 DSGRKVSLNSIM

-2615 ATFKAKEAM
+2615 ASFKAKEAM
-2624 KNLKKMIVE
+2624 KNLKKMIVR

-2649 LHNSSQRDI
+2649 LHNSSKRDI
-2658 TIYEPL
+2658 TISEPL

>member
-1 MNRLRLHILSLLII
+1 MNRLRFHILSLLII

-34 QPTLPPQAMLYVSN
+34 QPTLPPQAMLYVAN

-80 GLYIKI
+80 GLYVKI
-86 PALYQPEKPLTVVA
+86 PAQYQPDKPITVPS
-100 GGTHILSMV
+100 GGTHILSMA
-109 ELKTLFNHVPN
+109 EMKNLFNHVPN
-120 DKIATTPGLFSDYQG
+120 DRIATTPGLFSDYEG

-144 QYRMKLV
+144 QYRMRLV
-151 AYRWEPGRDNPI
+151 AYRWEPGRDTPV

-175 NICYKAQ
+175 TICYKAQ
-182 SPEFLMPM
+182 APEFLMPM
-190 PAVGGD
+190 PGIGSSSD
-196 ASVCTMDKKNA
+196 ASVCTMDKQNA
-207 LFTWKEPIVA
+207 LFTWKEPIVT
-217 CNPGVARF
+217 CNPGAARF
-225 TYRFKVVQLINGQTP
+225 TYKFKVVQLVGGQTP
-240 DEAIEYNPTVYEKSG
+240 DEAIEYNPAVYEKSG
-255 LLSPMCILPQERIR
+255 LMSPMLILPQERIR
-269 SMIDGH
+269 SMIDDM

-285 SGLGNTYLNYSMV
+285 SGLGSNYLNYSMV
-298 ENDGNS
+298 ENDGKS
-304 DLKLFR
+304 DLRLFR
-310 FEPDATTVTPD
+310 FEPDATTVVTP
-321 SPDTPDTPS
+321 PTPENKDNKDKE
-330 DKKKK
+330 DKK
-335 DNDDDDD
+335 DEEDEEEDDEF
-342 DDDDDDFDMNFG
+342 DFGFG
-354 DGKSETTDS
+354 SGKEEVTDS
-363 LYNFRNPQITVPNFS
+363 VYNFRNPQIIRPSFPGNA
-378 EYEGARKRFIGDDIG
+378 GARKSFTGDDIG
-393 VEWRKA
+393 VEWKKA
-399 WFVGGT
+399 WFVGGV

-418 QLFKGNPEM
+418 QLFRGEPEM
-427 ERDDIFASDPVY
+427 DRADIFASEPVY
-439 SHSTYE
+439 THSTYD
-445 LSDSIPWSKLSDKV
+445 LSDSIKWEKISDKV
-459 VAGDYMVLRVLA
+459 VAGDYMVLRVLP
-471 KSENVES
+471 KSENVQS
-478 VAFIN
+478 VAFVN
-483 DSVNVVDFALAERI
+483 DSVNVIDFALAQRI
-497 SKKFFQ
+497 SQKFFQ
-503 CSSLVDISN
+503 CSSMVNIENLK
-512 TNPTTKSAK
+512 PTKKSAK
-521 ELIGKVVGIGQYQ
+521 DFIGKVVGIGQYQ
-534 LTIDELKENG
+534 LTIDEMKENG

-549 RGNGRVEWNPLGST
+549 RGNGRVEWSPLGLSL
-563 MMIKVEFDS
+563 MVKVEFDS
-572 LFINTDNIV
+572 LFINTDDIV

-592 TWASNNGDQVDKL
+592 TWASNNGEQVDKL

-622 ASMLQKEVSNRGRDI
+622 AKMLQKEASNRGRDI

-647 DYYHRAKDFLTSGTL
+647 DYYHRAKDFLTEGKL

-676 KTPVDIQIVNMTF
+676 KTPVDIQIVNVTF
-689 APSWASMDLMGTFT
+689 APSWASMDLIGTFT

-756 APTDITVADDGEAP
+756 APTDITVADEGQAP
-770 DDGCYINWQA
+770 ADGCYINWQA

-800 VAGSA
+800 ANGTA
-805 TEERPVIN
+805 TDERPVLN
-813 IRTDI
+813 IQTDV
-818 KDWNDWTA
+818 KDWNNWTA
-826 GASMEDFE
+826 SAAMDDFE
-834 AEALPGWTFCPGT
+834 AEALPGWTFCPGA
-847 IVYDHSSTVNDKNM
+847 IVYDHSTTVNDNNM
-861 GSFPAGYDKLK
+861 GSFPAGYDKSK
-872 SDIKTNDKEWMG
+872 ADIRTNDKEWMG
-884 LYVSEVKVKFPKA
+884 LYISKVGVKFPKA
-897 MQVGKEDDDG
+897 MEVGKEDGDG
-907 DRRLTLAAKNM
+907 DRRLTLAAKDM
-918 FFDRSG
+918 FFDKSG
-924 VSLTFGAEDIISA
+924 VSLKFGAKDIISA

-989 RFKKTDAN
+989 RFKKDNDN

-1007 VEDINFDFLLAVAN
+1007 VEDINFDFILAEAN

-1034 DQADGSTNTRLEF
+1034 DQADGSTKTRLEF

-1058 DEIQSKLDVVNNKV
+1058 DEIQGKLDEVNDKV
-1072 DKAKE
+1072 EAAKNR
-1077 QSSFVKKALDG
+1077 SSFVKKALDG

-1094 VPGIHFTKMR
+1094 IPGIHFTKMR

-1151 EHPIYFNMGEWSLAS
+1151 DKPIYFNMGEWSLAS

-1172 PFNFSLTRYDL
+1172 PFCFGITRYDL
-1183 GFSGGAMT
+1183 GYSGGAMT
-1191 LDLEGKIAL
+1191 LDLEGKIGL

-1222 ISNISLKYKD
+1222 ISNISLEYKD

-1483 KHESKDENKNEN
+1483 KHESKDENKSEQ

-1603 RAREEAMRE
+1603 RAREEAIRE

-1833 FRFNPSTSQVKLY
+1833 FRFNPSTKQVKLY

-1892 KELRAGKW
+1892 KELRAGNW
-1900 QDPQTYNVKDGYYE
+1900 HDPETYNVKKGKYE
-1914 NVPWEQT
+1914 EVPWEQT

-1942 QSFVAVAYPSKYNE
+1942 QSLVAVAYPSKYNE

-2002 IEEHDVYA
+2002 IEEQEVYA
-2010 GWENRVSA
+2010 GWENRASA
-2018 SFNTKVLPGNTYN
+2018 SFKTKVLPGNTYN

-2036 EKTKVTKEKVV
+2036 EKTKVTKETVV

-2052 QFGEKYYS
+2052 HFQEKGYS
-2060 KYTNGCRPNGIKP
+2060 NYTDVCCPGFTPK
-2073 RTIGGYGVIKIISSR
+2073 TIGGYKVIKIISSR
-2088 RYLGRVFEDVKNFK
+2088 RYLGPDYKIGNTGNTGGLNMNNG
-2102 DDVLHDKIIKDLQF
+2102 VLKDKIDKDLRFGRF
-2116 GPAFHGPH
+2116 GPAFHGPY
-2124 MDPNENVDLYAD
+2124 MDANENVDLYAD
-2136 TMSPQTRKTRVTK
+2136 AMSPQTRKTRVTK
-2149 SSGITKASSGT
+2149 SSAITKASSGT
-2160 TSTSGKSSSSGPPQR
+2160 TSTSGNTSSSETTPTRRQ
-2175 KPTTQA
+2175 PTTQT
-2181 SSTVNLGTRIVPK
+2181 SSSVNLGTRVMPK
-2194 DNTSSA
+2194 SDDSSSSSSTEEEV
-2200 DGDAKKEQNESVKLG
+2200 KKEEQSL
-2215 GKQNEKPT
+2215 T
-2223 RQPGGILPGAIKKP
+2223 RIPNGTLSGGIKKT
-2237 KDDGSLQSGVT
+2237 DDDALQSGVT
-2248 NEQTMTPGSTLLGLL
+2248 NEQTKNPRLTLFGN
-2263 GDKADDQEAPEGFQW
+2263 AYDQEAPEGQVW
-2278 MWEFVFTCYDNR
+2278 YWEFVFTCYDNR
-2290 ETEEPVV
+2290 ETEETVV
-2297 AANLMDLN
+2297 AANIMDLN
-2305 VTTIDGDWTT
+2305 VTTVDGDWTT

-2328 IGTKVARLMSD
+2328 IGTKVARLMSN
-2339 GPDLSNIPD
+2339 GPDISKISD
-2348 VEIGYKTSLMERQK
+2348 VEIGYKASDSERQK

-2376 FYYISYLANWALIG
+2376 FCYISYLANWALIG

-2450 SKYPLPL
+2450 SEYPLPL

-2474 IPEYN
+2474 IPTYQ

-2515 GGTTFNTK
+2515 GGTTFKTK

-2538 DIIVSREGLNETT
+2538 DIVVSREGLNETT
-2551 QIIKIPYYQ
+2551 QMIKIPYYQ

-2572 ESGRKVSLNSIM
+2572 DSGRKVSLNSIM

-2606 FTGDKGYPE
+2606 FTGDNGYPE

>member
-1 MNRLRLHILSLLII
+1 MNRLRFQILSLLII

-34 QPTLPPQAMLYVSN
+34 QPTLPPQAMLYVAN

-80 GLYIKI
+80 GLYVKI
-86 PALYQPEKPLTVVA
+86 PAQYQPDKPITVPS

-109 ELKTLFNHVPN
+109 EMKNLFNHVPN
-120 DKIATTPGLFSDYQG
+120 DRIATTPGLFSDYEG

-144 QYRMKLV
+144 QYRMRLV
-151 AYRWEPGRDNPI
+151 AYRWEPGRDTPV

-175 NICYKAQ
+175 TICYKAQ
-182 SPEFLMPM
+182 APEFLMPM
-190 PAVGGD
+190 PGIGNNAD
-196 ASVCTMDKKNA
+196 ASVCTMDKQNA
-207 LFTWKEPIVA
+207 LFTWKEPIVT
-217 CNPGVARF
+217 CNPGAARF
-225 TYRFKVVQLINGQTP
+225 TYKFKVVQLVGGQTP
-240 DEAIEYNPTVYEKSG
+240 DEAIEYNPAVYEKSG
-255 LLSPMCILPQERIR
+255 LMSPMLILPQERIR
-269 SMIDGH
+269 SMIDDM

-285 SGLGNTYLNYSMV
+285 SGLGSNYLNYSMV
-298 ENDGNS
+298 ENDGKS
-304 DLKLFR
+304 DLRLFR
-310 FEPDATTVTPD
+310 FEPDATTVVTPPTPD
-321 SPDTPDTPS
+321 NKDKE
-330 DKKKK
+330 DKK
-335 DNDDDDD
+335 DEEEEDDEF
-342 DDDDDDFDMNFG
+342 DFGFG
-354 DGKSETTDS
+354 SGKEEVTDS
-363 LYNFRNPQITVPNFS
+363 VYNFRNPQIIRPSFPGNA
-378 EYEGARKRFIGDDIG
+378 GARKSFTGDDIG
-393 VEWRKA
+393 VEWKKA
-399 WFVGGT
+399 WFVGGV

-418 QLFKGNPEM
+418 QLFRGEPEM
-427 ERDDIFASDPVY
+427 DRADIFASEPVY
-439 SHSTYE
+439 THSTYD
-445 LSDSIPWSKLSDKV
+445 LSDSIKWEQISDKV
-459 VAGDYMVLRVLA
+459 VAGDYMVLRVLP
-471 KSENVES
+471 KSENVQS
-478 VAFIN
+478 VAFVN
-483 DSVNVVDFALAERI
+483 DSVNVIDFALAQRI
-497 SKKFFQ
+497 SQKFFQ
-503 CSSLVDISN
+503 CSSMVNIENLK
-512 TNPTTKSAK
+512 PTKKSAK
-521 ELIGKVVGIGQYQ
+521 DFIGKVVGIGQYQ
-534 LTIDELKENG
+534 LTIDEMKENG

-549 RGNGRVEWNPLGST
+549 RGNGRVEWSPLGLSL
-563 MMIKVEFDS
+563 MVKVEFDS
-572 LFINTDNIV
+572 LFINTDDIV

-592 TWASNNGDQVDKL
+592 TWASNNGEQVDKL

-622 ASMLQKEVSNRGRDI
+622 AKMLQKEASNRGRDI

-647 DYYHRAKDFLTSGTL
+647 DYYHRAKDFLTEGRL

-676 KTPVDIQIVNMTF
+676 KTPVDIQIVNVTF
-689 APSWASMDLMGTFT
+689 APSWASMDLIGTFT

-756 APTDITVADDGEAP
+756 APTDITVADEGQAP
-770 DDGCYINWQA
+770 ADGCYINWQA

-800 VAGSA
+800 ANGTA
-805 TEERPVIN
+805 TDERPVLN
-813 IRTDI
+813 IQTDV
-818 KDWNDWTA
+818 KDWNNWTA
-826 GASMEDFE
+826 SAAMDDFE
-834 AEALPGWTFCPGT
+834 AEALPGWTFCPGA
-847 IVYDHSSTVNDKNM
+847 IVYDHSTTVNDNNM
-861 GSFPAGYDKLK
+861 GSFPAGYDKSK
-872 SDIKTNDKEWMG
+872 ADIRTNDKEWMG
-884 LYVSEVKVKFPKA
+884 LYISKVGVKFPKA
-897 MQVGKEDDDG
+897 MEVGKEDGDG
-907 DRRLTLAAKNM
+907 DRRLTLAAKDM
-918 FFDRSG
+918 FFDKSG
-924 VSLTFGAEDIISA
+924 VSLKFGAEDIISA

-989 RFKKTDAN
+989 RFKKDNDN

-1007 VEDINFDFLLAVAN
+1007 VEDINFDFILAEAN

-1034 DQADGSTNTRLEF
+1034 DQADGSTKTRLEF

-1058 DEIQSKLDVVNNKV
+1058 DEIQGKLDEVNDKV
-1072 DKAKE
+1072 EAAKNR
-1077 QSSFVKKALDG
+1077 SSFVKNALDG

-1094 VPGIHFTKMR
+1094 IPGIHFTKMR

-1151 EHPIYFNMGEWSLAS
+1151 DKPIYFNMGEWSLAS

-1172 PFNFSLTRYDL
+1172 PFCFGITRYDL
-1183 GFSGGAMT
+1183 GYSGGAMT
-1191 LDLEGKIAL
+1191 LDLEGKIGL

-1222 ISNISLKYKD
+1222 ISNISLEYKD

-1260 KVKDKGYKGHLK
+1260 KVKDKGYKGNLK

-1422 ATADG
+1422 AKADG

-1483 KHESKDENKNEN
+1483 KHESKDENKSEQ

-1516 DKGVNFDKVKWHL
+1516 DKGVTFDKVKWHL

-1603 RAREEAMRE
+1603 RAREEAIRE

-1642 GAEAGFDVSITHIGD
+1642 GATAGFDVSITHIGD
-1657 EVYCVGVPGAAGW
+1657 EVYCVSVPGAAGW

-1769 GEETRKNGW
+1769 GEEVRKNGW

-1892 KELRAGKW
+1892 KELRAGNW
-1900 QDPQTYNVKDGYYE
+1900 HDPETYNVKKGKPE
-1914 NVPWEQT
+1914 EVPWEQT

-2002 IEEHDVYA
+2002 IEEQEVYA
-2010 GWENRVSA
+2010 GWENRASA
-2018 SFNTKVLPGNTYN
+2018 SFKTKVLPGNTYN

-2036 EKTKVTKEKVV
+2036 EKTKVTKETVV

-2052 QFGEKYYS
+2052 HFREKYYS
-2060 KYTNGCRPNGIKP
+2060 NYTNGSCPGLTPK
-2073 RTIGGYGVIKIISSR
+2073 TIGGYKVIKIISSR
-2088 RYLGRVFEDVKNFK
+2088 RYSGPAMNDNIGKNFNEGF
-2102 DDVLHDKIIKDLQF
+2102 LNDKIKKDLRF
-2116 GPAFHGPH
+2116 GPAFHGPY
-2124 MDPNENVDLYAD
+2124 MDANDNVDLYAD
-2136 TMSPQTRKTRVTK
+2136 AMSPQTRKTRVTK
-2149 SSGITKASSGT
+2149 SSAITKASSGT
-2160 TSTSGKSSSSGPPQR
+2160 TSTSGNTSSSETTPTRRQ
-2175 KPTTQA
+2175 PTTQT
-2181 SSTVNLGTRIVPK
+2181 SSSVNLGTRVMPK
-2194 DNTSSA
+2194 SDDSSSSSSTEEV
-2200 DGDAKKEQNESVKLG
+2200 KKEQSL
-2215 GKQNEKPT
+2215 T
-2223 RQPGGILPGAIKKP
+2223 RIPNGTLSGGIKKT
-2237 KDDGSLQSGVT
+2237 DDDALQSGVT
-2248 NEQTMTPGSTLLGLL
+2248 NEQTMKPGSTLLGYLASF
-2263 GDKADDQEAPEGFQW
+2263 KEEAPEGQEW
-2278 MWEFVFTCYDNR
+2278 YWEFVFTCYDNR
-2290 ETEEPVV
+2290 ETEETVV
-2297 AANLMDLN
+2297 AANIMDLN
-2305 VTTIDGDWTT
+2305 VTTVDGDWTT

-2328 IGTKVARLMSD
+2328 IGTKVARLMSN
-2339 GPDLSNIPD
+2339 GPDISKISD
-2348 VEIGYKTSLMERQK
+2348 VEIGYKASDSERQK

-2376 FYYISYLANWALIG
+2376 FCYISYLANWALIG

-2450 SKYPLPL
+2450 SEYPLPL

-2474 IPEYN
+2474 IPTYQ

-2551 QIIKIPYYQ
+2551 QMIKIPYYQ
-2560 MTLLWCGIIDNS
+2560 MTLLWCGIIENS
-2572 ESGRKVSLNSIM
+2572 DSGRKVSLNSIM

-2615 ATFKAKEAM
+2615 ASFKAKEAM

-2649 LHNSSQRDI
+2649 SYSNSQRDI

>member
-1 MNRLRLHILSLLII
+1 MNRLRFHILSLLII

-34 QPTLPPQAMLYVSN
+34 QPTLPPQAMLYVAN

-80 GLYIKI
+80 GLYVKI
-86 PALYQPEKPLTVVA
+86 PAQYQPDKPITVPS

-109 ELKTLFNHVPN
+109 EMKNLFNHVPN
-120 DKIATTPGLFSDYQG
+120 DRIATTPGLFSDYEG

-144 QYRMKLV
+144 QYRMRLV
-151 AYRWEPGRDNPI
+151 AYRWEPGRDAPV

-175 NICYKAQ
+175 TICYKAQ
-182 SPEFLMPM
+182 APEFLMPM
-190 PAVGGD
+190 PGIGNNAD
-196 ASVCTMDKKNA
+196 ASVCTMDKQNA
-207 LFTWKEPIVA
+207 LFTWKEPIVT
-217 CNPGVARF
+217 CNPGAARF
-225 TYRFKVVQLINGQTP
+225 TYKFKVVQLVGGQTP
-240 DEAIEYNPTVYEKSG
+240 DEAIEYNPAVYEKSG
-255 LLSPMCILPQERIR
+255 LMSPMMILPQERIR
-269 SMIDGH
+269 SMIDDM

-285 SGLGNTYLNYSMV
+285 SGLGSNYLNYSMV
-298 ENDGNS
+298 ENDGKS
-304 DLKLFR
+304 DLRLFR
-310 FEPDATTVTPD
+310 FEPDATTVVTPPTPD
-321 SPDTPDTPS
+321 NKDKEE
-330 DKKKK
+330 DKK
-335 DNDDDDD
+335 NEEEDDDEF
-342 DDDDDDFDMNFG
+342 DFGFG
-354 DGKSETTDS
+354 SGKEEVTDS
-363 LYNFRNPQITVPNFS
+363 VYNFRNPQIIRPSFPGNA
-378 EYEGARKRFIGDDIG
+378 GARKSFTGDDIG
-393 VEWRKA
+393 VEWKKA
-399 WFVGGT
+399 WFVGGV

-418 QLFKGNPEM
+418 QLFRGEPEM
-427 ERDDIFASDPVY
+427 DRADIFASEPVY
-439 SHSTYE
+439 THSTYD
-445 LSDSIPWSKLSDKV
+445 LSDSIKWEQISDKV
-459 VAGDYMVLRVLA
+459 VAGDYMVLRVLP
-471 KSENVES
+471 KSENVQS
-478 VAFIN
+478 VAFVN
-483 DSVNVVDFALAERI
+483 DSVNVIDFALAQRI
-497 SKKFFQ
+497 SQKFFQ
-503 CSSLVDISN
+503 CSSMVNIENLK
-512 TNPTTKSAK
+512 PTKKSAK
-521 ELIGKVVGIGQYQ
+521 DFIGKVVGIGQYQ
-534 LTIDELKENG
+534 LTIDEMKENG

-549 RGNGRVEWNPLGST
+549 RGNGRVEWSPLGLSL
-563 MMIKVEFDS
+563 MVKVEFDS
-572 LFINTDNIV
+572 LFINTDDIV

-592 TWASNNGDQVDKL
+592 TWASNNGEQVDKL

-622 ASMLQKEVSNRGRDI
+622 AKMLQKEASNRGRDI

-647 DYYHRAKDFLTSGTL
+647 DYYHRAKDFLTEGRL

-676 KTPVDIQIVNMTF
+676 KTPVDIQIVNVTF
-689 APSWASMDLMGTFT
+689 APSWASMDLIGTFT

-756 APTDITVADDGEAP
+756 APTDITVADEGQAP
-770 DDGCYINWQA
+770 ADGCYINWQA

-800 VAGSA
+800 ANGSA
-805 TEERPVIN
+805 TDERPVLN
-813 IRTDI
+813 IQTDI
-818 KDWNDWTA
+818 KDWNNWTA
-826 GASMEDFE
+826 SAAMDDFE
-834 AEALPGWTFCPGT
+834 AEALPGWTFCPGA
-847 IVYDHSSTVNDKNM
+847 IVYDHSTTVNDNNM
-861 GSFPAGYDKLK
+861 GSFPAGYDKSK
-872 SDIKTNDKEWMG
+872 ADIRTNDKEWMG
-884 LYVSEVKVKFPKA
+884 LYISKVGVKFPKA
-897 MQVGKEDDDG
+897 MEVGKEDGDG
-907 DRRLTLAAKNM
+907 DRRLTLAAKDM
-918 FFDRSG
+918 FFDKSG
-924 VSLTFGAEDIISA
+924 VSLKFGAEDIISA

-989 RFKKTDAN
+989 RFKKDNDN

-1007 VEDINFDFLLAVAN
+1007 VEDINFDFILAEAN

-1034 DQADGSTNTRLEF
+1034 DQADGSTKTRLEF

-1058 DEIQSKLDVVNNKV
+1058 DEIQGKLDEVNNKV
-1072 DKAKE
+1072 EAAKNR
-1077 QSSFVKKALDG
+1077 SSFVKNALDG

-1094 VPGIHFTKMR
+1094 IPGIHFTKMR

-1151 EHPIYFNMGEWSLAS
+1151 DKPIYFNMGEWSLAS

-1172 PFNFSLTRYDL
+1172 PFCFGITRYDL
-1183 GFSGGAMT
+1183 GYSGGAMT
-1191 LDLEGKIAL
+1191 LDLEGKIGL

-1222 ISNISLKYKD
+1222 ISNISLEYKD

-1353 LGIAASGGDNVIGG
+1353 LGIAATGGDNVIGG

-1422 ATADG
+1422 AKADG

-1478 HSTEE
+1478 HSKEE
-1483 KHESKDENKNEN
+1483 KHESKEGNESKE

-1516 DKGVNFDKVKWHL
+1516 DKGVTFDKVKWHL

-1603 RAREEAMRE
+1603 RAREEALRE

-1833 FRFNPSTSQVKLY
+1833 FRFNPSTKQVKLY

-1892 KELRAGKW
+1892 KELRAGNW
-1900 QDPQTYNVKDGYYE
+1900 HDPETYNVKKGKYE
-1914 NVPWEQT
+1914 EVPWEQT

-1942 QSFVAVAYPSKYNE
+1942 QSLVAVAYPSKYNE
-1956 LKSAE
+1956 LKSSD

-2002 IEEHDVYA
+2002 IEEQEVYA
-2010 GWENRVSA
+2010 GWENRASA
-2018 SFNTKVLPGNTYN
+2018 SFKTKVLPGNTYN

-2036 EKTKVTKEKVV
+2036 EKTKVTKETVV

-2052 QFGEKYYS
+2052 HFQEKGYS
-2060 KYTNGCRPNGIKP
+2060 NYTDVCCPGFTPK
-2073 RTIGGYGVIKIISSR
+2073 TIGGYKVIKIISSR
-2088 RYLGRVFEDVKNFK
+2088 RYSGPDYKIGNTGNTGGLNMNNG
-2102 DDVLHDKIIKDLQF
+2102 VLKDKIDKDLRFGRF
-2116 GPAFHGPH
+2116 GPAFHGPY
-2124 MDPNENVDLYAD
+2124 MDANENVDLYAD
-2136 TMSPQTRKTRVTK
+2136 AMSPQTRKTRVTK
-2149 SSGITKASSGT
+2149 SSAITKASSGT
-2160 TSTSGKSSSSGPPQR
+2160 TSTSGNTSSSETTPTRRQPTTQTSPSTKLGTRVMPKSDDSSSS
-2175 KPTTQA
+2175 
-2181 SSTVNLGTRIVPK
+2181 SSTEEVKKEEQSMTRIP
-2194 DNTSSA
+2194 NGTLS
-2200 DGDAKKEQNESVKLG
+2200 
-2215 GKQNEKPT
+2215 
-2223 RQPGGILPGAIKKP
+2223 GGIKKT
-2237 KDDGSLQSGVT
+2237 DDDALQSGVT
-2248 NEQTMTPGSTLLGLL
+2248 NEQTMKPGSTLLGYL
-2263 GDKADDQEAPEGFQW
+2263 GYDQEAPEGEVW
-2278 MWEFVFTCYDNR
+2278 YWEFVFTCYDNR
-2290 ETEEPVV
+2290 ETEETVV

-2305 VTTIDGDWTT
+2305 VTTVDGDWTT

-2328 IGTKVARLMSD
+2328 IGTKVARLMSN
-2339 GPDLSNIPD
+2339 GPDISKISD
-2348 VEIGYKTSLMERQK
+2348 VEIGYKASDSERQK

-2376 FYYISYLANWALIG
+2376 FCYISYLANWALIG

-2450 SKYPLPL
+2450 SEYPLPL

-2474 IPEYN
+2474 IPTYQ

-2551 QIIKIPYYQ
+2551 QMIKIPYYQ
-2560 MTLLWCGIIDNS
+2560 MTLLWCGIIENS

-2591 TPRQSKSQS
+2591 TPRQSMKQS

-2624 KNLKKMIVE
+2624 KNLKKMIVH

-2649 LHNSSQRDI
+2649 LHNSSKRDI

>member
-1 MNRLRLHILSLLII
+1 MNRLRFHILSLLII

-34 QPTLPPQAMLYVSN
+34 QPTLPPQAMLYVAN

-80 GLYIKI
+80 GLYVKI
-86 PALYQPEKPLTVVA
+86 PAQYQPDKPITVPS

-109 ELKTLFNHVPN
+109 EMKNLFNHVPN
-120 DKIATTPGLFSDYQG
+120 DRIATTPGLFSDYEG

-144 QYRMKLV
+144 QYRMRLV
-151 AYRWEPGRDNPI
+151 AYRWEPGRDAPV

-175 NICYKAQ
+175 TICYKAQ
-182 SPEFLMPM
+182 APEFLMPM
-190 PAVGGD
+190 PGIGSSSD
-196 ASVCTMDKKNA
+196 ASVCTMDKQNA
-207 LFTWKEPIVA
+207 LFTWKEPIVT
-217 CNPGVARF
+217 CNPGAARF
-225 TYRFKVVQLINGQTP
+225 TYKFKVVQLIGGQTP
-240 DEAIEYNPTVYEKSG
+240 DEAIEYNPAVYEKSG
-255 LLSPMCILPQERIR
+255 LMSPMLILPQERIR
-269 SMIDGH
+269 SMIDDM

-285 SGLGNTYLNYSMV
+285 SGLGSNYLNYSMV
-298 ENDGNS
+298 ENDGKS
-304 DLKLFR
+304 DLRLFR
-310 FEPDATTVTPD
+310 FEPDATTVVTPPTPD
-321 SPDTPDTPS
+321 NK
-330 DKKKK
+330 DKEEKK
-335 DNDDDDD
+335 DEEEDDDEF
-342 DDDDDDFDMNFG
+342 DFGFG
-354 DGKSETTDS
+354 SGKEEVTDS
-363 LYNFRNPQITVPNFS
+363 VYNFRNPQIIRPSFPGNA
-378 EYEGARKRFIGDDIG
+378 GARKSFTGDDIG
-393 VEWRKA
+393 VEWKKA
-399 WFVGGT
+399 WFVGGV

-418 QLFKGNPEM
+418 QLFRGEPEM
-427 ERDDIFASDPVY
+427 DRADIFASEPVY
-439 SHSTYE
+439 THSTYD
-445 LSDSIPWSKLSDKV
+445 LSDSIKWEQISDKV
-459 VAGDYMVLRVLA
+459 VAGDYMVLRVLP
-471 KSENVES
+471 KSENVQS
-478 VAFIN
+478 VAFVN
-483 DSVNVVDFALAERI
+483 DSVNVIDFALAQRI
-497 SKKFFQ
+497 SQKFFQ
-503 CSSLVDISN
+503 CSSMVNIENLK
-512 TNPTTKSAK
+512 PTKKSAK
-521 ELIGKVVGIGQYQ
+521 DFIGKVVGIGQYQ

-549 RGNGRVEWNPLGST
+549 RGNGRVEWSPLGLSL
-563 MMIKVEFDS
+563 MVKVEFDS
-572 LFINTDNIV
+572 LFINTDDIV

-592 TWASNNGDQVDKL
+592 TWASNNGEQVDKL

-622 ASMLQKEVSNRGRDI
+622 AKMLQKEASNRGRDI

-647 DYYHRAKDFLTSGTL
+647 DYYHRAKDFLTEGRL

-676 KTPVDIQIVNMTF
+676 KTPVDIQIVNVTF
-689 APSWASMDLMGTFT
+689 APSWASMDLIGTFT

-756 APTDITVADDGEAP
+756 APTDITVADEGQAP
-770 DDGCYINWQA
+770 ADGCYINWQA

-800 VAGSA
+800 ANGTA
-805 TEERPVIN
+805 TDERPVLN
-813 IRTDI
+813 IQTDV
-818 KDWNDWTA
+818 KDWNNWTA
-826 GASMEDFE
+826 SAAMDDFE
-834 AEALPGWTFCPGT
+834 AEALPGWTFCPGA
-847 IVYDHSSTVNDKNM
+847 IVYDHSTTVNDNNM
-861 GSFPAGYDKLK
+861 GSFPAGYDKSK
-872 SDIKTNDKEWMG
+872 ADIRTNDKEWMG
-884 LYVSEVKVKFPKA
+884 LYISKVGVKFPKA
-897 MQVGKEDDDG
+897 MEVGKEDGDG
-907 DRRLTLAAKNM
+907 DRRLTLAAKDM
-918 FFDRSG
+918 FFDKSG
-924 VSLTFGAEDIISA
+924 VSLKFGAEDIISA

-989 RFKKTDAN
+989 RFKKDNDN

-1007 VEDINFDFLLAVAN
+1007 VEDINFDFILAEAN

-1034 DQADGSTNTRLEF
+1034 DQADGSTKTRLEF

-1058 DEIQSKLDVVNNKV
+1058 DEIQGKLDEVNNKV
-1072 DKAKE
+1072 EAAKNR
-1077 QSSFVKKALDG
+1077 SSFVKKALDG

-1094 VPGIHFTKMR
+1094 IPGIHFTKMR

-1151 EHPIYFNMGEWSLAS
+1151 DKPIYFNMGEWSLAS

-1172 PFNFSLTRYDL
+1172 PFCFGITRYDL
-1183 GFSGGAMT
+1183 GYSGGAMT
-1191 LDLEGKIAL
+1191 LDLEGKIGL

-1222 ISNISLKYKD
+1222 ISNISLEYKD

-1422 ATADG
+1422 AKADG

-1516 DKGVNFDKVKWHL
+1516 DKGVTFDKVKWHL

-1603 RAREEAMRE
+1603 RAREEAIRE

-1856 VIRYYNIEFN
+1856 VVRYYNIEFN

-1882 FYKLEITGLA
+1882 FYKLEITGFA
-1892 KELRAGKW
+1892 KELRAGTW
-1900 QDPQTYNVKDGYYE
+1900 HDPETYDVKKGKYE
-1914 NVPWEQT
+1914 PTPWEQT

-1935 IQDGGDL
+1935 LQDGGDL
-1942 QSFVAVAYPSKYNE
+1942 QSLVAVAYPSKYNE

-1985 LYSDGKL
+1985 LYSDGSL
-1992 KWKLKKDGKV
+1992 TWKLKKDGKV
-2002 IEEHDVYA
+2002 IEEQNVYDR
-2010 GWENRVSA
+2010 WENRLSA

-2036 EKTKVTKEKVV
+2036 EKTKVTKEWVET
-2047 AEKTI
+2047 EKTI
-2052 QFGEKYYS
+2052 RFREVDYS
-2060 KYTNGCRPNGIKP
+2060 KNTNGCSPGMALK
-2073 RTIGGYGVIKIISSR
+2073 TIGGHKVIKIISSR
-2088 RYLGRVFEDVKNFK
+2088 RYLGHISGYNRLQGIKENPPINIMDK
-2102 DDVLHDKIIKDLQF
+2102 DRRF
-2116 GPAFHGPH
+2116 GTSFHGPY
-2124 MDPNENVDLYAD
+2124 MDANENVDLYVEA
-2136 TMSPQTRKTRVTK
+2136 MSPQTRKTRVTK
-2149 SSGITKASSGT
+2149 SSAITKASSGT
-2160 TSTSGKSSSSGPPQR
+2160 TSTSGNTSSSETTPTRRQPTTQISPSTKLGTRVVPKSDDTSSSS
-2175 KPTTQA
+2175 
-2181 SSTVNLGTRIVPK
+2181 STEEVKKEEQSLTRIP
-2194 DNTSSA
+2194 N
-2200 DGDAKKEQNESVKLG
+2200 GKLS
-2215 GKQNEKPT
+2215 
-2223 RQPGGILPGAIKKP
+2223 GGIKKT
-2237 KDDGSLQSGVT
+2237 DDDALQSGVT
-2248 NEQTMTPGSTLLGLL
+2248 DVQTMKPGSTLL
-2263 GDKADDQEAPEGFQW
+2263 GDKADDQEAPEGMEW
-2278 MWEFVFTCYDNR
+2278 MWEFVFTCYDKR
-2290 ETEEPVV
+2290 ETEETVV
-2297 AANLMDLN
+2297 AANIVDLN

-2328 IGTKVARLMSD
+2328 IGTKVARLMSN

-2348 VEIGYKTSLMERQK
+2348 VEIGYKTSKAERQK

-2457 IDNDRYDYVNPI
+2457 IDNDRYNYVNPI
-2469 RCHAT
+2469 RSHAT

-2538 DIIVSREGLNETT
+2538 DIVVSREGLNETT
-2551 QIIKIPYYQ
+2551 QMIKIPYYQ
-2560 MTLLWCGIIDNS
+2560 MTLLWCGIIENA
-2572 ESGRKVSLNSIM
+2572 ESGHKVSLNSIM

-2591 TPRQSKSQS
+2591 TPRQSMKQS

-2615 ATFKAKEAM
+2615 ASFKAKEAM

-2649 LHNSSQRDI
+2649 SYSNSQRDI

>member
-1 MNRLRLHILSLLII
+1 MNRLRFHILSLLII

-34 QPTLPPQAMLYVSN
+34 QPTLPPQAMLYVAN

-80 GLYIKI
+80 GLYVKI
-86 PALYQPEKPLTVVA
+86 PAQYQPDKPITVPS

-109 ELKTLFNHVPN
+109 EMKNLFNHVPN
-120 DKIATTPGLFSDYQG
+120 DRIATTPGLFSDYEG

-144 QYRMKLV
+144 QYRMRLV
-151 AYRWEPGRDNPI
+151 AYRWEPGRDTPV

-175 NICYKAQ
+175 TICYKAQ
-182 SPEFLMPM
+182 APEFLMPM
-190 PAVGGD
+190 PGIGSSSD
-196 ASVCTMDKKNA
+196 ASVCTMDKQNA
-207 LFTWKEPIVA
+207 LFTWKEPIVT
-217 CNPGVARF
+217 CNPGAARF
-225 TYRFKVVQLINGQTP
+225 TYKFKVVQLVSGQTP
-240 DEAIEYNPTVYEKSG
+240 DEAIEYNPAVYEKSG
-255 LLSPMCILPQERIR
+255 LMSPMLILPQERIR
-269 SMIDGH
+269 SMIDDV

-285 SGLGNTYLNYSMV
+285 SGLGSTYLNYSMV
-298 ENDGNS
+298 ENDGKS
-304 DLKLFR
+304 DLRLFR
-310 FEPDATTVTPD
+310 FEPDATTVVTPPTPD
-321 SPDTPDTPS
+321 NKDKE
-330 DKKKK
+330 DKK
-335 DNDDDDD
+335 DEEEDDDEF
-342 DDDDDDFDMNFG
+342 DFGFG
-354 DGKSETTDS
+354 SGKEEVTDS
-363 LYNFRNPQITVPNFS
+363 VYNFRNPQIIRPSFPGNA
-378 EYEGARKRFIGDDIG
+378 GARKSFTGDDIG
-393 VEWRKA
+393 VEWKKA
-399 WFVGGT
+399 WFVGGV

-418 QLFKGNPEM
+418 QLFRGEPEM
-427 ERDDIFASDPVY
+427 DRADIFASEPVY
-439 SHSTYE
+439 THSTYD
-445 LSDSIPWSKLSDKV
+445 LSDSIKWEKISDKV
-459 VAGDYMVLRVLA
+459 VAGDYMVLRVLP
-471 KSENVES
+471 KSENVQS
-478 VAFIN
+478 VAFVN
-483 DSVNVVDFALAERI
+483 DSVNVIDFALAQRI
-497 SKKFFQ
+497 SQKFFQ
-503 CSSLVDISN
+503 CSSMVNIENLK
-512 TNPTTKSAK
+512 PTKKSAK
-521 ELIGKVVGIGQYQ
+521 DFIGKEVGIGQYQ
-534 LTIDELKENG
+534 LTIDEMKENG

-549 RGNGRVEWNPLGST
+549 RGNGRVEWSPLGLSL
-563 MMIKVEFDS
+563 MVKVEFDS
-572 LFINTDNIV
+572 LFINTDDIV

-622 ASMLQKEVSNRGRDI
+622 AKMLQKEASNRGRDI

-647 DYYHRAKDFLTSGTL
+647 DYYHRAKDFLTEGRL

-676 KTPVDIQIVNMTF
+676 KTPVDIQIVNVTF
-689 APSWASMDLMGTFT
+689 APSWASMDLIGTFT

-729 LPESGSMCLLSTI
+729 LPESGSMCLLSTM

-756 APTDITVADDGEAP
+756 APTDITVADEGQAP
-770 DDGCYINWQA
+770 ADGCYINWQA

-800 VAGSA
+800 ANGTA
-805 TEERPVIN
+805 TDERPVLN
-813 IRTDI
+813 IQTDI
-818 KDWNDWTA
+818 KDWNNWTA
-826 GASMEDFE
+826 SAAMDDFE
-834 AEALPGWTFCPGT
+834 AEALPGWTFCPGA
-847 IVYDHSSTVNDKNM
+847 IVYDHSTTVNDNNM
-861 GSFPAGYDKLK
+861 GSFPAGYDKSK
-872 SDIKTNDKEWMG
+872 ADIRTNDKEWMG
-884 LYVSEVKVKFPKA
+884 LYISKVGVKFPKA
-897 MQVGKEDDDG
+897 MEVGKEDGDG
-907 DRRLTLAAKNM
+907 DRRLTLAAKDM
-918 FFDRSG
+918 FFDKSG
-924 VSLTFGAEDIISA
+924 VSLKFGAEDIISA

-989 RFKKTDAN
+989 RFKKDNDN

-1007 VEDINFDFLLAVAN
+1007 VEDINFDFILAEAN

-1034 DQADGSTNTRLEF
+1034 DQADGSTKTRLEF

-1058 DEIQSKLDVVNNKV
+1058 DEIQGKLDEVNNKI

-1077 QSSFVKKALDG
+1077 RSSFVKNALDG

-1094 VPGIHFTKMR
+1094 IPGIHFTKMR

-1130 ELRRSAWKTLCEEK
+1130 ELRREAWKTLCEEK

-1151 EHPIYFNMGEWSLAS
+1151 DKPIYFNMGEWSLAS

-1172 PFNFSLTRYDL
+1172 PFCFGITRYDL
-1183 GFSGGAMT
+1183 GYSGGAMT
-1191 LDLEGKIAL
+1191 LDLEGKIGL

-1222 ISNISLKYKD
+1222 ISNISLEYKD

-1252 MDVIRPND
+1252 MDVIRPNE

-1769 GEETRKNGW
+1769 GEEVRKNGW

-1882 FYKLEITGLA
+1882 FYKLEITGFA
-1892 KELRAGKW
+1892 KELRAGTW
-1900 QDPQTYNVKDGYYE
+1900 HDPETYNVKKGKPE
-1914 NVPWEQT
+1914 EVPWEQT

-1926 RTGNSDGMN
+1926 RTGDSDGMN

-1956 LKSAE
+1956 LKSAA

-1970 QNPLIVLKEKNVLNR
+1970 QNPLIVLKEKNVLHR
-1985 LYSDGKL
+1985 LYSDGSL

-2002 IEEHDVYA
+2002 IEEQYVFDR
-2010 GWENRVSA
+2010 WDNRVSA
-2018 SFNTKVLPGNTYN
+2018 SFATKVLPGNTYN

-2036 EKTKVTKEKVV
+2036 EKTKVTKDTVV

-2052 QFGEKYYS
+2052 RFREVDYS
-2060 KYTNGCRPNGIKP
+2060 KYTNGASPGMAPK
-2073 RTIGGYGVIKIISSR
+2073 TIGGHKVIKIISSR
-2088 RYLGRVFEDVKNFK
+2088 RYLGPINGFNRLQD
-2102 DDVLHDKIIKDLQF
+2102 IKENPPINIMGSDRRF
-2116 GPAFHGPH
+2116 GLPFHGPY
-2124 MDPNENVDLYAD
+2124 MDPNENVDFRAD
-2136 TMSPQTRKTRVTK
+2136 TMSPQSRKTRVTK
-2149 SSGITKASSGT
+2149 SSAITKASSGT
-2160 TSTSGKSSSSGPPQR
+2160 TSTSGNTSSSETTPTRRQPTTQTSPSTKLGTRVVPKSDDSSSS
-2175 KPTTQA
+2175 
-2181 SSTVNLGTRIVPK
+2181 SSTEEVKKEEQSLTRIP
-2194 DNTSSA
+2194 NGTLS
-2200 DGDAKKEQNESVKLG
+2200 
-2215 GKQNEKPT
+2215 
-2223 RQPGGILPGAIKKP
+2223 GGIKKT
-2237 KDDGSLQSGVT
+2237 DDALQSGVT
-2248 NEQTMTPGSTLLGLL
+2248 NEQTRIPNGTLSVEI
-2263 GDKADDQEAPEGFQW
+2263 KKTDDDAPEGMEW

-2290 ETEEPVV
+2290 ETKETVV
-2297 AANLMDLN
+2297 AANIVDLN

-2315 GYNGRP
+2315 GYNGKP

-2328 IGTKVARLMSD
+2328 IGTTVGMLEYGGVYNGINPISNMSI
-2339 GPDLSNIPD
+2339 SD
-2348 VEIGYKTSLMERQK
+2348 VEIGYKASDSERQK

-2376 FYYISYLANWALIG
+2376 FCYISYLANWALIG

-2425 DVNYNIVNDWE
+2425 DVNYNIVHDWE
-2436 KIHSNSIYPSGGYG
+2436 KIRRNSVYPSGGYG
-2450 SKYPLPL
+2450 SEYPLPL

-2469 RCHAT
+2469 RSHAS
-2474 IPEYN
+2474 IPTYQ

-2538 DIIVSREGLNETT
+2538 DIVVSRESLNETT
-2551 QIIKIPYYQ
+2551 QMIKIPYYQ
-2560 MTLLWCGIIDNS
+2560 MTLLWCGIIENA
-2572 ESGRKVSLNSIM
+2572 ESGQKVSLNNIM

-2591 TPRQSKSQS
+2591 TPRQSMKQS

-2615 ATFKAKEAM
+2615 ASFKAKEAM
-2624 KNLKKMIVE
+2624 KNLKKMIVH

>member
-1 MNRLRLHILSLLII
+1 MNRLRFHILSLLII

-34 QPTLPPQAMLYVSN
+34 QPTLPPQAMLYVAN

-61 GETQNVYL
+61 GEAQNIYL

-80 GLYIKI
+80 GLYVKI
-86 PALYQPEKPLTVVA
+86 PAQYQPDKPITVPS

-109 ELKTLFNHVPN
+109 EMKNLFNHVPN
-120 DKIATTPGLFSDYQG
+120 DRIATTPGLFSDYEG

-144 QYRMKLV
+144 QYRMRLV
-151 AYRWEPGRDNPI
+151 AYRWEPGRDTPV

-175 NICYKAQ
+175 TICYKAQ
-182 SPEFLMPM
+182 APEFLMPM
-190 PAVGGD
+190 PGIGNNAD
-196 ASVCTMDKKNA
+196 ASVCTMDKQNA
-207 LFTWKEPIVA
+207 LFTWKEPIVT
-217 CNPGVARF
+217 CNPGAARF
-225 TYRFKVVQLINGQTP
+225 TYKFKVVQLVGGQTP
-240 DEAIEYNPTVYEKSG
+240 DEAIEYNPAVYEKSG
-255 LLSPMCILPQERIR
+255 LMSPMLILPQERIR
-269 SMIDGH
+269 SMIDDM

-285 SGLGNTYLNYSMV
+285 SGLGSNYLNYSMV
-298 ENDGNS
+298 ENDGKS
-304 DLKLFR
+304 DLRLFR
-310 FEPDATTVTPD
+310 FEPDATTVVTPPV
-321 SPDTPDTPS
+321 PDKE
-330 DKKKK
+330 DKKEDKK
-335 DNDDDDD
+335 NEEEEDEF
-342 DDDDDDFDMNFG
+342 DFGFG
-354 DGKSETTDS
+354 SGKEEVTDS
-363 LYNFRNPQITVPNFS
+363 VYNFRNPQIIRPSFPGNA
-378 EYEGARKRFIGDDIG
+378 GARKSFTGDDIG
-393 VEWRKA
+393 VEWKKA
-399 WFVGGT
+399 WFVGGV

-418 QLFKGNPEM
+418 QLFRGEPEM
-427 ERDDIFASDPVY
+427 DRADIFASEPVY
-439 SHSTYE
+439 THSTYD
-445 LSDSIPWSKLSDKV
+445 LSDSIKWEKISDKV
-459 VAGDYMVLRVLA
+459 VAGDYMVLRVLP
-471 KSENVES
+471 KSENVQS
-478 VAFIN
+478 VAFVN
-483 DSVNVVDFALAERI
+483 DSVNVIDFALAQRI
-497 SKKFFQ
+497 SQKFFQ
-503 CSSLVDISN
+503 CSSMVNIENLK
-512 TNPTTKSAK
+512 PTKKSAK
-521 ELIGKVVGIGQYQ
+521 DFIGKEVGIGQYQ
-534 LTIDELKENG
+534 LTIDEMKENG

-549 RGNGRVEWNPLGST
+549 RGNGRVEWSPLGLSL
-563 MMIKVEFDS
+563 MVKVEFDS
-572 LFINTDNIV
+572 LFINTDDIV

-592 TWASNNGDQVDKL
+592 TWASNNGEQVDKL

-622 ASMLQKEVSNRGRDI
+622 AKMLQKEASNKGRDI

-647 DYYHRAKDFLTSGTL
+647 DYYHRAKDFLSEGKL
-662 DNIMMPMKLPKSVN
+662 DNIMMPMKLPSSVN
-676 KTPVDIQIVNMTF
+676 KTPVDIQIVNVTF
-689 APSWASMDLMGTFT
+689 APSWASMDLIGTFT

-756 APTDITVADDGEAP
+756 APTDITVADEGQAP
-770 DDGCYINWQA
+770 ADGCYINWQA

-800 VAGSA
+800 ANGSV
-805 TEERPVIN
+805 TEERPVLN
-813 IRTDI
+813 IQTDI
-818 KDWNDWTA
+818 KDWNNWTA
-826 GASMEDFE
+826 SAAMDDFE
-834 AEALPGWTFCPGT
+834 AEALPGWTFCPGA
-847 IVYDHSSTVNDKNM
+847 IVYDHSTTVNDNNM
-861 GSFPAGYDKLK
+861 GAFPAGYDKSK
-872 SDIKTNDKEWMG
+872 ADIRTNDNEWMG
-884 LYVSEVKVKFPKA
+884 LYISKVGVKFPKA
-897 MQVGKEDDDG
+897 MEVGKEDGDG
-907 DRRLTLAAKNM
+907 DRRLTLAAKDM

-924 VSLTFGAEDIISA
+924 VSLKFGAEDVISA

-989 RFKKTDAN
+989 RFKKDNDN

-1007 VEDINFDFLLAVAN
+1007 VEDVNFDFLLAEAN

-1034 DQADGSTNTRLEF
+1034 DQADGSTKTRLEF

-1058 DEIQSKLDVVNNKV
+1058 DEIQGKLDEVNEKI

-1077 QSSFVKKALDG
+1077 RSSFVKKALDG

-1094 VPGIHFTKMR
+1094 IPGIHFTKMR

-1117 EETQKKAHAAQAE
+1117 EQTQKKAHAAQEE
-1130 ELRRSAWKTLCEEK
+1130 ELNREVWKTLCEER

-1151 EHPIYFNMGEWSLAS
+1151 ESPIYFNMGEWSLAS
-1166 LEKKIG
+1166 LEKKLG
-1172 PFNFSLTRYDL
+1172 PFCFGLTRYDL

-1191 LDLEGKIAL
+1191 LDLEGKIGL

-1222 ISNISLKYKD
+1222 ISNISLEYKD

-1342 AQKGVIGVTAG
+1342 AQKGVIGITAG
-1353 LGIAASGGDNVIGG
+1353 LGIAATGGDNVIGG

-1422 ATADG
+1422 AKADG

-1483 KHESKDENKNEN
+1483 KHESKKENKNEQ

-1589 GSNGVQSADVSKAE
+1589 GKNGVQSADVSKAE
-1603 RAREEAMRE
+1603 RAREEAIRE

-1751 IFYGNALDDFQLW
+1751 IFYGNALDKFQLW
-1764 GESSI
+1764 GDASI

-1778 NHKMTISP
+1778 NKKMVISP
-1786 DLPTDFTITPMA
+1786 DLPHDFTVTPMA

-1833 FRFNPSTSQVKLY
+1833 FRFNPSTKQIKLY

-1856 VIRYYNIEFN
+1856 VVRHYNIEFN

-1882 FYKLEITGLA
+1882 FYKLEITGFA

-1900 QDPQTYNVKDGYYE
+1900 QDPQTYNVDNGDYE

-1921 KAFYF
+1921 KAYYF

-1956 LKSAE
+1956 LKSAA

-1970 QNPLIVLKEKNVLNR
+1970 QNPLIVLKEENVLNR

-1992 KWKLKKDGKV
+1992 TWKLKKDGKV
-2002 IEEHDVYA
+2002 IEKQNVYER
-2010 GWENRVSA
+2010 WDNRVSA
-2018 SFNTKVLPGNTYN
+2018 SFNTKVMPGNTYN

-2036 EKTKVTKEKVV
+2036 EKTKVTKDTVV

-2052 QFGEKYYS
+2052 CFREADYS
-2060 KYTNGCRPNGIKP
+2060 KYTNGGSPNGIAPK
-2073 RTIGGYGVIKIISSR
+2073 TIGGYKVIKIISSG
-2088 RYLGRVFEDVKNFK
+2088 RYLGPISGFNRLQD
-2102 DDVLHDKIIKDLQF
+2102 IKDNPRINIMDKDLRF
-2116 GPAFHGPH
+2116 GPSFHGPY
-2124 MDPNENVDLYAD
+2124 MDANENVDLYAD
-2136 TMSPQTRKTRVTK
+2136 AMSPQTRKTRVTK
-2149 SSGITKASSGT
+2149 SSAITKASSGT
-2160 TSTSGKSSSSGPPQR
+2160 TSTSGNTTSSETTPTRR
-2175 KPTTQA
+2175 KPTTQT
-2181 SSTVNLGTRIVPK
+2181 SPSTKLGTRVVPK
-2194 DNTSSA
+2194 SDDTSSSSSTEE
-2200 DGDAKKEQNESVKLG
+2200 KKEEQSLTRIPNGKLS
-2215 GKQNEKPT
+2215 
-2223 RQPGGILPGAIKKP
+2223 GGIKKT
-2237 KDDGSLQSGVT
+2237 DDDALQSGVT
-2248 NEQTMTPGSTLLGLL
+2248 DVQTMRPGSTLLGS
-2263 GDKADDQEAPEGFQW
+2263 KTDDQEAPVGMEW
-2278 MWEFVFTCYDNR
+2278 KWEFVFTCYDYH
-2290 ETEEPVV
+2290 ETEETVV
-2297 AANLMDLN
+2297 AANIVDLN
-2305 VTTIDGDWTT
+2305 VTTVDGDWTT

-2328 IGTKVARLMSD
+2328 IGTKVGMIQYDGAYNGAVPISNMSI
-2339 GPDLSNIPD
+2339 SD
-2348 VEIGYKTSLMERQK
+2348 VEIGYKASNSERQK

-2376 FYYISYLANWALIG
+2376 FCYISYLANWALIG

-2415 GNYSGFLAEG
+2415 GNYSGFLAGG
-2425 DVNYNIVNDWE
+2425 DVNYNIVHDWD
-2436 KIHSNSIYPSGGYG
+2436 KVRRNSVYPSGGYG
-2450 SKYPLPL
+2450 SDYPLPL

-2474 IPEYN
+2474 IPTYQ

-2486 ILKNI
+2486 ILTSI

-2515 GGTTFNTK
+2515 GGTTFKTK
-2523 RANAVEEWNLQHLGT
+2523 RADAVEEWNLQHLGT

-2551 QIIKIPYYQ
+2551 QMIKIPYYQ
-2560 MTLLWCGIIDNS
+2560 MTLLWCGIIENA
-2572 ESGRKVSLNSIM
+2572 ESGSKVSLNSIM

-2591 TPRQSKSQS
+2591 TPRQSMNQS

-2615 ATFKAKEAM
+2615 AKFKAKEAM
-2624 KNLKKMIVE
+2624 KNLKKMIVQ

-2649 LHNSSQRDI
+2649 LHNSSKRDI
-2658 TIYEPL
+2658 TISEPL

>member
-1 MNRLRLHILSLLII
+1 MNRLRFHILSLLII

-34 QPTLPPQAMLYVSN
+34 QPTLPPQAMLYVAN

-80 GLYIKI
+80 GLYVKI
-86 PALYQPEKPLTVVA
+86 PAQYQPDKPITVPS

-109 ELKTLFNHVPN
+109 EMKNLFNHVPN
-120 DKIATTPGLFSDYQG
+120 DRIATTPGLFSDYEG

-144 QYRMKLV
+144 QYRMRLV
-151 AYRWEPGRDNPI
+151 AYRWEPGRDTPV

-175 NICYKAQ
+175 TICYKAQ
-182 SPEFLMPM
+182 APEFLMPM
-190 PAVGGD
+190 PGIGSSSD
-196 ASVCTMDKKNA
+196 ASVCTMDKQNA
-207 LFTWKEPIVA
+207 LFTWKEPIVT
-217 CNPGVARF
+217 CNPGAARF
-225 TYRFKVVQLINGQTP
+225 TYKFKVVQLVGGQTP
-240 DEAIEYNPTVYEKSG
+240 DEAIEYNPAVYEKSG
-255 LLSPMCILPQERIR
+255 LMSPMLILPQERIR
-269 SMIDGH
+269 SMIDDM

-285 SGLGNTYLNYSMV
+285 SGLGSNYLNYSMV
-298 ENDGNS
+298 ENDGKSN
-304 DLKLFR
+304 LRLFR
-310 FEPDATTVTPD
+310 FEPDATTVVTPQTPD
-321 SPDTPDTPS
+321 NKDKE
-330 DKKKK
+330 DKK
-335 DNDDDDD
+335 DEEDEEEDDEF
-342 DDDDDDFDMNFG
+342 DFGFG
-354 DGKSETTDS
+354 SGKEEVTDS
-363 LYNFRNPQITVPNFS
+363 VYNFRNPQIIRPSFPGNA
-378 EYEGARKRFIGDDIG
+378 GARKSFTGDDIG
-393 VEWRKA
+393 VEWKKA
-399 WFVGGT
+399 WFVGGV

-418 QLFKGNPEM
+418 QLFRGEPEM
-427 ERDDIFASDPVY
+427 DRADIFASEPVY
-439 SHSTYE
+439 THSTYD
-445 LSDSIPWSKLSDKV
+445 LSDSIKWEQISDKV
-459 VAGDYMVLRVLA
+459 VAGDYMVLRVLP
-471 KSENVES
+471 KSENVQS
-478 VAFIN
+478 VAFVN
-483 DSVNVVDFALAERI
+483 DSVNVIDFALAQRI
-497 SKKFFQ
+497 SQKFFQ
-503 CSSLVDISN
+503 CSSMVNIENLK
-512 TNPTTKSAK
+512 PTKKSAK
-521 ELIGKVVGIGQYQ
+521 DFIGKVVGIGQYQ
-534 LTIDELKENG
+534 LTIDEMKENG

-549 RGNGRVEWNPLGST
+549 RGNGRVEWSPLGLSL
-563 MMIKVEFDS
+563 MVKVEFDS
-572 LFINTDNIV
+572 LFINTDDIV

-592 TWASNNGDQVDKL
+592 TWASNNGEQVDKL

-622 ASMLQKEVSNRGRDI
+622 AKMLQKEASNRGRDI

-647 DYYHRAKDFLTSGTL
+647 DYYHRAKDFLTEGRL

-676 KTPVDIQIVNMTF
+676 KTPVDIQIVNVTF
-689 APSWASMDLMGTFT
+689 APSWASMDLIGTFT

-756 APTDITVADDGEAP
+756 APTDITVADEGQAP
-770 DDGCYINWQA
+770 ADGCYINWQA

-800 VAGSA
+800 ANGTA
-805 TEERPVIN
+805 TDERPVLN
-813 IRTDI
+813 IQTDV
-818 KDWNDWTA
+818 KDWNNWTA
-826 GASMEDFE
+826 SAAMDDFE
-834 AEALPGWTFCPGT
+834 AEALPGWTFCPGA
-847 IVYDHSSTVNDKNM
+847 IVYDHSTTVNDNNM
-861 GSFPAGYDKLK
+861 GSFPAGYDKSK
-872 SDIKTNDKEWMG
+872 ADIRTNDNEWMG
-884 LYVSEVKVKFPKA
+884 LYISKVGVKFPKA
-897 MQVGKEDDDG
+897 MEVGKEDGDG
-907 DRRLTLAAKNM
+907 DRRLTLAAKDM
-918 FFDRSG
+918 FFDKSG
-924 VSLTFGAEDIISA
+924 VSLKFGAEDIISA

-989 RFKKTDAN
+989 RFKKDNDN

-1007 VEDINFDFLLAVAN
+1007 VEDINFDFILAEAN

-1034 DQADGSTNTRLEF
+1034 DQADGSTKTRLEF

-1094 VPGIHFTKMR
+1094 IPGIHFTKMR

-1151 EHPIYFNMGEWSLAS
+1151 DKPIYFNMGEWSLAS

-1172 PFNFSLTRYDL
+1172 PFCFGITRYDL
-1183 GFSGGAMT
+1183 GYSGGAMT
-1191 LDLEGKIAL
+1191 LDLEGKIGL

-1222 ISNISLKYKD
+1222 ISNISLEYKD

-1353 LGIAASGGDNVIGG
+1353 LGIAATGGDNVIGG

-1483 KHESKDENKNEN
+1483 KHESKDENKSEQ

-1603 RAREEAMRE
+1603 RAREEAIRE

-1833 FRFNPSTSQVKLY
+1833 FRFNPSTKQVKLY

-1892 KELRAGKW
+1892 KELRAGTW
-1900 QDPQTYNVKDGYYE
+1900 HDPETYNVKKGKYE
-1914 NVPWEQT
+1914 EVPWEQT

-1942 QSFVAVAYPSKYNE
+1942 QSLVAVAYPSKYNE

-2002 IEEHDVYA
+2002 IEEQEVYA
-2010 GWENRVSA
+2010 GWENRASA
-2018 SFNTKVLPGNTYN
+2018 SFKTKVLPGNTYN

-2036 EKTKVTKEKVV
+2036 EKTKVNKEEFLT
-2047 AEKTI
+2047 EKTI
-2052 QFGEKYYS
+2052 RFREKYYS
-2060 KYTNGCRPNGIKP
+2060 KYTNVSSPNGIVPK
-2073 RTIGGYGVIKIISSR
+2073 TIGGYKVIKIISSK
-2088 RYLGRVFEDVKNFK
+2088 RYLGYVMNDNIGKNFNEGF
-2102 DDVLHDKIIKDLQF
+2102 LNDKIKKDLRF
-2116 GPAFHGPH
+2116 GPAFHGPY
-2124 MDPNENVDLYAD
+2124 MDANENIDLYAD
-2136 TMSPQTRKTRVTK
+2136 ATAPQTKKTRVTK
-2149 SSGITKASSGT
+2149 SSAITKASSGN
-2160 TSTSGKSSSSGPPQR
+2160 TSTSGNTSSSETTPTRRQPTTQTSPSTKLGTRVVPKSDDTSSSS
-2175 KPTTQA
+2175 
-2181 SSTVNLGTRIVPK
+2181 STEE
-2194 DNTSSA
+2194 
-2200 DGDAKKEQNESVKLG
+2200 KKEQSLTRIPNGKLS
-2215 GKQNEKPT
+2215 
-2223 RQPGGILPGAIKKP
+2223 GGIKMT
-2237 KDDGSLQSGVT
+2237 DDDALQSGVT
-2248 NEQTMTPGSTLLGLL
+2248 DVQTMKPGSTLLGI
-2263 GDKADDQEAPEGFQW
+2263 KTYDQEAPEGMEW
-2278 MWEFVFTCYDNR
+2278 NWEFVFTTMDTK
-2290 ETEEPVV
+2290 ETEEPVI

-2305 VTTIDGDWTT
+2305 VTTVDGDWKT

-2328 IGTKVARLMSD
+2328 IGTSVGMIQYD
-2339 GPDLSNIPD
+2339 GADLSNVSD
-2348 VEIGYKTSLMERQK
+2348 VEIGFSTSALERQK
-2362 KYPNTNTLLAYYDP
+2362 KYPNTNTLIAYYDP

-2415 GNYSGFLAEG
+2415 GNYSGFLAGG
-2425 DVNYNIVNDWE
+2425 DVNYNIVHDWD
-2436 KIHSNSIYPSGGYG
+2436 KIRRNSVYPSGGYG
-2450 SKYPLPL
+2450 SEYPLPL

-2474 IPEYN
+2474 IPTYQ

-2486 ILKNI
+2486 ILTSI
-2491 ANVYYLAEDVDKK
+2491 ANVYFLAEDVDKK

-2515 GGTTFNTK
+2515 GGTTFKTK

-2551 QIIKIPYYQ
+2551 QMIKIPYYQ
-2560 MTLLWCGIIDNS
+2560 MTLLWCGIIENS
-2572 ESGRKVSLNSIM
+2572 ESGSKVSLNSIM

-2591 TPRQSKSQS
+2591 TPRQSMNQS

-2624 KNLKKMIVE
+2624 KNLKKMIVH

-2649 LHNSSQRDI
+2649 SYSNSERDI

>member
-1 MNRLRLHILSLLII
+1 MNRLRFHILSLLII
-15 LGAMLQAAAQD
+15 LGAMLQAAAQE

-34 QPTLPPQAMLYVSN
+34 QPTLPPQAMLYVAN

-80 GLYIKI
+80 GLYVKI
-86 PALYQPEKPLTVVA
+86 PAQYQPDKPITVPS

-109 ELKTLFNHVPN
+109 EMKNLFNHVLN
-120 DKIATTPGLFSDYQG
+120 DRIATTPGLFSDYEG

-144 QYRMKLV
+144 QYRMRLV
-151 AYRWEPGRDNPI
+151 AYRWEPGRDTPV

-175 NICYKAQ
+175 TICYKAQ
-182 SPEFLMPM
+182 APEFLMPM
-190 PAVGGD
+190 PGIGSSSD
-196 ASVCTMDKKNA
+196 ASVCTMDKQNA
-207 LFTWKEPIVA
+207 LFTWKEPIVT
-217 CNPGVARF
+217 CNPGAARF
-225 TYRFKVVQLINGQTP
+225 TYKFKVVQLVGGQTP
-240 DEAIEYNPTVYEKSG
+240 DEAIEYNPAVYEKSG
-255 LLSPMCILPQERIR
+255 LMSPMLILPQERIR
-269 SMIDGH
+269 SMIDDM

-285 SGLGNTYLNYSMV
+285 SGLGSNYLNYSMV
-298 ENDGNS
+298 ENDGKS
-304 DLKLFR
+304 DLRLFR
-310 FEPDATTVTPD
+310 FEPDATTVVTPPTPD
-321 SPDTPDTPS
+321 NKDKE
-330 DKKKK
+330 DKK
-335 DNDDDDD
+335 DEEEEDDDEF
-342 DDDDDDFDMNFG
+342 DFGFG
-354 DGKSETTDS
+354 SGKEEVTDS
-363 LYNFRNPQITVPNFS
+363 VYNFRNPQIIRPSFPGNA
-378 EYEGARKRFIGDDIG
+378 GARKSFTGDDIG
-393 VEWRKA
+393 VEWKKA
-399 WFVGGT
+399 WFVGGV

-418 QLFKGNPEM
+418 QLFRGEPEM
-427 ERDDIFASDPVY
+427 DRADIFASEPVY
-439 SHSTYE
+439 THSTYD
-445 LSDSIPWSKLSDKV
+445 LSDSIKWEQISDKV
-459 VAGDYMVLRVLA
+459 VAGDYMVLRVLP
-471 KSENVES
+471 KSENVQS
-478 VAFIN
+478 VAFVN
-483 DSVNVVDFALAERI
+483 DSVNVIDFALAQRI
-497 SKKFFQ
+497 SQKFFQ
-503 CSSLVDISN
+503 CSSMVNIENLK
-512 TNPTTKSAK
+512 PTKKSAK
-521 ELIGKVVGIGQYQ
+521 DFIGKVVGIGQYQ
-534 LTIDELKENG
+534 LTIDEMKENG

-549 RGNGRVEWNPLGST
+549 RGNGRVEWSPLGLSL
-563 MMIKVEFDS
+563 MVKVEFDS
-572 LFINTDNIV
+572 LFINTDDIV

-592 TWASNNGDQVDKL
+592 TWASNNGEQVDKL

-622 ASMLQKEVSNRGRDI
+622 AKMLQKEASNRGRDI

-647 DYYHRAKDFLTSGTL
+647 DYYHRAKDFLTEGRL

-676 KTPVDIQIVNMTF
+676 KTPVDIQIVNVTF
-689 APSWASMDLMGTFT
+689 APSWASMDLIGTFT

-756 APTDITVADDGEAP
+756 APTDITVADEGQAP
-770 DDGCYINWQA
+770 ADGCYINWQA

-800 VAGSA
+800 ANGTA
-805 TEERPVIN
+805 TDERPVLN
-813 IRTDI
+813 IQTDI
-818 KDWNDWTA
+818 KDWNNWTA
-826 GASMEDFE
+826 SAAMDDFE
-834 AEALPGWTFCPGT
+834 AEALPGWTFCPGA
-847 IVYDHSSTVNDKNM
+847 IVYDHSTTVNDNNM
-861 GSFPAGYDKLK
+861 GSFPAGYDKSK
-872 SDIKTNDKEWMG
+872 ADIRTNDKEWMG
-884 LYVSEVKVKFPKA
+884 LYISKVGVKFPKA
-897 MQVGKEDDDG
+897 MEVGKEDGDG
-907 DRRLTLAAKNM
+907 DRRLTLAAKDM
-918 FFDRSG
+918 FFDKSG
-924 VSLTFGAEDIISA
+924 VSLKFGAEDIISA

-989 RFKKTDAN
+989 RFKKDNDN

-1007 VEDINFDFLLAVAN
+1007 VEDINFDFILAEAN

-1034 DQADGSTNTRLEF
+1034 EQADGSTKTRLEF

-1058 DEIQSKLDVVNNKV
+1058 DEIQGKLDEVNNKV
-1072 DKAKE
+1072 EAAKNR
-1077 QSSFVKKALDG
+1077 SSFVKKALDG

-1094 VPGIHFTKMR
+1094 IPGIHFTKMR

-1151 EHPIYFNMGEWSLAS
+1151 DKPIYFNMGEWSLAS

-1172 PFNFSLTRYDL
+1172 PFCFGITRYDL
-1183 GFSGGAMT
+1183 GYSGGAMT
-1191 LDLEGKIAL
+1191 LDLEGKIGL

-1222 ISNISLKYKD
+1222 ISNISLEYKD

-1353 LGIAASGGDNVIGG
+1353 LGIAATGGDNVIGG

-1422 ATADG
+1422 AKADG

-1483 KHESKDENKNEN
+1483 KHESKDENKSEQ

-1603 RAREEAMRE
+1603 RAREEALRE

-1642 GAEAGFDVSITHIGD
+1642 GATAGFDVSITHIGD

-1806 LDQTDLHRQMK
+1806 LDQTDLHRHMK
-1817 QVEAEREILE
+1817 QVDAEKDILE

-1833 FRFNPSTSQVKLY
+1833 FRFNPSTKQVKLY

-1926 RTGNSDGMN
+1926 RTGDGMN
-1935 IQDGGDL
+1935 IKDGGDL

-1970 QNPLIVLKEKNVLNR
+1970 QNPLIVLKENNVLNR
-1985 LYSDGKL
+1985 LYSDGRL
-1992 KWKLKKDGKV
+1992 KWNLKKDGKV
-2002 IEEHDVYA
+2002 IEEQEMYA
-2010 GWENRVSA
+2010 GWDNIASA
-2018 SFNTKVLPGNTYN
+2018 SFKTKVLPGNSYN

-2036 EKTKVTKEKVV
+2036 EKTKTTVDKVLE
-2047 AEKTI
+2047 EKTI
-2052 QFGEKYYS
+2052 SFSEGNYS
-2060 KYTNGCRPNGIKP
+2060 KFTNGASPNGLP
-2073 RTIGGYGVIKIISSR
+2073 PTTIGAHQVVKIISSR
-2088 RYLGRVFEDVKNFK
+2088 RYLEPQPKVEIKESPLKDILGRDR
-2102 DDVLHDKIIKDLQF
+2102 HF
-2116 GPAFHGPH
+2116 GPSFHGPY
-2124 MDPNENVDLYAD
+2124 MDANENVDLYAD
-2136 TMSPQTRKTRVTK
+2136 AMSPQTRKTRVTK
-2149 SSGITKASSGT
+2149 SSAITKASSGT
-2160 TSTSGKSSSSGPPQR
+2160 TSTSGNTSSSETTPTRRQ
-2175 KPTTQA
+2175 PTTQT
-2181 SSTVNLGTRIVPK
+2181 SPSVNLGTRVMPK
-2194 DNTSSA
+2194 SDDSSSSSSTEEV
-2200 DGDAKKEQNESVKLG
+2200 KKEEQSL
-2215 GKQNEKPT
+2215 T
-2223 RQPGGILPGAIKKP
+2223 RIPNGTLSGGIKKT
-2237 KDDGSLQSGVT
+2237 DDDALQSGVT
-2248 NEQTMTPGSTLLGLL
+2248 DVQTRIPGSTLLGNN
-2263 GDKADDQEAPEGFQW
+2263 AAPEGMVW
-2278 MWEFVFTCYDNR
+2278 MWEFVFTCYDTR
-2290 ETEEPVV
+2290 YTEERVV
-2297 AANLMDLN
+2297 TNLMDLN

-2328 IGTKVARLMSD
+2328 IGTKVGMIQYD
-2339 GPDLSNIPD
+2339 GSDLSNIPD
-2348 VEIGYKTSLMERQK
+2348 VEIGYKTSKSERQK

-2436 KIHSNSIYPSGGYG
+2436 KIRRNSVYPSGGYG
-2450 SKYPLPL
+2450 SNYPLPL

-2469 RCHAT
+2469 RSHAT

-2538 DIIVSREGLNETT
+2538 DIVVSREGLNETT
-2551 QIIKIPYYQ
+2551 QMIKIPYYQ

-2572 ESGRKVSLNSIM
+2572 DSGRKVSLNSIM

-2591 TPRQSKSQS
+2591 TPRQSMNQS

-2615 ATFKAKEAM
+2615 ASFKAKEAM
-2624 KNLKKMIVE
+2624 KNLKKMIVR
-2633 TYRIDDYDVQ
+2633 TYRINYYDVQ

-2649 LHNSSQRDI
+2649 LYDSSKRDI

>member
-1 MNRLRLHILSLLII
+1 MNRLRFHILSLLII

-34 QPTLPPQAMLYVSN
+34 QPTLPPQTMLYVAN

-80 GLYIKI
+80 GLYVKI
-86 PALYQPEKPLTVVA
+86 PAQYQPDKPITVPS

-109 ELKTLFNHVPN
+109 EMKNLFNHVPN
-120 DKIATTPGLFSDYQG
+120 DRIATTPGLFSDYEG

-144 QYRMKLV
+144 QYRMRLV
-151 AYRWEPGRDNPI
+151 AYRWEPGRDTPV

-175 NICYKAQ
+175 TICYKAQ
-182 SPEFLMPM
+182 APEFLMPM
-190 PAVGGD
+190 PGIGSSSD
-196 ASVCTMDKKNA
+196 ASVCTMDKQNA
-207 LFTWKEPIVA
+207 LFTWKEPIVT
-217 CNPGVARF
+217 CNPGAARF
-225 TYRFKVVQLINGQTP
+225 TYKFKVVQLVGGQTP
-240 DEAIEYNPTVYEKSG
+240 DEAIEYNPAVYEKSG
-255 LLSPMCILPQERIR
+255 LMSPMLILPQERIR
-269 SMIDGH
+269 SMIDDM

-285 SGLGNTYLNYSMV
+285 SGLGSNYLNYSMV

-304 DLKLFR
+304 DLRLFR
-310 FEPDATTVTPD
+310 FEPDATTVVTPPTPD
-321 SPDTPDTPS
+321 NKDKE
-330 DKKKK
+330 DKK
-335 DNDDDDD
+335 DEEEDDDEF
-342 DDDDDDFDMNFG
+342 DFGFG
-354 DGKSETTDS
+354 SGKEEVTDS
-363 LYNFRNPQITVPNFS
+363 VYNFRNPQIIRPSFPGNA
-378 EYEGARKRFIGDDIG
+378 GARKSFTGDDIG
-393 VEWRKA
+393 VEWKKA
-399 WFVGGT
+399 WFVGGV

-418 QLFKGNPEM
+418 QLFRGEPEM
-427 ERDDIFASDPVY
+427 DRADIFASEPVY
-439 SHSTYE
+439 THSTYD
-445 LSDSIPWSKLSDKV
+445 LSDSIKWEKISDKV
-459 VAGDYMVLRVLA
+459 VAGDYMVLRVLP
-471 KSENVES
+471 KSENVQS
-478 VAFIN
+478 VAFVN
-483 DSVNVVDFALAERI
+483 DSVNVIDFALAQRI
-497 SKKFFQ
+497 SQKFFQ
-503 CSSLVDISN
+503 CSSMVNIENLK
-512 TNPTTKSAK
+512 PTKKSAK
-521 ELIGKVVGIGQYQ
+521 DFIGKVVGIGQYQ
-534 LTIDELKENG
+534 LTIDEMKENG

-549 RGNGRVEWNPLGST
+549 RGNGRVEWSPLGLSL
-563 MMIKVEFDS
+563 MVKVEFDS
-572 LFINTDNIV
+572 LFINTDDIV

-592 TWASNNGDQVDKL
+592 TWVSNNGEQVDKL

-622 ASMLQKEVSNRGRDI
+622 AKMLQKEASNRGRDI

-647 DYYHRAKDFLTSGTL
+647 DYYHRAKDFLTEGRL

-676 KTPVDIQIVNMTF
+676 KTPVDIQIVNVTF
-689 APSWASMDLMGTFT
+689 APSWASMDLIGTFT

-756 APTDITVADDGEAP
+756 APTDITVADEGQAP
-770 DDGCYINWQA
+770 ADGCYINWQA

-800 VAGSA
+800 ANGTA
-805 TEERPVIN
+805 TEERPVLN
-813 IRTDI
+813 IQTDI
-818 KDWNDWTA
+818 KDWNNWTA
-826 GASMEDFE
+826 SAAMDDFE
-834 AEALPGWTFCPGT
+834 AEALPGWTFCPGA
-847 IVYDHSSTVNDKNM
+847 IVYDHSTTVNDNNM
-861 GSFPAGYDKLK
+861 GSFPAGYDKSK
-872 SDIKTNDKEWMG
+872 ADIRTNDKEWMG
-884 LYVSEVKVKFPKA
+884 LYISKVGVKFPKA
-897 MQVGKEDDDG
+897 MEVGKEDGDG
-907 DRRLTLAAKNM
+907 DRRLTLAAKDM
-918 FFDRSG
+918 FFDKSG
-924 VSLTFGAEDIISA
+924 VSLKFGAEDIISA

-989 RFKKTDAN
+989 RFKKDNDN

-1007 VEDINFDFLLAVAN
+1007 VEDINFDFILAEAN

-1034 DQADGSTNTRLEF
+1034 DQADGSTKTRLEF
-1047 SMGGSITIGYA
+1047 SMGGSITICYA
-1058 DEIQSKLDVVNNKV
+1058 DEIQGKLDEVNDKV
-1072 DKAKE
+1072 EAAKNR
-1077 QSSFVKKALDG
+1077 SSFVKKALDG

-1094 VPGIHFTKMR
+1094 IPGIHFTKMR

-1151 EHPIYFNMGEWSLAS
+1151 DKPIYFNMGEWSLAS

-1172 PFNFSLTRYDL
+1172 PFCFGITRYDL
-1183 GFSGGAMT
+1183 GYSGGAMT
-1191 LDLEGKIAL
+1191 LDLEGKIGL

-1222 ISNISLKYKD
+1222 ISNISLEYKD

-1483 KHESKDENKNEN
+1483 KHESKDENKSEQ

-1603 RAREEAMRE
+1603 RAREEAIRE

-1806 LDQTDLHRQMK
+1806 LDQTDLHRHMK
-1817 QVEAEREILE
+1817 QVEAEKDILE

-1833 FRFNPSTSQVKLY
+1833 FRFNPSTKQIKLY

-1900 QDPQTYNVKDGYYE
+1900 QDPQTYNVDDGDYE

-1926 RTGNSDGMN
+1926 RTGDGMN
-1935 IQDGGDL
+1935 IKDGGDL

-1970 QNPLIVLKEKNVLNR
+1970 QNPLIVLKENNVLNR
-1985 LYSDGKL
+1985 LYSDGRL

-2002 IEEHDVYA
+2002 IEEQEMYA
-2010 GWENRVSA
+2010 GWENRASA
-2018 SFNTKVLPGNTYN
+2018 SFKTKVLPGNTYN

-2036 EKTKVTKEKVV
+2036 EKTKTTVDKVLE
-2047 AEKTI
+2047 EKTI
-2052 QFGEKYYS
+2052 SFSEGNYS
-2060 KYTNGCRPNGIKP
+2060 KFTNGASPNGLP
-2073 RTIGGYGVIKIISSR
+2073 PTTIGAHQVVKIISSR
-2088 RYLGRVFEDVKNFK
+2088 RYLVPQPKVEIKESPLKDILGRDR
-2102 DDVLHDKIIKDLQF
+2102 HF
-2116 GPAFHGPH
+2116 GPSFHGPY
-2124 MDPNENVDLYAD
+2124 MDANENVDLYAD
-2136 TMSPQTRKTRVTK
+2136 AMSPQTRKTRVTK
-2149 SSGITKASSGT
+2149 SSAITKASSGT
-2160 TSTSGKSSSSGPPQR
+2160 TSTSGNTSSSETTPTRRQ
-2175 KPTTQA
+2175 PTTQT
-2181 SSTVNLGTRIVPK
+2181 SPSVNLGTRVMPK
-2194 DNTSSA
+2194 SDDSSSSSSTEEV
-2200 DGDAKKEQNESVKLG
+2200 KKEEQSL
-2215 GKQNEKPT
+2215 T
-2223 RQPGGILPGAIKKP
+2223 RIPNGTLSGGIKKT
-2237 KDDGSLQSGVT
+2237 DDDALQSGVT
-2248 NEQTMTPGSTLLGLL
+2248 DVQTRIPGSTLLGNN
-2263 GDKADDQEAPEGFQW
+2263 AAPEGMVW
-2278 MWEFVFTCYDNR
+2278 MWEFVFTCYDTR
-2290 ETEEPVV
+2290 YTEERVV
-2297 AANLMDLN
+2297 TNLMDLN

-2328 IGTKVARLMSD
+2328 IGTKVGMIQYD
-2339 GPDLSNIPD
+2339 GSDLSNIPD
-2348 VEIGYKTSLMERQK
+2348 VEIGYKTSKSERQK

-2436 KIHSNSIYPSGGYG
+2436 KIRSNSIYPSGGYG
-2450 SKYPLPL
+2450 SEYPLPL

-2469 RCHAT
+2469 RSHAT

-2538 DIIVSREGLNETT
+2538 DIIVSREGVNEIT
-2551 QIIKIPYYQ
+2551 QMIKIPYYQ
-2560 MTLLWCGIIDNS
+2560 MTLLWCGIIENA
-2572 ESGRKVSLNSIM
+2572 ESGHKVSLNSIM

-2591 TPRQSKSQS
+2591 TPRQSMSQS

-2624 KNLKKMIVE
+2624 KNLKKMIVR
-2633 TYRIDDYDVQ
+2633 TYRINYYDVQ

-2649 LHNSSQRDI
+2649 LYDSSKRDI
-2658 TIYEPL
+2658 TINEPL